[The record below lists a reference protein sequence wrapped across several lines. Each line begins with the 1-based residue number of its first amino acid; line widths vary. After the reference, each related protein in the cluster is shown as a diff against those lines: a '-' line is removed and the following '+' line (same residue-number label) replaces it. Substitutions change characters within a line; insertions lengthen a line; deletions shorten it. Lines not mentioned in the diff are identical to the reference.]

1 MKRGFARPTPEKAP
15 VIKPEN
21 IVLPT
26 PLSIPP
32 PEGKPWWIV
41 VVGVVVIGLLGGMI
55 AMTFASGSHVF
66 GGVGA
71 IFPIFMIGGMAMMM
85 FGGRFGGQQQM
96 SRPKLDAMR
105 AQFMLM
111 LDMLRETAHESAD
124 SMDANYRWF
133 HPAPTMLASAVG
145 SSRMWERK
153 PDGKDLNFGVV
164 RVGVGMT
171 RPEVTWGEPQN
182 MPTDIELEPVTGK
195 ALQEFGRYQSVVYN
209 LPKMISLLVEP
220 WYSLIGGREQVLG
233 LMRAI
238 VCQLAFSHGPDHVQ
252 MVVVSSDLEQWDW
265 VKWLPHFGDPR
276 RQDAA
281 GNARMVYSSVREF
294 AAEQAE
300 LFAGRG
306 SFTPRHASSSA
317 QTPTPHTVIIAD
329 VTDPQWEFVKSAE
342 GIDGVTFFDLTGASM
357 WAAVPERT
365 LQFDDLGVIEA
376 LPRDRDTWMVIDEKP
391 WFFALTDHI
400 SIAEAEEFAQKLARW
415 RLAEAYEEIG
425 QRVAHIGARD
435 IMAYYGIDDPAD
447 IDFGSLWGSRTDTMG
462 RSRLRAPFGNRSD
475 NGELLFLDMK
485 SLDEGGDGPH
495 GVMSGTTGSG
505 KSTLVRTVIESLMLG
520 HPPQELQFVL
530 ADLKGGSAVKPFA
543 GVPHVSRIITD
554 LEEDQ
559 ALMERFLDAL
569 WGEIARRKAICDS
582 AGVDDAKEYNSVR
595 SRMRARGQDMPPL
608 PMLVVVIDE
617 FYEWFRIMPTAVDVL
632 DSIGRQGRAYWIHLM
647 MASQTIESR
656 AEKLMENMGY
666 RLVLKA
672 RTAGAAQAA
681 GVPNAVNLPAQA
693 GLGYFRRSLEDIVR
707 FQAEFLWRDYI
718 SRGITIDGEEAPA
731 LVHSIDY
738 VRPQLF
744 TNLFTPLEVSVGGPD
759 LEPVHSNGEVLEAAD
774 AEAED
779 EEEGIRTPKVGTV
792 IIDQLRK
799 IDFEPYRL
807 WQPPLSEPVA
817 IDELVNRFIGH
828 QWQQDYGTARDLV
841 FPLGIIDRPFKHDQP
856 PWTVDT
862 SGPGANVL
870 ILGAGGSGKT
880 TALQTLICSAALTHT
895 PEQVQFYCLAY
906 SGTALTTVA
915 RLPHVGEVAG
925 PTDPYGVRR
934 TVAELL
940 ALVRERKRSFLEYRI
955 ASMDVFRRRK
965 FGGEAGPVPNDG
977 FGDVYLVIDNY
988 RALAEE
994 NEVLIEQVNLIINQG
1009 PSFGVHVVVS
1019 ADRESELRPPVRS
1032 GFGSRVELRLA
1043 AVEDAKLVR
1052 SRFAKEVPVKP
1063 GRGMVAVNYVR
1074 LDADPQAGLHTL
1086 VARPALGSTP
1096 TNVFASDSIVDAV
1109 SRLAS
1114 GQAPPIRRL
1123 PARFG
1128 VEQVRELAA
1137 RDTRQGVG
1145 AGGIV
1150 WAISELDLAPV
1161 YLNFAE
1167 NAHLVV
1173 TGRRECGRTTTLATI
1188 MSEIGRLYAPGT
1200 SSALAAT
1207 GRAALCPGV
1216 AGRPAPS
1223 AADRAGLRVRREVRL
1238 QPRRRAGDDERH
1250 VRPSGQPRTTARLV
1264 GGGAAVALLV
1274 ERSGDLPDRRRHTAD
1289 AGRFRFAAAQG
1300 RRLGDPGRRCRPA
1313 RDCHPHVR
1321 RLVVRGQRP
1330 DAAGT
1335 APGERATTGDGRRPR
1350 RGLHPRQDEGWPA
1363 APWSRPA
1370 DGRGHRCVRPGGG
1383 HRAPQVE
1390 AAPPRWGWLACQPQR
1405 SGNFLSANVFDGK
1418 LISGVQSGGS
1428 SKSGICLSH
1437 SATTM
1442 VSSIRA
1448 R

>member
-1 MKRGFARPTPEKAP
+1 MKRGFARPTPEKPP

-21 IVLPT
+21 IVLST

-32 PEGKPWWIV
+32 PEGKPWWLI
-41 VVGVVVIGLLGGMI
+41 VVGVVVVGLLGGMV
-55 AMTFASGSHVF
+55 AMVFASGSHVF
-66 GGVGA
+66 GGIGS
-71 IFPIFMIGGMAMMM
+71 IFPLFMMVGIMMMM
-85 FGGRFGGQQQM
+85 FRGMGGGQQQM

-111 LDMLRETAHESAD
+111 LDMLRETAQESAD

-133 HPAPTMLASAVG
+133 HPAPNTLAAAVG
-145 SSRMWERK
+145 SPRMWERK

-209 LPKMISLLVEP
+209 LPKMVSLLVEP
-220 WYSLIGGREQVLG
+220 WYALVGEREQVLG

-238 VCQLAFSHGPDHVQ
+238 ICQLAFSHGPDHVQ
-252 MVVVSSDLEQWDW
+252 MIVVSSDLDQWDW
-265 VKWLPHFGDPR
+265 VKWLPHFGDSR
-276 RQDAA
+276 RHDAA
-281 GNARMVYSSVREF
+281 GNARMVYTSVREF

-329 VTDPQWEFVKSAE
+329 VDDPQWEYVISAE
-342 GIDGVTFFDLTGASM
+342 GVDGVTFFDLTGSSM
-357 WAAVPERT
+357 WTDIPERK
-365 LQFDDLGVIEA
+365 LQFDKTGVIEA
-376 LPRDRDTWMVIDEKP
+376 LPRDRDTWMVIDDKA
-391 WFFALTDHI
+391 WFFALTDQV
-400 SIAEAEEFAQKLARW
+400 SIAEAEEFAQKLAQW

-435 IMAYYGIDDPAD
+435 ILSYYGIDDPGN
-447 IDFGSLWGSRTDTMG
+447 IDFDSLWASRTDTMG

-505 KSTLVRTVIESLMLG
+505 KSTLVRTVIESLMLS
-520 HPPQELQFVL
+520 HPPEELQFVL

-595 SRMRARGQDMPPL
+595 ARMRARGQDMAPL

-693 GLGYFRRSLEDIVR
+693 GLGYFRKSLEDIIR
-707 FQAEFLWRDYI
+707 FQAEFLWRDYFQPGV
-718 SRGITIDGEEAPA
+718 SIDGEEAPA

-738 VRPQLF
+738 IRPQLF
-744 TNLFTPLEVSVGGPD
+744 TNSFTPLEVSVGGPD
-759 LEPVHSNGEVLEAAD
+759 IEPVVAQPNGEVLESD
-774 AEAED
+774 DIEGGEDED
-779 EEEGIRTPKVGTV
+779 EEGVRTPKVGTV

-799 IDFEPYRL
+799 IKFEPYRL
-807 WQPPLSEPVA
+807 WQPPLTQPVA
-817 IDELVNRFIGH
+817 IDDLVNRFLGRPWH
-828 QWQQDYGTARDLV
+828 KEYGSACNLV
-841 FPLGIIDRPFKHDQP
+841 FPIGIIDRPYKHDQP

-895 PEQVQFYCLAY
+895 PQQVQFYCLAY
-906 SGTALTTVA
+906 SSTALTTVS
-915 RLPHVGEVAG
+915 RIPHVGEVAG

-940 ALVRERKRSFLEYRI
+940 ALVRERKRSFLECGI
-955 ASMDVFRRRK
+955 ASMEMFRRRK
-965 FGGEAGPVPNDG
+965 FGGEAGPVPDDG

-994 NEVLIEQVNLIINQG
+994 NEVLIEQVSVIINQG
-1009 PSFGVHVVVS
+1009 PSFGVHVVVT

-1032 GFGSRVELRLA
+1032 GFGSRIELRLA

-1052 SRFAKEVPVKP
+1052 SRFAKDVPVKP

-1074 LDADPQAGLHTL
+1074 LDSDPQAGLHTL

-1096 TNVFASDSIVDAV
+1096 DNVFECDSVVAAV
-1109 SRLAS
+1109 SRLTSA
-1114 GQAPPIRRL
+1114 QAPPVRRL

-1128 VEQVRELAA
+1128 VEQVRELAS

-1145 AGGIV
+1145 AGGIA

-1167 NAHLVV
+1167 NSHLMV

-1188 MSEIGRLYAPGT
+1188 MSEIGRLYAPGA
-1200 SSALAAT
+1200 SSAPPPAPGRPSAQVWLVDPRRQLLTALGSDYVERFAYNLDGVVAMMGELAAALA
-1207 GRAALCPGV
+1207 GREPPPGLSAEELLSRSWWSGPEIFLIVDDIQQLPPGFDSPLHKAVPFVNRAADVGLHVIVTRTFGGWSSAGSDPMLRALHQANAPLLVMDADPDEGFIRGKMKGGPLPRGRGLLMAEDTGV
-1216 AGRPAPS
+1216 FVQV
-1223 AADRAGLRVRREVRL
+1223 AATEVRR
-1238 QPRRRAGDDERH
+1238 
-1250 VRPSGQPRTTARLV
+1250 
-1264 GGGAAVALLV
+1264 
-1274 ERSGDLPDRRRHTAD
+1274 
-1289 AGRFRFAAAQG
+1289 
-1300 RRLGDPGRRCRPA
+1300 
-1313 RDCHPHVR
+1313 
-1321 RLVVRGQRP
+1321 
-1330 DAAGT
+1330 
-1335 APGERATTGDGRRPR
+1335 
-1350 RGLHPRQDEGWPA
+1350 
-1363 APWSRPA
+1363 
-1370 DGRGHRCVRPGGG
+1370 
-1383 HRAPQVE
+1383 
-1390 AAPPRWGWLACQPQR
+1390 
-1405 SGNFLSANVFDGK
+1405 
-1418 LISGVQSGGS
+1418 
-1428 SKSGICLSH
+1428 
-1437 SATTM
+1437 
-1442 VSSIRA
+1442 
-1448 R
+1448 

>member
-1 MKRGFARPTPEKAP
+1 MKRGFARPTPEKPP

-21 IVLPT
+21 IVLST

-32 PEGKPWWIV
+32 PEGKPWWLI
-41 VVGVVVIGLLGGMI
+41 VVGVVVVGLLGGMV
-55 AMTFASGSHVF
+55 AMVFASGSHVF
-66 GGVGA
+66 GGIGS
-71 IFPIFMIGGMAMMM
+71 IFPLFMMVGIMMMM
-85 FGGRFGGQQQM
+85 FRGMGGGQQQM

-111 LDMLRETAHESAD
+111 LDMLRETAQESAD

-133 HPAPTMLASAVG
+133 HPAPNTLAAAVG
-145 SSRMWERK
+145 SPRMWERK

-209 LPKMISLLVEP
+209 LPKMVSLLVEP
-220 WYSLIGGREQVLG
+220 WYALVGEREQVLG

-238 VCQLAFSHGPDHVQ
+238 ICQLAFSHGPDHVQ
-252 MVVVSSDLEQWDW
+252 MIVVSSDLDQWDW
-265 VKWLPHFGDPR
+265 VKWLPHFGDSR
-276 RQDAA
+276 RHDAA
-281 GNARMVYSSVREF
+281 GNARMVYTSVREF

-329 VTDPQWEFVKSAE
+329 VDDPQWEYVISAE
-342 GIDGVTFFDLTGASM
+342 GVDGVTFFDLTGSSM
-357 WAAVPERT
+357 WTDIPERK
-365 LQFDDLGVIEA
+365 LQFDKTGVIEA
-376 LPRDRDTWMVIDEKP
+376 LPRDRDTWMVIDDKA
-391 WFFALTDHI
+391 WFFALTDQV
-400 SIAEAEEFAQKLARW
+400 SIAEAEEFAQKLAQW

-435 IMAYYGIDDPAD
+435 ILSYYGIDDPGN
-447 IDFGSLWGSRTDTMG
+447 IDFDSLWASRTDTMG

-505 KSTLVRTVIESLMLG
+505 KSTLVRTVIESLMLS
-520 HPPQELQFVL
+520 HPPEELQFVL

-595 SRMRARGQDMPPL
+595 ARMRARGQDMAPL

-693 GLGYFRRSLEDIVR
+693 GLGYFRKSLEDIIR
-707 FQAEFLWRDYI
+707 FQAEFLWRDYFQPGV
-718 SRGITIDGEEAPA
+718 SIDGEEAPA

-738 VRPQLF
+738 IRPQLF
-744 TNLFTPLEVSVGGPD
+744 TNSFTPLEVSVGGPD
-759 LEPVHSNGEVLEAAD
+759 IEPVVAQPNGEVLESD
-774 AEAED
+774 DIEGGEDED
-779 EEEGIRTPKVGTV
+779 EEGVRTPKVGTV

-799 IDFEPYRL
+799 IKFEPYRL
-807 WQPPLSEPVA
+807 WQPPLTQPVA
-817 IDELVNRFIGH
+817 IDDLVNRFLGRPWH
-828 QWQQDYGTARDLV
+828 KEYGSACNLV
-841 FPLGIIDRPFKHDQP
+841 FPIGIIDRPYKHDQP

-895 PEQVQFYCLAY
+895 PQQVQFYCLAY
-906 SGTALTTVA
+906 SSTALTTVS
-915 RLPHVGEVAG
+915 RIPHVGEVAG

-940 ALVRERKRSFLEYRI
+940 ALVRERKRSFLECGI
-955 ASMDVFRRRK
+955 ASMEIFRRRK
-965 FGGEAGPVPNDG
+965 FGGEAGPVPDDG

-994 NEVLIEQVNLIINQG
+994 NEVLIEQVNVIINQG
-1009 PSFGVHVVVS
+1009 PSFGVHVVVT

-1032 GFGSRVELRLA
+1032 GFGSRIELRLA

-1052 SRFAKEVPVKP
+1052 SRFAKDVPVKP

-1074 LDADPQAGLHTL
+1074 LDSDPQAGLHTL

-1096 TNVFASDSIVDAV
+1096 DNVFECDSVVAAV
-1109 SRLAS
+1109 SRLTSA
-1114 GQAPPIRRL
+1114 QAPPVRRL

-1128 VEQVRELAA
+1128 VEQVRELAS

-1145 AGGIV
+1145 AGGIA

-1167 NAHLVV
+1167 NSHLMV

-1188 MSEIGRLYAPGT
+1188 MSEIGRLYAPGA
-1200 SSALAAT
+1200 SSAPPPAPGRPSAQVWLVDPRRQLLTALGSDYVERFAYNLDGVVAMMGELAAALA
-1207 GRAALCPGV
+1207 GREPPPGLSAEELLSRSWWSGPEIFLIVDDIQQLPPGFDSPLHKAVPFVNRAADVGLHVIVTRTFGGWSSAGSDPMLRALHQANAPLLVMDADPDEGFIRGKMKGGPLPRGRGLLMAEDTGV
-1216 AGRPAPS
+1216 FVQV
-1223 AADRAGLRVRREVRL
+1223 AATEVRR
-1238 QPRRRAGDDERH
+1238 
-1250 VRPSGQPRTTARLV
+1250 
-1264 GGGAAVALLV
+1264 
-1274 ERSGDLPDRRRHTAD
+1274 
-1289 AGRFRFAAAQG
+1289 
-1300 RRLGDPGRRCRPA
+1300 
-1313 RDCHPHVR
+1313 
-1321 RLVVRGQRP
+1321 
-1330 DAAGT
+1330 
-1335 APGERATTGDGRRPR
+1335 
-1350 RGLHPRQDEGWPA
+1350 
-1363 APWSRPA
+1363 
-1370 DGRGHRCVRPGGG
+1370 
-1383 HRAPQVE
+1383 
-1390 AAPPRWGWLACQPQR
+1390 
-1405 SGNFLSANVFDGK
+1405 
-1418 LISGVQSGGS
+1418 
-1428 SKSGICLSH
+1428 
-1437 SATTM
+1437 
-1442 VSSIRA
+1442 
-1448 R
+1448 

>member
-1 MKRGFARPTPEKAP
+1 MKRGFARPTPEKPP

-21 IVLPT
+21 IVLST

-32 PEGKPWWIV
+32 PEGKPWWLI
-41 VVGVVVIGLLGGMI
+41 VVGVVVVGLLGGMV
-55 AMTFASGSHVF
+55 AMVFASGSHVF
-66 GGVGA
+66 GGIGS
-71 IFPIFMIGGMAMMM
+71 IFPLFMMVGIMMMM
-85 FGGRFGGQQQM
+85 FRGMGGGQQQM

-111 LDMLRETAHESAD
+111 LDMLRETAQESAD

-133 HPAPTMLASAVG
+133 HPAPNTLAAAVG
-145 SSRMWERK
+145 SPRMWERK

-195 ALQEFGRYQSVVYN
+195 ALQDFGRYQSVVYN
-209 LPKMISLLVEP
+209 LPKMVSLLVEP
-220 WYSLIGGREQVLG
+220 WYALVGEREQVLG

-238 VCQLAFSHGPDHVQ
+238 ICQLAFSHGPDHVQ
-252 MVVVSSDLEQWDW
+252 MIVVSSDLDQWDW
-265 VKWLPHFGDPR
+265 VKWLPHFGDSR
-276 RQDAA
+276 RHDAA
-281 GNARMVYSSVREF
+281 GNARMVYTSVREF

-329 VTDPQWEFVKSAE
+329 VDDPQWEYVISAE
-342 GIDGVTFFDLTGASM
+342 GVDGVTFFDLTGSSM
-357 WAAVPERT
+357 WTDIPERK
-365 LQFDDLGVIEA
+365 LQFDKTGVIEA
-376 LPRDRDTWMVIDEKP
+376 LPRDRDTWMVIDDKA
-391 WFFALTDHI
+391 WFFALTDQV
-400 SIAEAEEFAQKLARW
+400 SIAEAEEFAQKLAQW

-435 IMAYYGIDDPAD
+435 ILSYYGIDDPGN
-447 IDFGSLWGSRTDTMG
+447 IDFDSLWASRTDTMG

-505 KSTLVRTVIESLMLG
+505 KSTLVRTVIESLMLS
-520 HPPQELQFVL
+520 HPPEELQFVL

-595 SRMRARGQDMPPL
+595 ARMRARGQDMAPL

-693 GLGYFRRSLEDIVR
+693 GLGYFRKSLEDIIR
-707 FQAEFLWRDYI
+707 FQAEFLWRDYFQPGV
-718 SRGITIDGEEAPA
+718 SIDGEEAPA

-738 VRPQLF
+738 IRPQLF
-744 TNLFTPLEVSVGGPD
+744 TNSFTPLEVSVGGPD
-759 LEPVHSNGEVLEAAD
+759 IEPVVAQPNGEVLESD
-774 AEAED
+774 DIEGGEDED
-779 EEEGIRTPKVGTV
+779 EEGVRTPKVGTV

-799 IDFEPYRL
+799 IKFEPYRL
-807 WQPPLSEPVA
+807 WQPPLTQPVA
-817 IDELVNRFIGH
+817 IDDLVNRFLGRPWH
-828 QWQQDYGTARDLV
+828 KEYGSACNLV
-841 FPLGIIDRPFKHDQP
+841 FPIGIIDRPYKHDQP

-895 PEQVQFYCLAY
+895 PQQVQFYCLAY
-906 SGTALTTVA
+906 SSTALTTVS
-915 RLPHVGEVAG
+915 RIPHVGEVAG

-940 ALVRERKRSFLEYRI
+940 ALVRERKRSFLECGI
-955 ASMDVFRRRK
+955 ASMEMFRRRK
-965 FGGEAGPVPNDG
+965 FGGEAGPVPDDG

-994 NEVLIEQVNLIINQG
+994 NEVLIEQVNVIINQG
-1009 PSFGVHVVVS
+1009 PSFGVHVVVT

-1032 GFGSRVELRLA
+1032 GFGSRIELRLA

-1052 SRFAKEVPVKP
+1052 SRFAKDVPVKP

-1074 LDADPQAGLHTL
+1074 LDSDPQAGLHTL

-1096 TNVFASDSIVDAV
+1096 DNVFECDSVVAAV
-1109 SRLAS
+1109 SRLTSA
-1114 GQAPPIRRL
+1114 QAPPVRRL

-1128 VEQVRELAA
+1128 VEQVRELAS

-1145 AGGIV
+1145 AGGIA

-1167 NAHLVV
+1167 NSHLMV

-1188 MSEIGRLYAPGT
+1188 MSEIGRLYAPGA
-1200 SSALAAT
+1200 SSAPPPAPGRPSAQVWLVDPRRQLLTALGSDYVERFAYNLDGVVAMMGELAAALA
-1207 GRAALCPGV
+1207 GREPPPGLSAEELLSRSWWSGPEIFLIVDDIQQLPPGFDSPLHKAVPFVNRAADVGLHVIVTRTFGGWSSAGSDPMLRALHQANAPLLVMDADPDEGFIRGKMKGGPLPRGRGLLMAEDTGV
-1216 AGRPAPS
+1216 FVQV
-1223 AADRAGLRVRREVRL
+1223 AATEVRR
-1238 QPRRRAGDDERH
+1238 
-1250 VRPSGQPRTTARLV
+1250 
-1264 GGGAAVALLV
+1264 
-1274 ERSGDLPDRRRHTAD
+1274 
-1289 AGRFRFAAAQG
+1289 
-1300 RRLGDPGRRCRPA
+1300 
-1313 RDCHPHVR
+1313 
-1321 RLVVRGQRP
+1321 
-1330 DAAGT
+1330 
-1335 APGERATTGDGRRPR
+1335 
-1350 RGLHPRQDEGWPA
+1350 
-1363 APWSRPA
+1363 
-1370 DGRGHRCVRPGGG
+1370 
-1383 HRAPQVE
+1383 
-1390 AAPPRWGWLACQPQR
+1390 
-1405 SGNFLSANVFDGK
+1405 
-1418 LISGVQSGGS
+1418 
-1428 SKSGICLSH
+1428 
-1437 SATTM
+1437 
-1442 VSSIRA
+1442 
-1448 R
+1448 

>member
-1 MKRGFARPTPEKAP
+1 MKRGFARPTPEKSP

-41 VVGVVVIGLLGGMI
+41 VVGVVVIGLLGGMV
-55 AMTFASGSHVF
+55 AMVFASGSHVF

-71 IFPIFMIGGMAMMM
+71 IFPIFMVGGMMMMM
-85 FGGRFGGQQQM
+85 FRGAGGQQQM

-124 SMDANYRWF
+124 SMDANYRWY
-133 HPAPTMLASAVG
+133 HPAPTTLTASVG
-145 SSRMWERK
+145 SPRMWERK

-220 WYSLIGGREQVLG
+220 WYSLVGEREQVLG

-252 MVVVSSDLEQWDW
+252 MVVVSADLDEWDW

-281 GNARMVYSSVREF
+281 GNARMVYASVREF

-329 VTDPQWEFVKSAE
+329 VTDPQWEYVISAE
-342 GIDGVTFFDLTGASM
+342 GIDGVTFFDLTGAEM
-357 WAAVPERT
+357 WSSVPERT
-365 LQFDDLGVIEA
+365 LRFDDRGVIEA

-391 WFFALTDHI
+391 WFFALTDHL
-400 SIAEAEEFAQKLARW
+400 SIPEAEEFAQKLARW

-435 IMAYYGIDDPAD
+435 IMAYYGVDDPAD
-447 IDFGSLWGSRTDTMG
+447 IDFDALWGSRTDSMG
-462 RSRLRAPFGNRSD
+462 RSRLRVPFGNRSD

-505 KSTLVRTVIESLMLG
+505 KSTLVRTVIESLLLA
-520 HPPQELQFVL
+520 HPPEELQFVL

-595 SRMRARGQDMPPL
+595 LRMRARGQDMPAL

-693 GLGYFRRSLEDIVR
+693 GLGYFRKSLDDIIR

-718 SRGITIDGEEAPA
+718 PRGITVDGEETPA

-744 TNLFTPLEVSVGGPD
+744 TNSFTPLEVSVQGPD
-759 LEPVHSNGEVLEAAD
+759 VAPPMPTNGELLG
-774 AEAED
+774 AEPLGEEED
-779 EEEGIRTPKVGTV
+779 EEGIRVPKVGTV
-792 IIDQLRK
+792 IIDQLRR

-807 WQPPLSEPVA
+807 WQPPLNQPVA
-817 IDELVNRFIGH
+817 IDELVNRFLGH
-828 QWQQDYGTARDLV
+828 SWQQDYGTARDLV
-841 FPLGIIDRPFKHDQP
+841 FPIGIIDRPFKHDQP

-880 TALQTLICSAALTHT
+880 TALQTLICSAAMTHT

-906 SGTALTTVA
+906 SSTALTTVA

-940 ALVRERKRSFLEYRI
+940 ALVRERKRTFLEYGI
-955 ASMDVFRRRK
+955 ASMEVFRRRK
-965 FGGEAGPVPNDG
+965 FGGEPGPVPNDG
-977 FGDVYLVIDNY
+977 FGDVYLVVDNY

-994 NEVLIEQVNLIINQG
+994 NEVLIEQVNVIINQG
-1009 PSFGVHVVVS
+1009 PSFGVHVVVT

-1086 VARPALGSTP
+1086 VARPALATTP
-1096 TNVFASDSIVDAV
+1096 NNIFESDGIVEAV
-1109 SRLAS
+1109 SRLTSA
-1114 GQAPPIRRL
+1114 QAPPVRRL
-1123 PARFG
+1123 PATFG
-1128 VEQVRELAA
+1128 VQQVRELAA

-1145 AGGIV
+1145 AGGIA

-1167 NAHLVV
+1167 NSHLMV
-1173 TGRRECGRTTTLATI
+1173 TGRRECGKTTTLATI
-1188 MSEIGRLYAPGT
+1188 MSEIGRLYAPGAT
-1200 SSALAAT
+1200 SAPPTSQPSAQVWLVDPRRQLLTVLGSEYVEKFAYNLDGVNAAMTDLAAM
-1207 GRAALCPGV
+1207 L
-1216 AGRPAPS
+1216 AGREPPPGLS
-1223 AADRAGLRVRREVRL
+1223 AEELLSRSWWSGPEIFLIV
-1238 QPRRRAGDDERH
+1238 DDI
-1250 VRPSGQPRTTARLV
+1250 QQ
-1264 GGGAAVALLV
+1264 
-1274 ERSGDLPDRRRHTAD
+1274 LP
-1289 AGRFRFAAAQG
+1289 
-1300 RRLGDPGRRCRPA
+1300 
-1313 RDCHPHVR
+1313 
-1321 RLVVRGQRP
+1321 
-1330 DAAGT
+1330 
-1335 APGERATTGDGRRPR
+1335 TGFDSP
-1350 RGLHPRQDEGWPA
+1350 LHKA
-1363 APWSRPA
+1363 APWVNRAA
-1370 DGRGHRCVRPGGG
+1370 DVGLHVLVTRTFGGWSSAGSDPMLRALHQANAPLLVMDADPDEGFIRGKMKGGPLPRGRGLLMAEDTGVFV
-1383 HRAPQVE
+1383 QV
-1390 AAPPRWGWLACQPQR
+1390 AATEFR
-1405 SGNFLSANVFDGK
+1405 K
-1418 LISGVQSGGS
+1418 
-1428 SKSGICLSH
+1428 
-1437 SATTM
+1437 
-1442 VSSIRA
+1442 
-1448 R
+1448 

>member
-1 MKRGFARPTPEKAP
+1 MKRGFARPTPEKPP

-21 IVLPT
+21 IVLST

-32 PEGKPWWIV
+32 PEGKPWWLI
-41 VVGVVVIGLLGGMI
+41 VVGVVVVGLLGGMV
-55 AMTFASGSHVF
+55 AMVFASGSHVF
-66 GGVGA
+66 GGIGS
-71 IFPIFMIGGMAMMM
+71 IFPLFMMVGIMMMM
-85 FGGRFGGQQQM
+85 FRGMGGGQQQM

-111 LDMLRETAHESAD
+111 LDMLRETAQESAD

-133 HPAPTMLASAVG
+133 HPAPNTLAAAVG
-145 SSRMWERK
+145 SPRMWERK

-209 LPKMISLLVEP
+209 LPKMVSLLVEP
-220 WYSLIGGREQVLG
+220 WYALVGEREQVLG

-238 VCQLAFSHGPDHVQ
+238 ICQLAFSHGPDHVQ
-252 MVVVSSDLEQWDW
+252 MIVVSSDLDQWDW
-265 VKWLPHFGDPR
+265 VKWLPHFGDSR
-276 RQDAA
+276 RHDAA
-281 GNARMVYSSVREF
+281 GNARMVYTSVREF

-329 VTDPQWEFVKSAE
+329 VDDPQWEYVISAE
-342 GIDGVTFFDLTGASM
+342 GVDGVTFFDLTGSSM
-357 WAAVPERT
+357 WTDIPERK
-365 LQFDDLGVIEA
+365 LQFDKTGVIEA
-376 LPRDRDTWMVIDEKP
+376 LPRDRDTWMVIDDKA
-391 WFFALTDHI
+391 WFFALTDQV
-400 SIAEAEEFAQKLARW
+400 SIAEAEEFAQKLAQW

-435 IMAYYGIDDPAD
+435 ILSYYGIDDPGN
-447 IDFGSLWGSRTDTMG
+447 IDFASLWASRTDTMG

-505 KSTLVRTVIESLMLG
+505 KSTLVRTVIESLMLS
-520 HPPQELQFVL
+520 HPPEELQFVL

-595 SRMRARGQDMPPL
+595 ARMRARGQDMAPL

-693 GLGYFRRSLEDIVR
+693 GLGYFRKSLEDIIR
-707 FQAEFLWRDYI
+707 FQAEFLWRDYFQPGV
-718 SRGITIDGEEAPA
+718 SIDGEEAPA

-738 VRPQLF
+738 IRPQLF
-744 TNLFTPLEVSVGGPD
+744 TNSFTPLEVSVGGPD
-759 LEPVHSNGEVLEAAD
+759 IEPVVAQPNGEVLESD
-774 AEAED
+774 DIEGGEDED
-779 EEEGIRTPKVGTV
+779 EEGVRTPKVGTV

-799 IDFEPYRL
+799 IKFEPYRL
-807 WQPPLSEPVA
+807 WQPPLTQPVA
-817 IDELVNRFIGH
+817 IDDLVNRFLGRPWH
-828 QWQQDYGTARDLV
+828 KEYGSACNLV
-841 FPLGIIDRPFKHDQP
+841 FPIGIIDRPYKHDQP

-895 PEQVQFYCLAY
+895 PQQVQFYCLAY
-906 SGTALTTVA
+906 SSTALTTVS
-915 RLPHVGEVAG
+915 RIPHVGEVAG

-940 ALVRERKRSFLEYRI
+940 ALVRERKRSFLECGI
-955 ASMDVFRRRK
+955 ASMEMFRRRK
-965 FGGEAGPVPNDG
+965 FGGEAGPVPDDG

-994 NEVLIEQVNLIINQG
+994 NEVLIEQVNVIINQG
-1009 PSFGVHVVVS
+1009 PSFGVHVVVT

-1032 GFGSRVELRLA
+1032 GFGSRIELRLA

-1052 SRFAKEVPVKP
+1052 SRFAKDVPVKP

-1074 LDADPQAGLHTL
+1074 LDSDPQAGLHTL

-1096 TNVFASDSIVDAV
+1096 DNVFECDSVVAAV
-1109 SRLAS
+1109 SRLTSA
-1114 GQAPPIRRL
+1114 QAPPVRRL

-1128 VEQVRELAA
+1128 VEQVRELAS

-1145 AGGIV
+1145 AGGIA

-1167 NAHLVV
+1167 NSHLMV

-1188 MSEIGRLYAPGT
+1188 MSEIGRLYAPGA
-1200 SSALAAT
+1200 SSAPPPAPGRPSAQVWLVDPRRQLLTALGSDYVERFAYNLDGVVAMMGELAAALA
-1207 GRAALCPGV
+1207 GREPPPGLSAEELLSRSWWSGPEIFLIVDDIQQLPPGFDSPLHKAVPFVNRAADVGLHVIFTRTFGGWSSAGSDPMLRALHQANAPLLVMDADPDEGFIRGKMKGGPLPRGRGLLMAEDTGV
-1216 AGRPAPS
+1216 FVQV
-1223 AADRAGLRVRREVRL
+1223 AATEVRR
-1238 QPRRRAGDDERH
+1238 
-1250 VRPSGQPRTTARLV
+1250 
-1264 GGGAAVALLV
+1264 
-1274 ERSGDLPDRRRHTAD
+1274 
-1289 AGRFRFAAAQG
+1289 
-1300 RRLGDPGRRCRPA
+1300 
-1313 RDCHPHVR
+1313 
-1321 RLVVRGQRP
+1321 
-1330 DAAGT
+1330 
-1335 APGERATTGDGRRPR
+1335 
-1350 RGLHPRQDEGWPA
+1350 
-1363 APWSRPA
+1363 
-1370 DGRGHRCVRPGGG
+1370 
-1383 HRAPQVE
+1383 
-1390 AAPPRWGWLACQPQR
+1390 
-1405 SGNFLSANVFDGK
+1405 
-1418 LISGVQSGGS
+1418 
-1428 SKSGICLSH
+1428 
-1437 SATTM
+1437 
-1442 VSSIRA
+1442 
-1448 R
+1448 

>member
-1 MKRGFARPTPEKAP
+1 MKRGFARPTPEKPP

-21 IVLPT
+21 IVLST

-32 PEGKPWWIV
+32 PEGKPWWLI
-41 VVGVVVIGLLGGMI
+41 VVGVVVVGLLGGMV
-55 AMTFASGSHVF
+55 AMVFASGSHVF
-66 GGVGA
+66 GGIGS
-71 IFPIFMIGGMAMMM
+71 IFPLFMMVGIMMMM
-85 FGGRFGGQQQM
+85 FRGMGGGQQQM

-111 LDMLRETAHESAD
+111 LDMLRETAQESAD

-133 HPAPTMLASAVG
+133 HPAPNTLAAAVG
-145 SSRMWERK
+145 SPRMWERK

-209 LPKMISLLVEP
+209 LPKMVSLLVEP
-220 WYSLIGGREQVLG
+220 WYALVGEREQVLG

-238 VCQLAFSHGPDHVQ
+238 ICQLAFSHGPDHVQ
-252 MVVVSSDLEQWDW
+252 MIVVSSDLDQWDW
-265 VKWLPHFGDPR
+265 VKWLPHFGDSR
-276 RQDAA
+276 RHDAA
-281 GNARMVYSSVREF
+281 GNARMVYTSVREF

-329 VTDPQWEFVKSAE
+329 VDDPQWEYVISAE
-342 GIDGVTFFDLTGASM
+342 GVDGVTFFDLTGSSM
-357 WAAVPERT
+357 WTDIPERK
-365 LQFDDLGVIEA
+365 LQFDKTGVIEA
-376 LPRDRDTWMVIDEKP
+376 LPRDRDTWMVIDDKA
-391 WFFALTDHI
+391 WFFALTDQV
-400 SIAEAEEFAQKLARW
+400 SIAEAEEFAQKLAQW

-435 IMAYYGIDDPAD
+435 ILSYYGIDDPGN
-447 IDFGSLWGSRTDTMG
+447 IDFDSLWASRTDTMG

-505 KSTLVRTVIESLMLG
+505 KSTLVRTVIESLMLS
-520 HPPQELQFVL
+520 HPPEELQFVL

-595 SRMRARGQDMPPL
+595 ARMRARGQDMAPL

-693 GLGYFRRSLEDIVR
+693 GLGYFRKSLEDIIR
-707 FQAEFLWRDYI
+707 FQAEFLWRDYFQPGV
-718 SRGITIDGEEAPA
+718 SIDGEEAPA

-738 VRPQLF
+738 IRPQLF
-744 TNLFTPLEVSVGGPD
+744 TNSFTPLEVSVGGTD
-759 LEPVHSNGEVLEAAD
+759 IEPVVAQPNGEVLESD
-774 AEAED
+774 DIEGGEDED
-779 EEEGIRTPKVGTV
+779 EEGVRTPKVGTV

-799 IDFEPYRL
+799 IKFEPYRL
-807 WQPPLSEPVA
+807 WQPPLTQPVA
-817 IDELVNRFIGH
+817 IDDLVNRFLGRPWH
-828 QWQQDYGTARDLV
+828 KEYGSACNLV
-841 FPLGIIDRPFKHDQP
+841 FPIGIIDRPYKHDQP

-895 PEQVQFYCLAY
+895 PQQVQFYCLAY
-906 SGTALTTVA
+906 SSTALTTVS
-915 RLPHVGEVAG
+915 RIPHVGEVAG

-940 ALVRERKRSFLEYRI
+940 ALVRERKRSFLECGI
-955 ASMDVFRRRK
+955 ASMEMFRRRK
-965 FGGEAGPVPNDG
+965 FGGEAGPVPDDG

-994 NEVLIEQVNLIINQG
+994 NEVLIEQVNVIINQG
-1009 PSFGVHVVVS
+1009 PSFGVHVVVT

-1032 GFGSRVELRLA
+1032 GFGSRIELRLA

-1052 SRFAKEVPVKP
+1052 SRFAKDVPVKP

-1074 LDADPQAGLHTL
+1074 LDSDPQAGLHTL

-1096 TNVFASDSIVDAV
+1096 DNVFECDSVVAAV
-1109 SRLAS
+1109 SRLTSA
-1114 GQAPPIRRL
+1114 QAPPVRRL

-1128 VEQVRELAA
+1128 VEQVRELAS

-1145 AGGIV
+1145 AGGIA

-1167 NAHLVV
+1167 NSHLMV

-1188 MSEIGRLYAPGT
+1188 MSEIGRLYAPGA
-1200 SSALAAT
+1200 SSAPPPAPGRPSAQVWLVDPRRQLLTALGSDYVERFAYNLDGVVAMMGELAAALA
-1207 GRAALCPGV
+1207 GREPPPGLSAEELLSRSWWSGPEIFLIVDDIQQLPPGFDSPLHKAVPFVNRAADVGLHVIVTRTFGGWSSAGSDPMLRALHQANAPLLVMDADPDEGFIRGKMKGGPLPRGRGLLMAEDTGV
-1216 AGRPAPS
+1216 FVQV
-1223 AADRAGLRVRREVRL
+1223 AATEVRR
-1238 QPRRRAGDDERH
+1238 
-1250 VRPSGQPRTTARLV
+1250 
-1264 GGGAAVALLV
+1264 
-1274 ERSGDLPDRRRHTAD
+1274 
-1289 AGRFRFAAAQG
+1289 
-1300 RRLGDPGRRCRPA
+1300 
-1313 RDCHPHVR
+1313 
-1321 RLVVRGQRP
+1321 
-1330 DAAGT
+1330 
-1335 APGERATTGDGRRPR
+1335 
-1350 RGLHPRQDEGWPA
+1350 
-1363 APWSRPA
+1363 
-1370 DGRGHRCVRPGGG
+1370 
-1383 HRAPQVE
+1383 
-1390 AAPPRWGWLACQPQR
+1390 
-1405 SGNFLSANVFDGK
+1405 
-1418 LISGVQSGGS
+1418 
-1428 SKSGICLSH
+1428 
-1437 SATTM
+1437 
-1442 VSSIRA
+1442 
-1448 R
+1448 

>member
-1 MKRGFARPTPEKAP
+1 MKRGFARPTPEKPP

-21 IVLPT
+21 IVLST

-32 PEGKPWWIV
+32 PEGKPWWLI
-41 VVGVVVIGLLGGMI
+41 VVGVVVVGLLGGMV
-55 AMTFASGSHVF
+55 AMVFASGSHVF
-66 GGVGA
+66 GGIGS
-71 IFPIFMIGGMAMMM
+71 IFPLFMMVGIMMMM
-85 FGGRFGGQQQM
+85 FRGMGGGQQQM

-111 LDMLRETAHESAD
+111 LDMLRETAQESAD

-133 HPAPTMLASAVG
+133 HPAPNTLAAAVG
-145 SSRMWERK
+145 SPRMWERK

-209 LPKMISLLVEP
+209 LPKMVSLLVEP
-220 WYSLIGGREQVLG
+220 WYALVGEREQVLG

-238 VCQLAFSHGPDHVQ
+238 ICQLAFSHGPDHVQ
-252 MVVVSSDLEQWDW
+252 MIVVSSDLDQWDW
-265 VKWLPHFGDPR
+265 VKWLPHFGDSR
-276 RQDAA
+276 RHDAA
-281 GNARMVYSSVREF
+281 GNARMVYTSVREF

-329 VTDPQWEFVKSAE
+329 VDDPQWEYVISAE
-342 GIDGVTFFDLTGASM
+342 GVDGVTFFDLTGSSM
-357 WAAVPERT
+357 WTDIPERK
-365 LQFDDLGVIEA
+365 LQFDKTGVIEA
-376 LPRDRDTWMVIDEKP
+376 LPRDRDTWMVIDDKA
-391 WFFALTDHI
+391 WFFALTDQV
-400 SIAEAEEFAQKLARW
+400 SIAEAEEFAQKLAQW

-435 IMAYYGIDDPAD
+435 ILSYYGIDDPGN
-447 IDFGSLWGSRTDTMG
+447 IDFDSLWASRTDTMG

-505 KSTLVRTVIESLMLG
+505 KSTLVRTVIESLMLS
-520 HPPQELQFVL
+520 HPPEELQFVL

-595 SRMRARGQDMPPL
+595 ARMRARGQDMAPL

-693 GLGYFRRSLEDIVR
+693 GLGYFRKSLEDIIR
-707 FQAEFLWRDYI
+707 FQAEFLWRDYFQPGV
-718 SRGITIDGEEAPA
+718 SIDGEEAPA

-738 VRPQLF
+738 IRPQLF
-744 TNLFTPLEVSVGGPD
+744 TNSFTPLEVSVGGPD
-759 LEPVHSNGEVLEAAD
+759 IEPVVAQPNGEVLESD
-774 AEAED
+774 DIEGGEDED
-779 EEEGIRTPKVGTV
+779 EEGVRTPKVGTV

-799 IDFEPYRL
+799 IKFEPYRL
-807 WQPPLSEPVA
+807 WQPPLTQPVA
-817 IDELVNRFIGH
+817 IDDLVNRFLGRPWH
-828 QWQQDYGTARDLV
+828 KEYGSACNLV
-841 FPLGIIDRPFKHDQP
+841 FPIGIIDRPYKHDQP

-895 PEQVQFYCLAY
+895 PQQVQFYCLAY
-906 SGTALTTVA
+906 SSTALTTVS
-915 RLPHVGEVAG
+915 RIPHVGEVAG

-940 ALVRERKRSFLEYRI
+940 ALVRERKRSFLECGI
-955 ASMDVFRRRK
+955 ASMEMFRRRK
-965 FGGEAGPVPNDG
+965 FGGEAGPVPDDG

-994 NEVLIEQVNLIINQG
+994 NEVLIEQVNVIINQG
-1009 PSFGVHVVVS
+1009 PSFGVHVVVT

-1032 GFGSRVELRLA
+1032 GFGSRIELRLA

-1052 SRFAKEVPVKP
+1052 SRFAKDVPVKP

-1074 LDADPQAGLHTL
+1074 LDSDPQAGLHTL

-1096 TNVFASDSIVDAV
+1096 DNVFECDSVVAAV
-1109 SRLAS
+1109 SRLTSA
-1114 GQAPPIRRL
+1114 QAPPVRRL

-1128 VEQVRELAA
+1128 VEQVRELAS

-1145 AGGIV
+1145 AGGIA

-1167 NAHLVV
+1167 NSHLMV

-1188 MSEIGRLYAPGT
+1188 MSEIGRLYAPGA
-1200 SSALAAT
+1200 SSAPPPAPGRPSAQVCLVDPRRQLLTALGSDYVERFAYNLDGVVAMMGELAAALA
-1207 GRAALCPGV
+1207 GREPPPGLSAEELLSRSWWSGPEIFLIVDDIQQLPPGFDSPLHKAVPFVNRAADVGLHVIVTRTFGGWSSAGSDPMLRALHQANAPLLVMDADPDEGFIRGKMKGGPLPRGRGLLMAEDTGV
-1216 AGRPAPS
+1216 FVQV
-1223 AADRAGLRVRREVRL
+1223 AATEVRR
-1238 QPRRRAGDDERH
+1238 
-1250 VRPSGQPRTTARLV
+1250 
-1264 GGGAAVALLV
+1264 
-1274 ERSGDLPDRRRHTAD
+1274 
-1289 AGRFRFAAAQG
+1289 
-1300 RRLGDPGRRCRPA
+1300 
-1313 RDCHPHVR
+1313 
-1321 RLVVRGQRP
+1321 
-1330 DAAGT
+1330 
-1335 APGERATTGDGRRPR
+1335 
-1350 RGLHPRQDEGWPA
+1350 
-1363 APWSRPA
+1363 
-1370 DGRGHRCVRPGGG
+1370 
-1383 HRAPQVE
+1383 
-1390 AAPPRWGWLACQPQR
+1390 
-1405 SGNFLSANVFDGK
+1405 
-1418 LISGVQSGGS
+1418 
-1428 SKSGICLSH
+1428 
-1437 SATTM
+1437 
-1442 VSSIRA
+1442 
-1448 R
+1448 

>member
-1 MKRGFARPTPEKAP
+1 MKRGFARPTPEKPP

-21 IVLPT
+21 IVLST

-32 PEGKPWWIV
+32 PEGKPWWLI
-41 VVGVVVIGLLGGMI
+41 VVGVVVVGLLGGMV
-55 AMTFASGSHVF
+55 AMVFASGSHVF
-66 GGVGA
+66 GGIGS
-71 IFPIFMIGGMAMMM
+71 IFPLFMMVGIMMMM
-85 FGGRFGGQQQM
+85 FRGMGGGQQQM

-111 LDMLRETAHESAD
+111 LDMLRETAQESAD

-133 HPAPTMLASAVG
+133 HPAPNTLAAAVG
-145 SSRMWERK
+145 SPRMWERK

-209 LPKMISLLVEP
+209 LPKMVSLLVEP
-220 WYSLIGGREQVLG
+220 WYALVGEREQVLG

-238 VCQLAFSHGPDHVQ
+238 ICQLAFSHGPDHVQ
-252 MVVVSSDLEQWDW
+252 MIVVSSDLDQWDW
-265 VKWLPHFGDPR
+265 VKWLPHFGDSR
-276 RQDAA
+276 RHDAA
-281 GNARMVYSSVREF
+281 GNARMVYTSVREF

-329 VTDPQWEFVKSAE
+329 VDDPQWEYVISSE
-342 GIDGVTFFDLTGASM
+342 GVDGVTFFDLTGSSM
-357 WAAVPERT
+357 WTDIPERK
-365 LQFDDLGVIEA
+365 LQFDKTGVIEA
-376 LPRDRDTWMVIDEKP
+376 LPRDRDTWMVIDDKA
-391 WFFALTDHI
+391 WFFALTDQV
-400 SIAEAEEFAQKLARW
+400 SIAEAEEFAQKLAQW

-435 IMAYYGIDDPAD
+435 ILSYYGIDDPGN
-447 IDFGSLWGSRTDTMG
+447 IDFDSLWASRTDTMG

-505 KSTLVRTVIESLMLG
+505 KSTLVRTVIESLMLS
-520 HPPQELQFVL
+520 HPPEELQFVL

-595 SRMRARGQDMPPL
+595 ARMRARGQDMAPL

-693 GLGYFRRSLEDIVR
+693 GLGYFRKSLEDIIR
-707 FQAEFLWRDYI
+707 FQAEFLWRDYFQPGV
-718 SRGITIDGEEAPA
+718 SIDGEEAPA

-738 VRPQLF
+738 IRPQLF
-744 TNLFTPLEVSVGGPD
+744 TNSFTPLEVSVGGPD
-759 LEPVHSNGEVLEAAD
+759 IEPVVAQPNGEVLESD
-774 AEAED
+774 DIEGGEDED
-779 EEEGIRTPKVGTV
+779 EEGVRTPKVGTV

-799 IDFEPYRL
+799 IKFEPYRL
-807 WQPPLSEPVA
+807 WQPPLTQPVA
-817 IDELVNRFIGH
+817 IDDLVNRFLGRPWH
-828 QWQQDYGTARDLV
+828 KEYGSACNLV
-841 FPLGIIDRPFKHDQP
+841 FPIGIIDRPYKHDQP

-895 PEQVQFYCLAY
+895 PQQVQFYCLAY
-906 SGTALTTVA
+906 SSTALTTVS
-915 RLPHVGEVAG
+915 RIPHVGEVAG

-940 ALVRERKRSFLEYRI
+940 ALVRERKRSFLECGI
-955 ASMDVFRRRK
+955 ASMEMFRRRK
-965 FGGEAGPVPNDG
+965 FGGEAGPVPDDG

-994 NEVLIEQVNLIINQG
+994 NEVLIEQVNVIINQG
-1009 PSFGVHVVVS
+1009 PSFGVHVVVT

-1032 GFGSRVELRLA
+1032 GFGSRIELRLA

-1052 SRFAKEVPVKP
+1052 SRFAKDVPVKP

-1074 LDADPQAGLHTL
+1074 LDSDPQAGLHTL

-1096 TNVFASDSIVDAV
+1096 DNVFECDSVVAAV
-1109 SRLAS
+1109 SRLTSA
-1114 GQAPPIRRL
+1114 QAPPVRRL

-1128 VEQVRELAA
+1128 VEQVRELAS

-1145 AGGIV
+1145 AGGIA

-1167 NAHLVV
+1167 NSHLMV

-1188 MSEIGRLYAPGT
+1188 MSEIGRLYAPGA
-1200 SSALAAT
+1200 SSAPPPAPGRPSAQVWLVDPRRQLLTALGSDYVERFAYNLDGVVAMMGELAAALA
-1207 GRAALCPGV
+1207 GREPPPGLSAEELLSRSWWSGPEIFLIVDDIQQLPPGFDSPLHKAVPFVNRAADVGLHVIFTRTFGGWSSAGSDPMLRALHQANAPLLVMDADPDEGFIRGKMKGGPLPRGRGLLMAEDTGV
-1216 AGRPAPS
+1216 FVQV
-1223 AADRAGLRVRREVRL
+1223 AATEVRR
-1238 QPRRRAGDDERH
+1238 
-1250 VRPSGQPRTTARLV
+1250 
-1264 GGGAAVALLV
+1264 
-1274 ERSGDLPDRRRHTAD
+1274 
-1289 AGRFRFAAAQG
+1289 
-1300 RRLGDPGRRCRPA
+1300 
-1313 RDCHPHVR
+1313 
-1321 RLVVRGQRP
+1321 
-1330 DAAGT
+1330 
-1335 APGERATTGDGRRPR
+1335 
-1350 RGLHPRQDEGWPA
+1350 
-1363 APWSRPA
+1363 
-1370 DGRGHRCVRPGGG
+1370 
-1383 HRAPQVE
+1383 
-1390 AAPPRWGWLACQPQR
+1390 
-1405 SGNFLSANVFDGK
+1405 
-1418 LISGVQSGGS
+1418 
-1428 SKSGICLSH
+1428 
-1437 SATTM
+1437 
-1442 VSSIRA
+1442 
-1448 R
+1448 

>member
-1 MKRGFARPTPEKAP
+1 MKRGFARPTPEKPP

-21 IVLPT
+21 IVLST

-32 PEGKPWWIV
+32 PEGKPWWLI
-41 VVGVVVIGLLGGMI
+41 VVGVVVVGLLGGMV
-55 AMTFASGSHVF
+55 AMVFASGSHVF
-66 GGVGA
+66 GGIGS
-71 IFPIFMIGGMAMMM
+71 IFPLFMMVGIMMMM
-85 FGGRFGGQQQM
+85 FRGMGGGQQQM

-111 LDMLRETAHESAD
+111 LDMLRETAQESAD

-133 HPAPTMLASAVG
+133 HPAPNTLAAAVG
-145 SSRMWERK
+145 SPRMWERK

-209 LPKMISLLVEP
+209 LPKMVSLLVEP
-220 WYSLIGGREQVLG
+220 WYALVGEREQVLG

-238 VCQLAFSHGPDHVQ
+238 ICQLAFSHGPDHVQ
-252 MVVVSSDLEQWDW
+252 MIVVSSDLDQWDW
-265 VKWLPHFGDPR
+265 VKWLPHFGDSR
-276 RQDAA
+276 RHDAA
-281 GNARMVYSSVREF
+281 GNARMVYTSVREF

-300 LFAGRG
+300 LFARRG

-329 VTDPQWEFVKSAE
+329 VDDPQWEYVISAE
-342 GIDGVTFFDLTGASM
+342 GVDGVTFFDLTGSSM
-357 WAAVPERT
+357 WTDIPERK
-365 LQFDDLGVIEA
+365 LQFDKTGVIEA
-376 LPRDRDTWMVIDEKP
+376 LPRDRDTWMVIDDKA
-391 WFFALTDHI
+391 WFFALTDQV
-400 SIAEAEEFAQKLARW
+400 SIAEAEEFAQKLAQW

-435 IMAYYGIDDPAD
+435 ILSYYGIDDPGN
-447 IDFGSLWGSRTDTMG
+447 IDFDSLWASRTDTMG

-505 KSTLVRTVIESLMLG
+505 KSTLVRTVIESLMLS
-520 HPPQELQFVL
+520 HPPEELQFVL

-595 SRMRARGQDMPPL
+595 ARMRARGQDMAPL

-693 GLGYFRRSLEDIVR
+693 GLGYFRKSLEDIIR
-707 FQAEFLWRDYI
+707 FQAEFLWRDYFQPGV
-718 SRGITIDGEEAPA
+718 SIDGEEAPA

-738 VRPQLF
+738 IRPQLF
-744 TNLFTPLEVSVGGPD
+744 TNSFTPLEVSVGGPD
-759 LEPVHSNGEVLEAAD
+759 IEPVVAQPNGEVLESD
-774 AEAED
+774 DIEGGEDED
-779 EEEGIRTPKVGTV
+779 EEGVRTPKVGTV

-799 IDFEPYRL
+799 IKFEPYRL
-807 WQPPLSEPVA
+807 WQPPLTQPVA
-817 IDELVNRFIGH
+817 IDDLVNRFLGRPWH
-828 QWQQDYGTARDLV
+828 KEYGSACNLV
-841 FPLGIIDRPFKHDQP
+841 FPIGIIDRPYKHDQP

-895 PEQVQFYCLAY
+895 PQQVQFYCLAY
-906 SGTALTTVA
+906 SSTALTTVS
-915 RLPHVGEVAG
+915 RIPHVGEVAG

-940 ALVRERKRSFLEYRI
+940 ALVRERKRSFLECGI
-955 ASMDVFRRRK
+955 ASMEMFRRRK
-965 FGGEAGPVPNDG
+965 FGGEAGPVPDDG

-994 NEVLIEQVNLIINQG
+994 NEVLIEQVNVIINQG
-1009 PSFGVHVVVS
+1009 PSFGVHVVVT

-1032 GFGSRVELRLA
+1032 GFGSRIELRLA

-1052 SRFAKEVPVKP
+1052 SRFAKDVPVKP

-1074 LDADPQAGLHTL
+1074 LDSDPQAGLHTL

-1096 TNVFASDSIVDAV
+1096 DNVFECDSVVAAV
-1109 SRLAS
+1109 SRLTSA
-1114 GQAPPIRRL
+1114 QAPPVRRL

-1128 VEQVRELAA
+1128 VEQVRELAS

-1145 AGGIV
+1145 AGGIA

-1167 NAHLVV
+1167 NSHLMV

-1188 MSEIGRLYAPGT
+1188 MSEIGRLYAPGA
-1200 SSALAAT
+1200 SSAPPPAPGRPSAQVWLVDPRRQLLTALGSDYVERFAYNLDGVVAMMGELAAALA
-1207 GRAALCPGV
+1207 GREPPPGLSAEELLSRSWWSGPEIFLIVDDIQQLPPGFDSPLHKAVPFVNRAADVGLHVIVTRTFGGWSSAGSDPMLRALHQANAPLLVMDADPDEGFIRGKMKGGPLPRGRGLLMAEDTGV
-1216 AGRPAPS
+1216 FVQV
-1223 AADRAGLRVRREVRL
+1223 AATEVRR
-1238 QPRRRAGDDERH
+1238 
-1250 VRPSGQPRTTARLV
+1250 
-1264 GGGAAVALLV
+1264 
-1274 ERSGDLPDRRRHTAD
+1274 
-1289 AGRFRFAAAQG
+1289 
-1300 RRLGDPGRRCRPA
+1300 
-1313 RDCHPHVR
+1313 
-1321 RLVVRGQRP
+1321 
-1330 DAAGT
+1330 
-1335 APGERATTGDGRRPR
+1335 
-1350 RGLHPRQDEGWPA
+1350 
-1363 APWSRPA
+1363 
-1370 DGRGHRCVRPGGG
+1370 
-1383 HRAPQVE
+1383 
-1390 AAPPRWGWLACQPQR
+1390 
-1405 SGNFLSANVFDGK
+1405 
-1418 LISGVQSGGS
+1418 
-1428 SKSGICLSH
+1428 
-1437 SATTM
+1437 
-1442 VSSIRA
+1442 
-1448 R
+1448 

>member
-1 MKRGFARPTPEKAP
+1 MKRGFARPTPEKPP

-21 IVLPT
+21 IVLST

-32 PEGKPWWIV
+32 PEGKPWWLI
-41 VVGVVVIGLLGGMI
+41 VVGVVVVGLLGGMV
-55 AMTFASGSHVF
+55 AMVFASGSHVF
-66 GGVGA
+66 GGIGS
-71 IFPIFMIGGMAMMM
+71 IFPLFMMVGIMMMM
-85 FGGRFGGQQQM
+85 FRGMGGGQQQM

-111 LDMLRETAHESAD
+111 LDMLRETAQESAD

-133 HPAPTMLASAVG
+133 HPAPNTLAAAVG
-145 SSRMWERK
+145 SPRMWERK

-209 LPKMISLLVEP
+209 LPKMVSLLVEP
-220 WYSLIGGREQVLG
+220 WYALVGEREQVLG

-238 VCQLAFSHGPDHVQ
+238 ICQLAFSHGPDHVQ
-252 MVVVSSDLEQWDW
+252 MIVVSSDLDQWDW
-265 VKWLPHFGDPR
+265 VKWLPHFGDSR
-276 RQDAA
+276 RHDAA
-281 GNARMVYSSVREF
+281 GNARMVYTSVREF

-329 VTDPQWEFVKSAE
+329 VDDPQWEYVISAE
-342 GIDGVTFFDLTGASM
+342 GVDGVTFFDLTGSSM
-357 WAAVPERT
+357 WTDIPERK
-365 LQFDDLGVIEA
+365 LQFDKTGVIEA
-376 LPRDRDTWMVIDEKP
+376 LPRDRDTWMVIDDKA
-391 WFFALTDHI
+391 WFFALTDQV
-400 SIAEAEEFAQKLARW
+400 SIAEAEEFAQKLAQW

-435 IMAYYGIDDPAD
+435 ILSYYGIDDPGN
-447 IDFGSLWGSRTDTMG
+447 IDFDSLWASRTDTMG

-505 KSTLVRTVIESLMLG
+505 KSTLVRTVIESLMLS
-520 HPPQELQFVL
+520 HPPEELQFVL

-595 SRMRARGQDMPPL
+595 ARMRARGQDMAPL

-693 GLGYFRRSLEDIVR
+693 GLGYFRKSLEDIIR
-707 FQAEFLWRDYI
+707 FQAEFLWRDYFQPGV
-718 SRGITIDGEEAPA
+718 SIDGEEAPA

-738 VRPQLF
+738 IRPQLF
-744 TNLFTPLEVSVGGPD
+744 TNSFTPLEVSVGGPD
-759 LEPVHSNGEVLEAAD
+759 IEPVVAQPNGEVLESD
-774 AEAED
+774 DIEGGEDED
-779 EEEGIRTPKVGTV
+779 EEGVRTPKVGTV

-799 IDFEPYRL
+799 IKFEPYRL
-807 WQPPLSEPVA
+807 WQPPLTQPVA
-817 IDELVNRFIGH
+817 IDDLVNRFLGRPWH
-828 QWQQDYGTARDLV
+828 KEYGSACNLV
-841 FPLGIIDRPFKHDQP
+841 FPIGIIDRPYKHDQP

-895 PEQVQFYCLAY
+895 PQQVQFYCLAY
-906 SGTALTTVA
+906 SSTALTTVS
-915 RLPHVGEVAG
+915 RIPHVGEVAG

-940 ALVRERKRSFLEYRI
+940 ALVRERKRSFLECGI
-955 ASMDVFRRRK
+955 ASMEMFRRRK
-965 FGGEAGPVPNDG
+965 FGGEAGPVPDDG

-994 NEVLIEQVNLIINQG
+994 NEVLIEQVNVIINQG
-1009 PSFGVHVVVS
+1009 PSFGVHVVVT

-1032 GFGSRVELRLA
+1032 GFGSRIELRLA

-1052 SRFAKEVPVKP
+1052 SRFAKDVPVKP

-1074 LDADPQAGLHTL
+1074 LDSDPQAGLHTL

-1096 TNVFASDSIVDAV
+1096 DNVFECDSVVAAV
-1109 SRLAS
+1109 SRLTSA
-1114 GQAPPIRRL
+1114 QAPPVRRL

-1128 VEQVRELAA
+1128 VEQVRELAS

-1145 AGGIV
+1145 AGGIA

-1167 NAHLVV
+1167 NSHLMV

-1188 MSEIGRLYAPGT
+1188 MSEIGRLYAPGA
-1200 SSALAAT
+1200 SSAPPPAPGRPSAQVWLVDPRRQLLTALGSDYVERFAYNLDGVVAMMGELAA
-1207 GRAALCPGV
+1207 AL
-1216 AGRPAPS
+1216 AGREPPPGLSAEELLSRSWWSGPEIFLIVDDIQQLPPGFDSPLHKAVPFVNRATDVGLHVIFTRTFGGWSSAGSDPMLRALHQANAPLLVMDADPDEGFIRGKMKGGPLPRGRGLLMAEDTGVFVQV
-1223 AADRAGLRVRREVRL
+1223 AATEVRR
-1238 QPRRRAGDDERH
+1238 
-1250 VRPSGQPRTTARLV
+1250 
-1264 GGGAAVALLV
+1264 
-1274 ERSGDLPDRRRHTAD
+1274 
-1289 AGRFRFAAAQG
+1289 
-1300 RRLGDPGRRCRPA
+1300 
-1313 RDCHPHVR
+1313 
-1321 RLVVRGQRP
+1321 
-1330 DAAGT
+1330 
-1335 APGERATTGDGRRPR
+1335 
-1350 RGLHPRQDEGWPA
+1350 
-1363 APWSRPA
+1363 
-1370 DGRGHRCVRPGGG
+1370 
-1383 HRAPQVE
+1383 
-1390 AAPPRWGWLACQPQR
+1390 
-1405 SGNFLSANVFDGK
+1405 
-1418 LISGVQSGGS
+1418 
-1428 SKSGICLSH
+1428 
-1437 SATTM
+1437 
-1442 VSSIRA
+1442 
-1448 R
+1448 

>member
-1 MKRGFARPTPEKAP
+1 MKRGFARPTPEKPP

-21 IVLPT
+21 IVLST

-32 PEGKPWWIV
+32 PEGKPWWLI
-41 VVGVVVIGLLGGMI
+41 VVGVVVVGLLGGMV
-55 AMTFASGSHVF
+55 AMVFASGSHVF
-66 GGVGA
+66 GGIGS
-71 IFPIFMIGGMAMMM
+71 IFPLFMMVGIMMM
-85 FGGRFGGQQQM
+85 MVRGMGGGQQQM

-111 LDMLRETAHESAD
+111 LDMLRETAQESAD

-133 HPAPTMLASAVG
+133 HPAPNTLAAAVG
-145 SSRMWERK
+145 SPRMWERK

-209 LPKMISLLVEP
+209 LPKMVSLLVEP
-220 WYSLIGGREQVLG
+220 WYALVGEREQVLG

-238 VCQLAFSHGPDHVQ
+238 ICQLAFSHGPDHVQ
-252 MVVVSSDLEQWDW
+252 MIVVSSDLDQWDW
-265 VKWLPHFGDPR
+265 VKWLPHFGDSR
-276 RQDAA
+276 RHDAA
-281 GNARMVYSSVREF
+281 GNARMVYTSVREF

-329 VTDPQWEFVKSAE
+329 VDDPQWEYVISAE
-342 GIDGVTFFDLTGASM
+342 GVDGVTFFDLTGSSM
-357 WAAVPERT
+357 WTDIPERK
-365 LQFDDLGVIEA
+365 LQFDKTGVIEA
-376 LPRDRDTWMVIDEKP
+376 LPRDRDTWMVIDDKA
-391 WFFALTDHI
+391 WFFALTDQV
-400 SIAEAEEFAQKLARW
+400 SIAEAEEFAQKLAQW

-435 IMAYYGIDDPAD
+435 ILSYYGIDDPGN
-447 IDFGSLWGSRTDTMG
+447 IDFDSLWASRTDTMG

-505 KSTLVRTVIESLMLG
+505 KSTLVRTVIESLMLS
-520 HPPQELQFVL
+520 HPPEELQFVL

-595 SRMRARGQDMPPL
+595 ARMRARGQDMAPL

-693 GLGYFRRSLEDIVR
+693 GLGYFRKSLEDIIR
-707 FQAEFLWRDYI
+707 FQAEFLWRDYFQPGV
-718 SRGITIDGEEAPA
+718 SIDGEEAPA

-738 VRPQLF
+738 IRPQLF
-744 TNLFTPLEVSVGGPD
+744 TNSFTPLEVSVGGPD
-759 LEPVHSNGEVLEAAD
+759 IEPVVAQPNGEVLESD
-774 AEAED
+774 DIEGGEDED
-779 EEEGIRTPKVGTV
+779 EEGVRTPKVGTV

-799 IDFEPYRL
+799 IKFEPYRL
-807 WQPPLSEPVA
+807 WQPPLTQPVA
-817 IDELVNRFIGH
+817 IDDLVNRFLGRPWH
-828 QWQQDYGTARDLV
+828 KEYGSACNLV
-841 FPLGIIDRPFKHDQP
+841 FPIGIIDRPYKHDQP

-895 PEQVQFYCLAY
+895 PQQVQFYCLAY
-906 SGTALTTVA
+906 SSTALTTVS
-915 RLPHVGEVAG
+915 RIPHVGEVAG

-940 ALVRERKRSFLEYRI
+940 ALVRERKRSFLECGI
-955 ASMDVFRRRK
+955 ASMEMFRRRK
-965 FGGEAGPVPNDG
+965 FGGEAGPVPDDG

-994 NEVLIEQVNLIINQG
+994 NEVLIEQVNVIINQG
-1009 PSFGVHVVVS
+1009 PSFGVHVVVT

-1032 GFGSRVELRLA
+1032 GFGSRIELRLA

-1052 SRFAKEVPVKP
+1052 SRFAKDVPVKP

-1074 LDADPQAGLHTL
+1074 LDSDPQAGLHTL

-1096 TNVFASDSIVDAV
+1096 DNVFECDSVVAAV
-1109 SRLAS
+1109 SRLTSA
-1114 GQAPPIRRL
+1114 QAPPVRRL

-1128 VEQVRELAA
+1128 VEQVRELAS

-1145 AGGIV
+1145 AGGIA

-1167 NAHLVV
+1167 NSHLMV

-1188 MSEIGRLYAPGT
+1188 MSEIGRLYAPGA
-1200 SSALAAT
+1200 SSAPPPAPGRPSAQVWLVDPRRQLLTALGSDYVERFAYNLDGVVAMMGELAAALA
-1207 GRAALCPGV
+1207 GREPPPGLSAEELLSRSWWSGPEIFLIVDDIQQLPPGFDSPLHKAVPFVNRAADVGLHVIFTRTFGGWSSAGSDPMLRALHQANAPLLVMDADPDEGFIRGKMKGGPLPRGRGLLMAEDTGV
-1216 AGRPAPS
+1216 FVQV
-1223 AADRAGLRVRREVRL
+1223 AATEVRR
-1238 QPRRRAGDDERH
+1238 
-1250 VRPSGQPRTTARLV
+1250 
-1264 GGGAAVALLV
+1264 
-1274 ERSGDLPDRRRHTAD
+1274 
-1289 AGRFRFAAAQG
+1289 
-1300 RRLGDPGRRCRPA
+1300 
-1313 RDCHPHVR
+1313 
-1321 RLVVRGQRP
+1321 
-1330 DAAGT
+1330 
-1335 APGERATTGDGRRPR
+1335 
-1350 RGLHPRQDEGWPA
+1350 
-1363 APWSRPA
+1363 
-1370 DGRGHRCVRPGGG
+1370 
-1383 HRAPQVE
+1383 
-1390 AAPPRWGWLACQPQR
+1390 
-1405 SGNFLSANVFDGK
+1405 
-1418 LISGVQSGGS
+1418 
-1428 SKSGICLSH
+1428 
-1437 SATTM
+1437 
-1442 VSSIRA
+1442 
-1448 R
+1448 

>member
-1 MKRGFARPTPEKAP
+1 MKRGFARPTPEKPP

-21 IVLPT
+21 IVLST

-32 PEGKPWWIV
+32 PEGKPWWLI
-41 VVGVVVIGLLGGMI
+41 VVGVVVVGLLGGMV
-55 AMTFASGSHVF
+55 AMVFASGSHVF
-66 GGVGA
+66 GGIGS
-71 IFPIFMIGGMAMMM
+71 IFPLFMMVGIMMMM
-85 FGGRFGGQQQM
+85 FRGMGGGQQQM

-111 LDMLRETAHESAD
+111 LDMLRETAQESAD

-133 HPAPTMLASAVG
+133 HPAPNTLAAAVG
-145 SSRMWERK
+145 SPRMWERK

-209 LPKMISLLVEP
+209 LPKMVSLLVEP
-220 WYSLIGGREQVLG
+220 WYALVGEREQVLG

-238 VCQLAFSHGPDHVQ
+238 ICQLAFSHGPDHVQ
-252 MVVVSSDLEQWDW
+252 MIVVSSDLDQWDW
-265 VKWLPHFGDPR
+265 VKWLPHFGDSR
-276 RQDAA
+276 RHDAA
-281 GNARMVYSSVREF
+281 GNARMVYTSVREF

-329 VTDPQWEFVKSAE
+329 VDDPQWEYVISAE
-342 GIDGVTFFDLTGASM
+342 GVDGVTFFDLTGSSM
-357 WAAVPERT
+357 WTDIPERK
-365 LQFDDLGVIEA
+365 LQFDKTGVIEA
-376 LPRDRDTWMVIDEKP
+376 LPRDRDTWTVIDDKA
-391 WFFALTDHI
+391 WFFALTDQV
-400 SIAEAEEFAQKLARW
+400 SIAEAEEFAQKLAQW

-435 IMAYYGIDDPAD
+435 ILSYYGIDDPGN
-447 IDFGSLWGSRTDTMG
+447 IDFDSLWASRTDTMG

-505 KSTLVRTVIESLMLG
+505 KSTLVRTVIESLMLS
-520 HPPQELQFVL
+520 HPPEELQFVL

-595 SRMRARGQDMPPL
+595 ARMRARGQDMAPL

-693 GLGYFRRSLEDIVR
+693 GLGYFRKSLEDIIR
-707 FQAEFLWRDYI
+707 FQAEFLWRDYFQPGV
-718 SRGITIDGEEAPA
+718 SIDGEEAPA

-738 VRPQLF
+738 IRPQLF
-744 TNLFTPLEVSVGGPD
+744 TNSFTPLEVSVGGPD
-759 LEPVHSNGEVLEAAD
+759 IEPVVAQPNGEVLESD
-774 AEAED
+774 DIEGGEDED
-779 EEEGIRTPKVGTV
+779 EEGVRTPKVGTV

-799 IDFEPYRL
+799 IKFEPYRL
-807 WQPPLSEPVA
+807 WQPPLTQPVA
-817 IDELVNRFIGH
+817 IDDLVNRFLGRPWH
-828 QWQQDYGTARDLV
+828 KEYGSACNLV
-841 FPLGIIDRPFKHDQP
+841 FPIGIIDRPYKHDQP

-895 PEQVQFYCLAY
+895 PQQVQFYCLAY
-906 SGTALTTVA
+906 SSTALTTVS
-915 RLPHVGEVAG
+915 RIPHVGEVAG

-940 ALVRERKRSFLEYRI
+940 ALVRERKRSFLECGI
-955 ASMDVFRRRK
+955 ASMEMFRRRK
-965 FGGEAGPVPNDG
+965 FGGEAGPVPDDG

-994 NEVLIEQVNLIINQG
+994 NEVLIEQVNVIINQG
-1009 PSFGVHVVVS
+1009 PSFGVHVVVT

-1032 GFGSRVELRLA
+1032 GFGSRIELRLA

-1052 SRFAKEVPVKP
+1052 SRFAKDVPVKP

-1074 LDADPQAGLHTL
+1074 LDSDPQAGLHTL

-1096 TNVFASDSIVDAV
+1096 DNVFECDSVVAAV
-1109 SRLAS
+1109 SRLTSA
-1114 GQAPPIRRL
+1114 QAPPVRRL

-1128 VEQVRELAA
+1128 VEQVRELAS

-1145 AGGIV
+1145 AGGIA

-1167 NAHLVV
+1167 NSHLMV

-1188 MSEIGRLYAPGT
+1188 MSEIGRLYAPGA
-1200 SSALAAT
+1200 SSAPPPAPGRPSAQVWLVDPRRQLLTALGSDYVERFAYNLDGVVAMMGELAAALA
-1207 GRAALCPGV
+1207 GREPPPGLSAEELLSRSWWSGPEIFLIVDDIQQLPPGFDSPLHKAVPFVNRAADVGLHVIFTRTFGGWSSAGSDPMLRALHQANAPLLVMDADPDEGFIRGKMKGGPLPRGRGLLMAEDTGV
-1216 AGRPAPS
+1216 FVQV
-1223 AADRAGLRVRREVRL
+1223 AATEVRR
-1238 QPRRRAGDDERH
+1238 
-1250 VRPSGQPRTTARLV
+1250 
-1264 GGGAAVALLV
+1264 
-1274 ERSGDLPDRRRHTAD
+1274 
-1289 AGRFRFAAAQG
+1289 
-1300 RRLGDPGRRCRPA
+1300 
-1313 RDCHPHVR
+1313 
-1321 RLVVRGQRP
+1321 
-1330 DAAGT
+1330 
-1335 APGERATTGDGRRPR
+1335 
-1350 RGLHPRQDEGWPA
+1350 
-1363 APWSRPA
+1363 
-1370 DGRGHRCVRPGGG
+1370 
-1383 HRAPQVE
+1383 
-1390 AAPPRWGWLACQPQR
+1390 
-1405 SGNFLSANVFDGK
+1405 
-1418 LISGVQSGGS
+1418 
-1428 SKSGICLSH
+1428 
-1437 SATTM
+1437 
-1442 VSSIRA
+1442 
-1448 R
+1448 

>member
-1 MKRGFARPTPEKAP
+1 MKRGFARPTPEKPP

-21 IVLPT
+21 IVLST

-32 PEGKPWWIV
+32 PEGKPWWLI
-41 VVGVVVIGLLGGMI
+41 VVGVVVVGLLGGMV
-55 AMTFASGSHVF
+55 AMVFASGSHVF
-66 GGVGA
+66 GGIGS
-71 IFPIFMIGGMAMMM
+71 IFPLFMMVGIMMMM
-85 FGGRFGGQQQM
+85 FRGMGGGQQQM

-111 LDMLRETAHESAD
+111 LDMLRETAQESAD

-133 HPAPTMLASAVG
+133 HPAPNTLAAAVG
-145 SSRMWERK
+145 SPRMWERK

-209 LPKMISLLVEP
+209 LPKMVSLLVEP
-220 WYSLIGGREQVLG
+220 WYALVGEREQVLG

-238 VCQLAFSHGPDHVQ
+238 ICQLAFSHGPDHVQ
-252 MVVVSSDLEQWDW
+252 MIVVSSDLDQWDW
-265 VKWLPHFGDPR
+265 VKWLPHFGDSR
-276 RQDAA
+276 RHDAA
-281 GNARMVYSSVREF
+281 GNARMVYTSVREF

-329 VTDPQWEFVKSAE
+329 VDDPQWEYVISAE
-342 GIDGVTFFDLTGASM
+342 GVDGVTFFDLTGSSM
-357 WAAVPERT
+357 WTDIPERK
-365 LQFDDLGVIEA
+365 LQFDKTGVIEA
-376 LPRDRDTWMVIDEKP
+376 LPRDRDTWMVIDDKA
-391 WFFALTDHI
+391 WFFALTDQV
-400 SIAEAEEFAQKLARW
+400 SIAEAEEFAQKLAQW

-435 IMAYYGIDDPAD
+435 ILSYYGIDDPGN
-447 IDFGSLWGSRTDTMG
+447 IDFDSLWASRTDTMG

-505 KSTLVRTVIESLMLG
+505 KSTLVRTVIESLMLS
-520 HPPQELQFVL
+520 HPPEELQFVL

-595 SRMRARGQDMPPL
+595 ARMRARGQDMAPL

-693 GLGYFRRSLEDIVR
+693 GLGYFRKSLEDIIR
-707 FQAEFLWRDYI
+707 FQAEFLWRDYFQPGV
-718 SRGITIDGEEAPA
+718 SIDGEEAPA

-738 VRPQLF
+738 IRPQLF
-744 TNLFTPLEVSVGGPD
+744 TNSFTPLEVSVGGPD
-759 LEPVHSNGEVLEAAD
+759 IEPVVAQPNGEVLESD
-774 AEAED
+774 DIEGGEDED
-779 EEEGIRTPKVGTV
+779 EEGVRTPKVGTV

-799 IDFEPYRL
+799 IKFEPYRL
-807 WQPPLSEPVA
+807 WQPPLTQPVA
-817 IDELVNRFIGH
+817 IDDLVNRFLGRPWH
-828 QWQQDYGTARDLV
+828 KEYGSACNLV
-841 FPLGIIDRPFKHDQP
+841 FPIGIIDRPYKHDQP

-895 PEQVQFYCLAY
+895 PQQVQFYCLAY
-906 SGTALTTVA
+906 SSTALTTVS
-915 RLPHVGEVAG
+915 RIPHVGEVAG

-940 ALVRERKRSFLEYRI
+940 ALVRERKRSFLECGI
-955 ASMDVFRRRK
+955 ASMEMFRRRK
-965 FGGEAGPVPNDG
+965 FGGEAGPVPDDG

-994 NEVLIEQVNLIINQG
+994 NEVLIEQVNVIINQG
-1009 PSFGVHVVVS
+1009 PSFGVHVVVT

-1032 GFGSRVELRLA
+1032 GFGSRIELRLA

-1052 SRFAKEVPVKP
+1052 SRFAKDVPVKP

-1074 LDADPQAGLHTL
+1074 LDSDPQAGLHTL

-1096 TNVFASDSIVDAV
+1096 DNVFECDSVVAAV
-1109 SRLAS
+1109 SRLTSA
-1114 GQAPPIRRL
+1114 QAPPVRRL

-1128 VEQVRELAA
+1128 VEQVRELAS

-1145 AGGIV
+1145 AGGIA

-1167 NAHLVV
+1167 NSHLMV

-1188 MSEIGRLYAPGT
+1188 MSEIGRLYAPGA
-1200 SSALAAT
+1200 SSAPPPAPGRPSAQVWLVDPRRQLLTALGSEYVERFAYNLDGVVAMMGELAAALA
-1207 GRAALCPGV
+1207 GREPPPGLSAEELLSRSWWSGPEIFLIVDDIQQLPPGFDSPLHKAVPFVNRAADVGLHVIVTRTFGGWSSAGSDPMLRALHQANAPLLVMDADPDEGFIRGKMKGGPLPRGRGLLMAEDTGV
-1216 AGRPAPS
+1216 FVQV
-1223 AADRAGLRVRREVRL
+1223 AATEVRR
-1238 QPRRRAGDDERH
+1238 
-1250 VRPSGQPRTTARLV
+1250 
-1264 GGGAAVALLV
+1264 
-1274 ERSGDLPDRRRHTAD
+1274 
-1289 AGRFRFAAAQG
+1289 
-1300 RRLGDPGRRCRPA
+1300 
-1313 RDCHPHVR
+1313 
-1321 RLVVRGQRP
+1321 
-1330 DAAGT
+1330 
-1335 APGERATTGDGRRPR
+1335 
-1350 RGLHPRQDEGWPA
+1350 
-1363 APWSRPA
+1363 
-1370 DGRGHRCVRPGGG
+1370 
-1383 HRAPQVE
+1383 
-1390 AAPPRWGWLACQPQR
+1390 
-1405 SGNFLSANVFDGK
+1405 
-1418 LISGVQSGGS
+1418 
-1428 SKSGICLSH
+1428 
-1437 SATTM
+1437 
-1442 VSSIRA
+1442 
-1448 R
+1448 

>member
-1 MKRGFARPTPEKAP
+1 MKRGFARPTPEKPP

-32 PEGKPWWIV
+32 PEGKPVWLII
-41 VVGVVVIGLLGGMI
+41 VGVLVIGLLIGMV
-55 AMTFASGSHVF
+55 AMVFGTGSRVF
-66 GGVGA
+66 GGAGA
-71 IFPIFMIGGMAMMM
+71 IFPIFMIGGVAMMM

-133 HPAPTMLASAVG
+133 HPAPTTLAAAVG

-220 WYSLIGGREQVLG
+220 WYALDGEREQVLG

-238 VCQLAFSHGPDHVQ
+238 ICQLAFSHGPDHVQ
-252 MVVVSSDLEQWDW
+252 MVVVTSDLDEWDW

-294 AAEQAE
+294 AAEQSE

-317 QTPTPHTVIIAD
+317 QTPTPHTVIVAD
-329 VTDPQWEFVKSAE
+329 VVDPQWEYVISAE
-342 GIDGVTFFDLTGASM
+342 GIDGVTFFDLTGSSM
-357 WAAVPERT
+357 WTSVPERT
-365 LQFDDLGVIEA
+365 LRFDGKGVIEA

-400 SIAEAEEFAQKLARW
+400 SIAEAEEFAQELARW

-435 IMAYYGIDDPAD
+435 IMAYYGIDDPGR
-447 IDFGSLWGSRTDTMG
+447 IDFEALWGARTDTMG

-505 KSTLVRTVIESLMLG
+505 KSTLVRTVIESLMLS
-520 HPPQELQFVL
+520 HPPEELQFVL

-595 SRMRARGQDMPPL
+595 LRMQARGQDMAPL

-681 GVPNAVNLPAQA
+681 GVPNAVNLPAKA
-693 GLGYFRRSLEDIVR
+693 GLGYFRRSLEDVVR
-707 FQAEFLWRDYI
+707 FQAEFLWRDYFP
-718 SRGITIDGEEAPA
+718 RGITDDGDEAPA

-744 TNLFTPLEVSVGGPD
+744 TNSFTPLEVSVGGPD
-759 LEPVHSNGEVLEAAD
+759 LTPAAITNGEALEA
-774 AEAED
+774 EAAAGD
-779 EEEGIRTPKVGTV
+779 DDIEGIRVPKVGTV

-807 WQPPLSEPVA
+807 WQPPLNQPVA
-817 IDELVNRFIGH
+817 IDELVNRLLGH
-828 QWQQDYGTARDLV
+828 PWQQDYGTARDLV
-841 FPLGIIDRPFKHDQP
+841 FPIGIIDRPFKHDQP

-880 TALQTLICSAALTHT
+880 TALQTLICSAAMTHT

-906 SGTALTTVA
+906 SSTALTTVA

-940 ALVRERKRSFLEYRI
+940 ALVRERKSTFLEYGI
-955 ASMDVFRRRK
+955 ASMEVFRRRK
-965 FGGEAGPVPNDG
+965 FGGEPGPVPNDG
-977 FGDVYLVIDNY
+977 FGDVYLVVDNY

-994 NEVLIEQVNLIINQG
+994 NEVLIEQVNVIINQG
-1009 PSFGVHVVVS
+1009 PSFGVHVVVT

-1074 LDADPQAGLHTL
+1074 LDSDPQAGLHTL
-1086 VARPALGSTP
+1086 VARPALATTP
-1096 TNVFASDSIVDAV
+1096 GYVFESDSIVDAV
-1109 SRLAS
+1109 GRLAS
-1114 GQAPPIRRL
+1114 GQAPPVRRL
-1123 PARFG
+1123 PARFD
-1128 VEQVRELAA
+1128 VERLRELAA

-1145 AGGIV
+1145 AGGIA
-1150 WAISELDLAPV
+1150 WAISELDLSPV

-1167 NAHLVV
+1167 NAHLMV

-1188 MSEIGRLYAPGT
+1188 MSEIGRLYAPGA
-1200 SSALAAT
+1200 SSAPTPPAGQPSAQVWLVDPRRQLLTALGSDYVEKFAYNLDGVQAMMGELAAV
-1207 GRAALCPGV
+1207 L
-1216 AGRPAPS
+1216 AGREPPPGLSAQELLSRSWWSGPEIFLIVDDIQQLPAGFDSP
-1223 AADRAGLRVRREVRL
+1223 
-1238 QPRRRAGDDERH
+1238 
-1250 VRPSGQPRTTARLV
+1250 
-1264 GGGAAVALLV
+1264 
-1274 ERSGDLPDRRRHTAD
+1274 
-1289 AGRFRFAAAQG
+1289 
-1300 RRLGDPGRRCRPA
+1300 
-1313 RDCHPHVR
+1313 
-1321 RLVVRGQRP
+1321 
-1330 DAAGT
+1330 
-1335 APGERATTGDGRRPR
+1335 
-1350 RGLHPRQDEGWPA
+1350 LHKA
-1363 APWSRPA
+1363 APWVTRAA
-1370 DGRGHRCVRPGGG
+1370 DVGLHVLVTRTFGGWSSAGSDPMLRALAQANAPLLVMDADPDEGFIRGKMKGGPLPRGRGLLMAEDTGVFV
-1383 HRAPQVE
+1383 QV
-1390 AAPPRWGWLACQPQR
+1390 AATDLR
-1405 SGNFLSANVFDGK
+1405 K
-1418 LISGVQSGGS
+1418 
-1428 SKSGICLSH
+1428 
-1437 SATTM
+1437 
-1442 VSSIRA
+1442 
-1448 R
+1448 

>member
-1 MKRGFARPTPEKAP
+1 MKRGFARPTPEKPPA
-15 VIKPEN
+15 IKPEN

-32 PEGKPWWIV
+32 KPWWLI
-41 VVGVVVIGLLGGMI
+41 VVGVVVVGLLIGMV

-66 GGVGA
+66 GGAGS
-71 IFPIFMIGGMAMMM
+71 IFPIFMIGGVAMMM

-133 HPAPTMLASAVG
+133 HPAPTTLAAAVG
-145 SSRMWERK
+145 TSRMWERK

-220 WYSLIGGREQVLG
+220 WYTLDGEREQVLG

-238 VCQLAFSHGPDHVQ
+238 ICQLAFSHGPDHVQ
-252 MVVVSSDLEQWDW
+252 MVVVTLDLDEWDW

-317 QTPTPHTVIIAD
+317 QTPTPHTVIVAD
-329 VTDPQWEFVKSAE
+329 VVDPQWEYVISSE
-342 GIDGVTFFDLTGASM
+342 GVDGVTFFDLTSASM
-357 WAAVPERT
+357 WTSVPERT
-365 LQFDDLGVIEA
+365 LRFDDKGVIEA

-400 SIAEAEEFAQKLARW
+400 SIAEAEEFAQALARW

-435 IMAYYGIDDPAD
+435 IMAYYGIDDPGR
-447 IDFGSLWGSRTDTMG
+447 IDFESLWGSRNDSMG
-462 RSRLRAPFGNRSD
+462 RSRLRAPFGVRSD

-505 KSTLVRTVIESLMLG
+505 KSTLVRTVIESLMLS
-520 HPPQELQFVL
+520 HPPEELQFVL

-595 SRMRARGQDMPPL
+595 LRMRARGQDMAPL

-707 FQAEFLWRDYI
+707 FQAEFLWRDYFP
-718 SRGITIDGEEAPA
+718 RGLTDDGEEAPA

-744 TNLFTPLEVSVGGPD
+744 TNSFTPLEVSVGGPD
-759 LEPVHSNGEVLEAAD
+759 LTPAALTNGETLEADGAARD
-774 AEAED
+774 D
-779 EEEGIRTPKVGTV
+779 DDIEGIRVPKVGTV

-807 WQPPLSEPVA
+807 WQPPLNKPVP
-817 IDELVNRFIGH
+817 IDELVDRFLGH
-828 QWQQDYGTARDLV
+828 PWQENYGTARDLV
-841 FPLGIIDRPFKHDQP
+841 FPIGIIDRPFKHDQP

-906 SGTALTTVA
+906 SSTALTTVA

-940 ALVRERKRSFLEYRI
+940 ALVRERKRTFLEYGI
-955 ASMDVFRRRK
+955 ASMEVFRRRK
-965 FGGEAGPVPNDG
+965 FGGEPGPVPNDG
-977 FGDVYLVIDNY
+977 FGDVYLVVDNY

-1009 PSFGVHVVVS
+1009 PSFGVHVVVT

-1052 SRFAKEVPVKP
+1052 SRFAKDVPVKP

-1074 LDADPQAGLHTL
+1074 LDSDPQAGLHTL
-1086 VARPALGSTP
+1086 VARPALATTP
-1096 TNVFASDSIVDAV
+1096 DYVFESDSIIDAV
-1109 SRLAS
+1109 SRLTS
-1114 GQAPPIRRL
+1114 GQAPPVRRL
-1123 PARFG
+1123 PARFDL
-1128 VEQVRELAA
+1128 EQLRELAA
-1137 RDTRQGVG
+1137 QDTRQGVG
-1145 AGGIV
+1145 AGGIA
-1150 WAISELDLAPV
+1150 WAISELDLSPV

-1167 NAHLVV
+1167 NAHLMV

-1188 MSEIGRLYAPGT
+1188 MSEIGRLYAPGA
-1200 SSALAAT
+1200 SSAPTPPAGQPSAQVWLVDPRRQLLTTLGSDYVEKFAYNLDGVQAMMGELAAV
-1207 GRAALCPGV
+1207 L
-1216 AGRPAPS
+1216 AGREPPPGLSAEELLSRSWWSGPEIFLIVDDIQQLPAGFDSP
-1223 AADRAGLRVRREVRL
+1223 
-1238 QPRRRAGDDERH
+1238 
-1250 VRPSGQPRTTARLV
+1250 
-1264 GGGAAVALLV
+1264 
-1274 ERSGDLPDRRRHTAD
+1274 
-1289 AGRFRFAAAQG
+1289 
-1300 RRLGDPGRRCRPA
+1300 
-1313 RDCHPHVR
+1313 
-1321 RLVVRGQRP
+1321 
-1330 DAAGT
+1330 
-1335 APGERATTGDGRRPR
+1335 
-1350 RGLHPRQDEGWPA
+1350 LHKA
-1363 APWSRPA
+1363 APWVTRAA
-1370 DGRGHRCVRPGGG
+1370 DVGLHVLVTRTFGGWSSAGSDPMLRALAQANAPLLVMDADPDEGFIRGKMKGGPLPRGRGLLMAEDTGVFV
-1383 HRAPQVE
+1383 QV
-1390 AAPPRWGWLACQPQR
+1390 AATDLR
-1405 SGNFLSANVFDGK
+1405 K
-1418 LISGVQSGGS
+1418 
-1428 SKSGICLSH
+1428 
-1437 SATTM
+1437 
-1442 VSSIRA
+1442 
-1448 R
+1448 

>member
-1 MKRGFARPTPEKAP
+1 MKRGFARPTPEKPP

-21 IVLPT
+21 IVLST

-32 PEGKPWWIV
+32 PEGKPWWLI
-41 VVGVVVIGLLGGMI
+41 VVGVVVVGLLGGMV
-55 AMTFASGSHVF
+55 AMVFASGSHVF
-66 GGVGA
+66 GGIGS
-71 IFPIFMIGGMAMMM
+71 IFPLFMMVGIMMMM
-85 FGGRFGGQQQM
+85 FRGMGGGQQQM

-111 LDMLRETAHESAD
+111 LDMLRETAQESAD

-133 HPAPTMLASAVG
+133 HPAPNTLAAAVG
-145 SSRMWERK
+145 SPRMWERK

-209 LPKMISLLVEP
+209 LPKMVSLLVEP
-220 WYSLIGGREQVLG
+220 WYALVGEREQVLG

-238 VCQLAFSHGPDHVQ
+238 ICQLAFSHGPDHVQ
-252 MVVVSSDLEQWDW
+252 MIVVSSDLDQWDW
-265 VKWLPHFGDPR
+265 VKWLPHFGDSR
-276 RQDAA
+276 RHDAA
-281 GNARMVYSSVREF
+281 GNARMVYTSVREF

-329 VTDPQWEFVKSAE
+329 VDDPQWEYVISAE
-342 GIDGVTFFDLTGASM
+342 GVDGVTFFDLTGSSM
-357 WAAVPERT
+357 WTDIPERK
-365 LQFDDLGVIEA
+365 LQFDKTGVIEA
-376 LPRDRDTWMVIDEKP
+376 LPRDRDTWMVIDDKA
-391 WFFALTDHI
+391 WFFALTDQV
-400 SIAEAEEFAQKLARW
+400 SIAEAEEFAQKLAQW

-435 IMAYYGIDDPAD
+435 ILSYYGIDDPGN
-447 IDFGSLWGSRTDTMG
+447 IDFDSLWASRTDTMG

-505 KSTLVRTVIESLMLG
+505 KSTLVRTVIESLMLS
-520 HPPQELQFVL
+520 HPPEELQFVL

-595 SRMRARGQDMPPL
+595 ARMRARGQDMAPL

-693 GLGYFRRSLEDIVR
+693 GLGYFRKSLEDIIR
-707 FQAEFLWRDYI
+707 FQAEFLWRDYFQPGV
-718 SRGITIDGEEAPA
+718 SIDGEEAPA

-738 VRPQLF
+738 IRPQLF
-744 TNLFTPLEVSVGGPD
+744 TNSFTPLEVSVGGPD
-759 LEPVHSNGEVLEAAD
+759 IEPVVAQPNGEVLESD
-774 AEAED
+774 DIEGGEDED
-779 EEEGIRTPKVGTV
+779 EEGVRTPKVGTV

-799 IDFEPYRL
+799 IKFEPYRL
-807 WQPPLSEPVA
+807 WQPPLTQPVA
-817 IDELVNRFIGH
+817 IDDLVNRFLGRPWH
-828 QWQQDYGTARDLV
+828 KEYGSACNLV
-841 FPLGIIDRPFKHDQP
+841 FPIGIIDRPYKHDQP

-895 PEQVQFYCLAY
+895 PQQVQFYCLAY
-906 SGTALTTVA
+906 SSTALTTVS
-915 RLPHVGEVAG
+915 RIPHVGEVAG

-940 ALVRERKRSFLEYRI
+940 ALVRERKRSFLECGI
-955 ASMDVFRRRK
+955 ASMEMFRRRK
-965 FGGEAGPVPNDG
+965 FGGEAGPVPDDG

-994 NEVLIEQVNLIINQG
+994 NEVLIEQVNVIINQG
-1009 PSFGVHVVVS
+1009 PSFGVHVVVT

-1032 GFGSRVELRLA
+1032 GFGSRIELRLA

-1052 SRFAKEVPVKP
+1052 SRFAKDVPVKP

-1074 LDADPQAGLHTL
+1074 LDSDPQAGLHTL

-1096 TNVFASDSIVDAV
+1096 DNVFECDSVVAAV
-1109 SRLAS
+1109 SRLTGA
-1114 GQAPPIRRL
+1114 QAPPVRRL

-1128 VEQVRELAA
+1128 VEQVRELAS

-1145 AGGIV
+1145 AGGIA

-1167 NAHLVV
+1167 NSHLMV

-1188 MSEIGRLYAPGT
+1188 MSEIGRLYAPGA
-1200 SSALAAT
+1200 SSAPPPAPGRPSAQVWLVDPRRQLLTALGSDYVERFAYNLDGVVAMMGELAAALA
-1207 GRAALCPGV
+1207 GREPPPGLSAEELLSRSWWSGPEIFLIVDDIQQLPPGFDSPLHKAVPFVNRAADVGLHVIVTRTFGGWSSAGSDPMLRALHQANAPLLVMDADPDEGFIRGKMKGGPLPRGRGLLMAEDTGV
-1216 AGRPAPS
+1216 FVQV
-1223 AADRAGLRVRREVRL
+1223 AATEVRR
-1238 QPRRRAGDDERH
+1238 
-1250 VRPSGQPRTTARLV
+1250 
-1264 GGGAAVALLV
+1264 
-1274 ERSGDLPDRRRHTAD
+1274 
-1289 AGRFRFAAAQG
+1289 
-1300 RRLGDPGRRCRPA
+1300 
-1313 RDCHPHVR
+1313 
-1321 RLVVRGQRP
+1321 
-1330 DAAGT
+1330 
-1335 APGERATTGDGRRPR
+1335 
-1350 RGLHPRQDEGWPA
+1350 
-1363 APWSRPA
+1363 
-1370 DGRGHRCVRPGGG
+1370 
-1383 HRAPQVE
+1383 
-1390 AAPPRWGWLACQPQR
+1390 
-1405 SGNFLSANVFDGK
+1405 
-1418 LISGVQSGGS
+1418 
-1428 SKSGICLSH
+1428 
-1437 SATTM
+1437 
-1442 VSSIRA
+1442 
-1448 R
+1448 

>member
-1 MKRGFARPTPEKAP
+1 MKRGFARPTPEKPP

-21 IVLPT
+21 IVLST

-32 PEGKPWWIV
+32 PEGKPWWLI
-41 VVGVVVIGLLGGMI
+41 VVGVVVVGLLGGMV
-55 AMTFASGSHVF
+55 AMVFASGSHVF
-66 GGVGA
+66 GGIGS
-71 IFPIFMIGGMAMMM
+71 IFPLFMMVGIMMMM
-85 FGGRFGGQQQM
+85 FRGMGGGQQQM

-111 LDMLRETAHESAD
+111 LDMLRETAQESAD

-133 HPAPTMLASAVG
+133 HPAPNTLAAAVG
-145 SSRMWERK
+145 SPRMWERK

-209 LPKMISLLVEP
+209 LPKMVSLLVEP
-220 WYSLIGGREQVLG
+220 WYALVGEREQVLG

-238 VCQLAFSHGPDHVQ
+238 ICQLAFSHGPDHVQ
-252 MVVVSSDLEQWDW
+252 MIVVSSDLDQWDW
-265 VKWLPHFGDPR
+265 VKWLPHFGDSR
-276 RQDAA
+276 RHDAA
-281 GNARMVYSSVREF
+281 GNARMVYTSVREF

-329 VTDPQWEFVKSAE
+329 VDDPQWEYLISAE
-342 GIDGVTFFDLTGASM
+342 GVDGVTFFDLTGSSM
-357 WAAVPERT
+357 WTDIPERK
-365 LQFDDLGVIEA
+365 LQFDKTGVIEA
-376 LPRDRDTWMVIDEKP
+376 LPRDRDTWMVIDDKA
-391 WFFALTDHI
+391 WFFALTDQV
-400 SIAEAEEFAQKLARW
+400 SIAEAEEFAQKLAQW

-435 IMAYYGIDDPAD
+435 ILSYYGIDDPGN
-447 IDFGSLWGSRTDTMG
+447 IDFDSLWASRTDTMG

-505 KSTLVRTVIESLMLG
+505 KSTLVRTVIESLMLS
-520 HPPQELQFVL
+520 HPPEELQFVL

-595 SRMRARGQDMPPL
+595 ARMRARGQDMAPL

-693 GLGYFRRSLEDIVR
+693 GLGYFRKSLEDIIR
-707 FQAEFLWRDYI
+707 FQAEFLWRDYFQPGV
-718 SRGITIDGEEAPA
+718 SIDGEEAPA

-738 VRPQLF
+738 IRPQLF
-744 TNLFTPLEVSVGGPD
+744 TNSFTPLEVSVGGPD
-759 LEPVHSNGEVLEAAD
+759 IEPVVAQPNGEVLESD
-774 AEAED
+774 DIEGGEDED
-779 EEEGIRTPKVGTV
+779 EEGVRTPKVGTV

-799 IDFEPYRL
+799 IKFEPYRL
-807 WQPPLSEPVA
+807 WQPPLTQPVA
-817 IDELVNRFIGH
+817 IDDLVNRFLGRPWH
-828 QWQQDYGTARDLV
+828 KEYGSACNLV
-841 FPLGIIDRPFKHDQP
+841 FPIGIIDRPYKHDQP

-895 PEQVQFYCLAY
+895 PQQVQFYCLAY
-906 SGTALTTVA
+906 SSTALTTVS
-915 RLPHVGEVAG
+915 RIPHVGEVAG

-940 ALVRERKRSFLEYRI
+940 ALVRERKRSFLECGI
-955 ASMDVFRRRK
+955 ASMEMFRRRK
-965 FGGEAGPVPNDG
+965 FGGEAGPVPDDG

-994 NEVLIEQVNLIINQG
+994 NEVLIEQVNVIINQG
-1009 PSFGVHVVVS
+1009 PSFGVHVVVT

-1032 GFGSRVELRLA
+1032 GFGSRIELRLA

-1052 SRFAKEVPVKP
+1052 SRFAKDVPVKP

-1074 LDADPQAGLHTL
+1074 LDSDPQAGLHTL

-1096 TNVFASDSIVDAV
+1096 DNVFECDSVVAAV
-1109 SRLAS
+1109 SRLTSA
-1114 GQAPPIRRL
+1114 QAPPVRRL

-1128 VEQVRELAA
+1128 VEQVRELAS

-1145 AGGIV
+1145 AGGIA

-1167 NAHLVV
+1167 NSHLMV

-1188 MSEIGRLYAPGT
+1188 MSEIGRLYAPGA
-1200 SSALAAT
+1200 SSAPPPAPGRPSAQVWLVDPRRQLLTALGSDYVERFAYNLDGVVAMMGELAAALA
-1207 GRAALCPGV
+1207 GREPPPGLSAEELLSRSWWSGPEIFLIVDDIQQLPPGFDSPLHKAVPFVNRAADVGLHVIVTRTFGGWSSAGSDPMLRALHQANAPLLVMDADPDEGFIRGKMKGGPLPRGRGLLMAEDTGV
-1216 AGRPAPS
+1216 FVQV
-1223 AADRAGLRVRREVRL
+1223 AATEVRR
-1238 QPRRRAGDDERH
+1238 
-1250 VRPSGQPRTTARLV
+1250 
-1264 GGGAAVALLV
+1264 
-1274 ERSGDLPDRRRHTAD
+1274 
-1289 AGRFRFAAAQG
+1289 
-1300 RRLGDPGRRCRPA
+1300 
-1313 RDCHPHVR
+1313 
-1321 RLVVRGQRP
+1321 
-1330 DAAGT
+1330 
-1335 APGERATTGDGRRPR
+1335 
-1350 RGLHPRQDEGWPA
+1350 
-1363 APWSRPA
+1363 
-1370 DGRGHRCVRPGGG
+1370 
-1383 HRAPQVE
+1383 
-1390 AAPPRWGWLACQPQR
+1390 
-1405 SGNFLSANVFDGK
+1405 
-1418 LISGVQSGGS
+1418 
-1428 SKSGICLSH
+1428 
-1437 SATTM
+1437 
-1442 VSSIRA
+1442 
-1448 R
+1448 

>member
-1 MKRGFARPTPEKAP
+1 MKRGFARPTPEKPP

-21 IVLPT
+21 IVLST

-32 PEGKPWWIV
+32 PEGKPWWLI
-41 VVGVVVIGLLGGMI
+41 VVGVVVVGLLGGMV
-55 AMTFASGSHVF
+55 AMVFASGSHVF
-66 GGVGA
+66 GGIGS
-71 IFPIFMIGGMAMMM
+71 IFPLFMMVGIMMMM
-85 FGGRFGGQQQM
+85 FRGMGGGQQQM

-111 LDMLRETAHESAD
+111 LDMLRETAQESAD

-133 HPAPTMLASAVG
+133 HPAPNTLAAAVG
-145 SSRMWERK
+145 SPRMWERK

-209 LPKMISLLVEP
+209 LPKMVSLLVEP
-220 WYSLIGGREQVLG
+220 WYALVGEREQVLG

-238 VCQLAFSHGPDHVQ
+238 ICQLAFSHGPDHVQ
-252 MVVVSSDLEQWDW
+252 MIVVSSDLDQWDW
-265 VKWLPHFGDPR
+265 VKWLPHFGDSR
-276 RQDAA
+276 RHDAA
-281 GNARMVYSSVREF
+281 GNARMVYTSVREF

-329 VTDPQWEFVKSAE
+329 VDDPQWEYVISAE
-342 GIDGVTFFDLTGASM
+342 GVDGVTFFDLTGSSM
-357 WAAVPERT
+357 WTDIPERK
-365 LQFDDLGVIEA
+365 LQFDKTGVIEA
-376 LPRDRDTWMVIDEKP
+376 LPRDRDTWMVIDDKA
-391 WFFALTDHI
+391 WFFALTDQV
-400 SIAEAEEFAQKLARW
+400 SIAEAEEFAQKLAQW

-435 IMAYYGIDDPAD
+435 ILSYYGIDDPGN
-447 IDFGSLWGSRTDTMG
+447 IDFDSLWASRTDTMG

-505 KSTLVRTVIESLMLG
+505 KSTLVRTVIESLMLS
-520 HPPQELQFVL
+520 HPPEELQFVL

-595 SRMRARGQDMPPL
+595 ARMRARGQDMAPL

-693 GLGYFRRSLEDIVR
+693 GLGYFRKSLEDIIR
-707 FQAEFLWRDYI
+707 FQAEFLWRDYFQPGV
-718 SRGITIDGEEAPA
+718 SIDGEEAPA

-738 VRPQLF
+738 IRPQLF
-744 TNLFTPLEVSVGGPD
+744 TNSFTPLEVSVGGPD
-759 LEPVHSNGEVLEAAD
+759 IEPVVAQPNGEVLESD
-774 AEAED
+774 DIEGGEDED
-779 EEEGIRTPKVGTV
+779 EEGVRTPKVGTV

-799 IDFEPYRL
+799 IKFEPYRL
-807 WQPPLSEPVA
+807 WQPPLTQPVA
-817 IDELVNRFIGH
+817 IDDLVNRFLGRPWH
-828 QWQQDYGTARDLV
+828 KEYGSACNLV
-841 FPLGIIDRPFKHDQP
+841 FPIGIIDRPYKHDQP

-895 PEQVQFYCLAY
+895 PQQVQFYCLAY
-906 SGTALTTVA
+906 SSTALTTVS
-915 RLPHVGEVAG
+915 RIPHVGEVAG

-940 ALVRERKRSFLEYRI
+940 ALVRERKRSFLECGI
-955 ASMDVFRRRK
+955 ASMEMFRRRK
-965 FGGEAGPVPNDG
+965 FGGEAGPVPDDG

-994 NEVLIEQVNLIINQG
+994 NEVLIEQVNVIINQG
-1009 PSFGVHVVVS
+1009 PSFGVHVVVT

-1032 GFGSRVELRLA
+1032 GFGSRIELRLA

-1052 SRFAKEVPVKP
+1052 SRFAKDVPVKP

-1074 LDADPQAGLHTL
+1074 LDSDPQAGLHTL

-1096 TNVFASDSIVDAV
+1096 DNVFECDSVVAAV
-1109 SRLAS
+1109 SRLTSA
-1114 GQAPPIRRL
+1114 QAPPVRRL

-1128 VEQVRELAA
+1128 VEQVRELAS

-1145 AGGIV
+1145 AGGIA

-1167 NAHLVV
+1167 NSHLMV

-1188 MSEIGRLYAPGT
+1188 MSEIGRLYAPGA
-1200 SSALAAT
+1200 SSAPPPAPGRPSAQVWLVDPRRQLLTALGSDYVERFAYNLDGVVAMMGELAAALA
-1207 GRAALCPGV
+1207 GREPPPGLSAEELLSRSWWSGAEIFLIVDDIQQLPPGFDSPLHKAVPFVNRAADVGLHVIVTRTFGGWSSAGSDPMLRALHQANAPLLVMDADPDEGFIRGKMKGGPLPRGRGLLMAEDTGV
-1216 AGRPAPS
+1216 FVQV
-1223 AADRAGLRVRREVRL
+1223 AATEVRR
-1238 QPRRRAGDDERH
+1238 
-1250 VRPSGQPRTTARLV
+1250 
-1264 GGGAAVALLV
+1264 
-1274 ERSGDLPDRRRHTAD
+1274 
-1289 AGRFRFAAAQG
+1289 
-1300 RRLGDPGRRCRPA
+1300 
-1313 RDCHPHVR
+1313 
-1321 RLVVRGQRP
+1321 
-1330 DAAGT
+1330 
-1335 APGERATTGDGRRPR
+1335 
-1350 RGLHPRQDEGWPA
+1350 
-1363 APWSRPA
+1363 
-1370 DGRGHRCVRPGGG
+1370 
-1383 HRAPQVE
+1383 
-1390 AAPPRWGWLACQPQR
+1390 
-1405 SGNFLSANVFDGK
+1405 
-1418 LISGVQSGGS
+1418 
-1428 SKSGICLSH
+1428 
-1437 SATTM
+1437 
-1442 VSSIRA
+1442 
-1448 R
+1448 

>member
-1 MKRGFARPTPEKAP
+1 MKRGFARPTPEKPP

-21 IVLPT
+21 IVLST

-32 PEGKPWWIV
+32 PEGKPWWLI
-41 VVGVVVIGLLGGMI
+41 VVGVVVVGLLGGMV
-55 AMTFASGSHVF
+55 AMVFASGSHVF
-66 GGVGA
+66 GGIGS
-71 IFPIFMIGGMAMMM
+71 IFPLFMMVGIMMMM
-85 FGGRFGGQQQM
+85 FRGMGGGQQQM

-111 LDMLRETAHESAD
+111 LDMLRETAQESAD

-133 HPAPTMLASAVG
+133 HPAPNTLAAAVG
-145 SSRMWERK
+145 SPRMWERK

-209 LPKMISLLVEP
+209 LPKMVSLLVEP
-220 WYSLIGGREQVLG
+220 WYALVGEREQVLG

-238 VCQLAFSHGPDHVQ
+238 ICQLAFSHGPDHVQ
-252 MVVVSSDLEQWDW
+252 MIVVSSDLDQWDW
-265 VKWLPHFGDPR
+265 VKWLPHFGDSR
-276 RQDAA
+276 RHDAA
-281 GNARMVYSSVREF
+281 GNARMVYTSVREF

-329 VTDPQWEFVKSAE
+329 VDDPQWEYVISAE
-342 GIDGVTFFDLTGASM
+342 GVDGVTFFDLTGSSM
-357 WAAVPERT
+357 WTDIPERK
-365 LQFDDLGVIEA
+365 LQFDKTGVIEA
-376 LPRDRDTWMVIDEKP
+376 LPRDRDTWMVIDDKA
-391 WFFALTDHI
+391 WFFALTDQV
-400 SIAEAEEFAQKLARW
+400 SIAEAEEFAQKLAQW

-435 IMAYYGIDDPAD
+435 ILSYYGIDDPGN
-447 IDFGSLWGSRTDTMG
+447 IDFDSLWASRTDTMG

-505 KSTLVRTVIESLMLG
+505 KSTLVRTVIESLMLS
-520 HPPQELQFVL
+520 HPPEELQFVL

-595 SRMRARGQDMPPL
+595 ARMRARGQDMAPL

-693 GLGYFRRSLEDIVR
+693 GLGYFRKSLEDIIR
-707 FQAEFLWRDYI
+707 FQAEFLWRDYFQPGV
-718 SRGITIDGEEAPA
+718 SIDGEEAPA

-738 VRPQLF
+738 IRPQLF
-744 TNLFTPLEVSVGGPD
+744 TNSFTPLEVSVGGPD
-759 LEPVHSNGEVLEAAD
+759 IEPVVAQPNGEVLESD
-774 AEAED
+774 DIEGGEDED
-779 EEEGIRTPKVGTV
+779 EEGVRTPKVGTV

-799 IDFEPYRL
+799 IKFEPYRL
-807 WQPPLSEPVA
+807 WQPPLTQPVA
-817 IDELVNRFIGH
+817 IDDLVNRFLGRPWH
-828 QWQQDYGTARDLV
+828 KEYGSACNLV
-841 FPLGIIDRPFKHDQP
+841 FPIGIIDRPYKHDQP
-856 PWTVDT
+856 PWRVDT

-895 PEQVQFYCLAY
+895 PQQVQFYCLAY
-906 SGTALTTVA
+906 SSTALTTVS
-915 RLPHVGEVAG
+915 RIPHVGEVAG

-940 ALVRERKRSFLEYRI
+940 ALVRERKRSFLECGI
-955 ASMDVFRRRK
+955 ASMEMFRRRK
-965 FGGEAGPVPNDG
+965 FGGEAGPVPDDG

-994 NEVLIEQVNLIINQG
+994 NEVLIEQVNVIINQG
-1009 PSFGVHVVVS
+1009 PSFGVHVVVT

-1032 GFGSRVELRLA
+1032 GFGSRIELRLA

-1052 SRFAKEVPVKP
+1052 SRFAKDVPVKP

-1074 LDADPQAGLHTL
+1074 LDSDPQAGLHTL

-1096 TNVFASDSIVDAV
+1096 DNVFECDSVVAAV
-1109 SRLAS
+1109 SRLTSA
-1114 GQAPPIRRL
+1114 QAPPVRRL

-1128 VEQVRELAA
+1128 VEQVRELAS

-1145 AGGIV
+1145 AGGIA

-1167 NAHLVV
+1167 NSHLMV

-1188 MSEIGRLYAPGT
+1188 MSEIGRLYAPGA
-1200 SSALAAT
+1200 SSAPPPAPGRPSAQVWLVDPRRQLLTALGSDYVERFAYNLDGVVAMMGELAAALA
-1207 GRAALCPGV
+1207 GREPPPGLSAEELLSRSWWSGPEIFLIVDDIQQLPPGFDSPLHKAVPFVNRAADVGLHVIVTRTFGGWSSAGSDPMLRALHQANAPLLVMDADPDEGFIRGKMKGGPLPRGRGLLMAEDTGV
-1216 AGRPAPS
+1216 FVQV
-1223 AADRAGLRVRREVRL
+1223 AATEVRR
-1238 QPRRRAGDDERH
+1238 
-1250 VRPSGQPRTTARLV
+1250 
-1264 GGGAAVALLV
+1264 
-1274 ERSGDLPDRRRHTAD
+1274 
-1289 AGRFRFAAAQG
+1289 
-1300 RRLGDPGRRCRPA
+1300 
-1313 RDCHPHVR
+1313 
-1321 RLVVRGQRP
+1321 
-1330 DAAGT
+1330 
-1335 APGERATTGDGRRPR
+1335 
-1350 RGLHPRQDEGWPA
+1350 
-1363 APWSRPA
+1363 
-1370 DGRGHRCVRPGGG
+1370 
-1383 HRAPQVE
+1383 
-1390 AAPPRWGWLACQPQR
+1390 
-1405 SGNFLSANVFDGK
+1405 
-1418 LISGVQSGGS
+1418 
-1428 SKSGICLSH
+1428 
-1437 SATTM
+1437 
-1442 VSSIRA
+1442 
-1448 R
+1448 

>member
-32 PEGKPWWIV
+32 PEGKPWWLI
-41 VVGVVVIGLLGGMI
+41 VVGVVVVGLLGGMV
-55 AMTFASGSHVF
+55 AMVFASGSHVF
-66 GGVGA
+66 GGVGS
-71 IFPIFMIGGMAMMM
+71 IFPIFMMVGIMMMM
-85 FGGRFGGQQQM
+85 FRSVGAGGQQQM

-111 LDMLRETAHESAD
+111 LDMLRETAQESAD
-124 SMDANYRWF
+124 SMDSNYRWF
-133 HPAPTMLASAVG
+133 HPAPSTLAAAVG
-145 SSRMWERK
+145 SPRMWERK

-220 WYSLIGGREQVLG
+220 WYALVGEREQALG

-238 VCQLAFSHGPDHVQ
+238 ICQLTFSHGPDHVQ
-252 MVVVSSDLEQWDW
+252 FIVVSSDLAEWEW
-265 VKWLPHFGDPR
+265 VKWLPHFGDSR
-276 RQDAA
+276 RYDAA

-294 AAEQAE
+294 AAEQGE

-317 QTPTPHTVIIAD
+317 QTPTPHTVIICD
-329 VTDPQWEFVKSAE
+329 VDDPQWEYVISAE
-342 GIDGVTFFDLTGASM
+342 GVDGVTFFDLTGSPM
-357 WAAVPERT
+357 WTNVPERK
-365 LQFDDLGVIEA
+365 LEFDKTGVIEA
-376 LPRDRDTWMVIDEKP
+376 LPRDRDTWVVIDDNA
-391 WFFALTDHI
+391 WFFALTDHV
-400 SIAEAEEFAQKLARW
+400 SIAEAEEFGQKLAQW

-435 IMAYYGIDDPAD
+435 ILAYYGIDDPGN
-447 IDFGSLWGSRTDTMG
+447 IDFDYLWGSRTDSMG

-520 HPPQELQFVL
+520 HPPEELQFVL

-595 SRMRARGQDMPPL
+595 GRMRARGQDMAPL

-693 GLGYFRRSLEDIVR
+693 GLGYFRKSLEDIIR
-707 FQAEFLWRDYI
+707 FQAEFLWRDYFQP
-718 SRGITIDGEEAPA
+718 GITVDGEEAPV

-738 VRPQLF
+738 IRPQLF
-744 TNLFTPLEVSVGGPD
+744 TNSFTPLEVTVGGPEID
-759 LEPVHSNGEVLEAAD
+759 KVVAHANGEVVEE
-774 AEAED
+774 AEAEAEA
-779 EEEGIRTPKVGTV
+779 EEEGIRVPKVGTV
-792 IIDQLRK
+792 IIDQLRR
-799 IDFEPYRL
+799 INFEPYRL
-807 WQPPLSEPVA
+807 WQPPLTQPVA
-817 IDELVNRFIGH
+817 IDDLVNWFLGH
-828 QWQQDYGTARDLV
+828 PWQKEYGSARNLV
-841 FPLGIIDRPFKHDQP
+841 FPIGVIDRPFKHDQP

-862 SGPGANVL
+862 SGPGSNVL

-880 TALQTLICSAALTHT
+880 TALQTLISSAALTHT
-895 PEQVQFYCLAY
+895 PDQVQVYCLAY
-906 SGTALTTVA
+906 SSTALTTVSK
-915 RLPHVGEVAG
+915 LPHVGEVAG

-940 ALVRERKRSFLEYRI
+940 ALVRERKRSFLEYGI
-955 ASMDVFRRRK
+955 ASMEMFRRRK

-1009 PSFGVHVVVS
+1009 PSFGVHVVVT

-1052 SRFAKEVPVKP
+1052 SRFAKDVPVKP

-1074 LDADPQAGLHTL
+1074 LDSDPQAGLHTL
-1086 VARPALGSTP
+1086 VARPAMGSTS
-1096 TNVFASDSIVDAV
+1096 TNVFECDSVVAAV
-1109 SRLAS
+1109 SRLTTS
-1114 GQAPPIRRL
+1114 QAPPVRRL
-1123 PARFG
+1123 PASFG
-1128 VEQVRELAA
+1128 VDQVRQLAA

-1145 AGGIV
+1145 VGGIA
-1150 WAISELDLAPV
+1150 WAISELDLQPV

-1167 NAHLVV
+1167 NSHLMV

-1188 MSEIGRLYAPGT
+1188 MSEIGRLYAPGAT
-1200 SSALAAT
+1200 SVPAPPPGQPSAQVWLIDPRRQLLTALGSNYVERFAYNLDGVQAKMGELAAV
-1207 GRAALCPGV
+1207 L
-1216 AGRPAPS
+1216 AGREPPPGLS
-1223 AADRAGLRVRREVRL
+1223 AEELLSRSWWSGPEIFLIV
-1238 QPRRRAGDDERH
+1238 DDI
-1250 VRPSGQPRTTARLV
+1250 QQ
-1264 GGGAAVALLV
+1264 
-1274 ERSGDLPDRRRHTAD
+1274 LP
-1289 AGRFRFAAAQG
+1289 
-1300 RRLGDPGRRCRPA
+1300 PGFDSP
-1313 RDCHPHVR
+1313 
-1321 RLVVRGQRP
+1321 
-1330 DAAGT
+1330 
-1335 APGERATTGDGRRPR
+1335 
-1350 RGLHPRQDEGWPA
+1350 LHKA
-1363 APWSRPA
+1363 APWVNRAA
-1370 DGRGHRCVRPGGG
+1370 DVGLHVIVTRSFGGWSSAGSDPMLRALHQANAPLLVMDADPDEGFIRGKMKGGPLPRGRGLLMAEDTGVFVQVALTEVR
-1383 HRAPQVE
+1383 
-1390 AAPPRWGWLACQPQR
+1390 
-1405 SGNFLSANVFDGK
+1405 K
-1418 LISGVQSGGS
+1418 
-1428 SKSGICLSH
+1428 
-1437 SATTM
+1437 
-1442 VSSIRA
+1442 
-1448 R
+1448 

>member
-1 MKRGFARPTPEKAP
+1 MKRGFARPTPEKPP

-32 PEGKPWWIV
+32 PEGKPVWLII
-41 VVGVVVIGLLGGMI
+41 VGVLVIGLLIGMV
-55 AMTFASGSHVF
+55 AMVFGSGSRVF
-66 GGVGA
+66 GGAGA
-71 IFPIFMIGGMAMMM
+71 IFPIFMIGGVAMMM

-124 SMDANYRWF
+124 SMDANYRWY
-133 HPAPTMLASAVG
+133 HPAPTTLAAAVG

-220 WYSLIGGREQVLG
+220 WYALNGDREQVLG

-238 VCQLAFSHGPDHVQ
+238 ICQLAFSHGPDHVQ
-252 MVVVSSDLEQWDW
+252 MVVVTADLDEWDW

-294 AAEQAE
+294 AAEQSE

-317 QTPTPHTVIIAD
+317 QTPTPHTVIVAD
-329 VTDPQWEFVKSAE
+329 VVDPQWEFVISAE
-342 GIDGVTFFDLTGASM
+342 GIDGVTFFDLTGSSM
-357 WAAVPERT
+357 WTSVPERT
-365 LQFDDLGVIEA
+365 LRFDDKGIIEA

-400 SIAEAEEFAQKLARW
+400 SVAEAEEFAQALARW

-435 IMAYYGIDDPAD
+435 IMAYYGIDDPGH
-447 IDFGSLWGSRTDTMG
+447 IDFEALWGARNDSMG
-462 RSRLRAPFGNRSD
+462 RSRLRAPFGVRSD

-505 KSTLVRTVIESLMLG
+505 KSTLVRTVIESLMLS
-520 HPPQELQFVL
+520 HPPEELQFVL

-595 SRMRARGQDMPPL
+595 LRMQARGQDMAPL

-707 FQAEFLWRDYI
+707 FQAEFLWRDYFP
-718 SRGITIDGEEAPA
+718 RGLTDDGDEAPA

-744 TNLFTPLEVSVGGPD
+744 TNSFTPLEVSVGGPE
-759 LEPVHSNGEVLEAAD
+759 LTPAAITNGETLGAD
-774 AEAED
+774 EVGD
-779 EEEGIRTPKVGTV
+779 DDVEGIRVPKVGTV

-807 WQPPLSEPVA
+807 WQPPLNQPVP
-817 IDELVNRFIGH
+817 IDDLVDRFLGH
-828 QWQQDYGTARDLV
+828 PWQENYGTARDLV
-841 FPLGIIDRPFKHDQP
+841 FPIGIIDRPFKHDQP

-906 SGTALTTVA
+906 SSTALTTVA

-940 ALVRERKRSFLEYRI
+940 ALVRQRKSTFLEYGI
-955 ASMDVFRRRK
+955 ASMEVFRRRK
-965 FGGEAGPVPNDG
+965 FGGEPGPVPNDG
-977 FGDVYLVIDNY
+977 FGDVYLVVDNY

-1009 PSFGVHVVVS
+1009 PSFGVHVVVT

-1074 LDADPQAGLHTL
+1074 LDSDPQAGLHTL
-1086 VARPALGSTP
+1086 VARPALGSTADY
-1096 TNVFASDSIVDAV
+1096 VFESDSVIDAV
-1109 SRLAS
+1109 SRLTS
-1114 GQAPPIRRL
+1114 SQAPPVRRL
-1123 PARFG
+1123 PARFD
-1128 VEQVRELAA
+1128 VEQLRELAA

-1145 AGGIV
+1145 AGGIA
-1150 WAISELDLAPV
+1150 WAISELDLSPV

-1167 NAHLVV
+1167 NAHLMV

-1188 MSEIGRLYAPGT
+1188 MSEIGRLYAPGA
-1200 SSALAAT
+1200 SSAPTPPPGQPSAQVWLVDPRRQLLTTLGPDYVEKFAYNLDGVQAMMGELAAV
-1207 GRAALCPGV
+1207 L
-1216 AGRPAPS
+1216 AGREPPPGLSAEELLSRSWWSGPEIFLIVDDIQQLPAGFDSP
-1223 AADRAGLRVRREVRL
+1223 
-1238 QPRRRAGDDERH
+1238 
-1250 VRPSGQPRTTARLV
+1250 
-1264 GGGAAVALLV
+1264 
-1274 ERSGDLPDRRRHTAD
+1274 
-1289 AGRFRFAAAQG
+1289 
-1300 RRLGDPGRRCRPA
+1300 
-1313 RDCHPHVR
+1313 
-1321 RLVVRGQRP
+1321 
-1330 DAAGT
+1330 
-1335 APGERATTGDGRRPR
+1335 
-1350 RGLHPRQDEGWPA
+1350 LHKA
-1363 APWSRPA
+1363 APWVTRAA
-1370 DGRGHRCVRPGGG
+1370 DVGLHVLVTRTFGGWSSAGSDPMLRALAQANAPLLVMDADPDEGFIRGKMKGGPLPRGRGLLMAEDTGVFV
-1383 HRAPQVE
+1383 QV
-1390 AAPPRWGWLACQPQR
+1390 AATELR
-1405 SGNFLSANVFDGK
+1405 K
-1418 LISGVQSGGS
+1418 
-1428 SKSGICLSH
+1428 
-1437 SATTM
+1437 
-1442 VSSIRA
+1442 
-1448 R
+1448 

>member
-1 MKRGFARPTPEKAP
+1 MKRGFARPTPEKPP

-21 IVLPT
+21 IVLST

-32 PEGKPWWIV
+32 PEGKPWWLI
-41 VVGVVVIGLLGGMI
+41 VVGVVVVGLLGGMV
-55 AMTFASGSHVF
+55 AMVFASGSHVF
-66 GGVGA
+66 GGIGS
-71 IFPIFMIGGMAMMM
+71 IFPLFMMVGIMMMM
-85 FGGRFGGQQQM
+85 FRGMGGGQQQM

-111 LDMLRETAHESAD
+111 LDMLRETAQESAD

-133 HPAPTMLASAVG
+133 HPAPNTLAAAVG
-145 SSRMWERK
+145 SPRMWERK

-209 LPKMISLLVEP
+209 LPKMVSLLVEP
-220 WYSLIGGREQVLG
+220 WYALVGEREQVLG

-238 VCQLAFSHGPDHVQ
+238 ICQLAFSHGPDHVQ
-252 MVVVSSDLEQWDW
+252 MIVVSSDLDQWDW
-265 VKWLPHFGDPR
+265 VKWLPHFGDSR
-276 RQDAA
+276 RHDAA
-281 GNARMVYSSVREF
+281 GNARMVYTSVREF

-329 VTDPQWEFVKSAE
+329 VDDPQWEYVISAE
-342 GIDGVTFFDLTGASM
+342 GVDGVTFFDLTGSSM
-357 WAAVPERT
+357 WTDIPERK
-365 LQFDDLGVIEA
+365 LQFDKTGVIEA
-376 LPRDRDTWMVIDEKP
+376 LPRDRDTWMVIDDKA
-391 WFFALTDHI
+391 WFFALTDQV
-400 SIAEAEEFAQKLARW
+400 SIAEAEEFAQKLAQW

-435 IMAYYGIDDPAD
+435 ILSYYGIDDPGN
-447 IDFGSLWGSRTDTMG
+447 IDFDSLWASRTDTMG

-505 KSTLVRTVIESLMLG
+505 KSTLVRTVIESLMLS
-520 HPPQELQFVL
+520 HPPEELQFVL

-595 SRMRARGQDMPPL
+595 ARMRARGQDMAPL

-693 GLGYFRRSLEDIVR
+693 GLGYFRKSLEDIIR
-707 FQAEFLWRDYI
+707 FQAEFLWRDYFQPGV
-718 SRGITIDGEEAPA
+718 SIDGEEAPA

-738 VRPQLF
+738 IRPQLF
-744 TNLFTPLEVSVGGPD
+744 TNSFTPLEVSVGGPD
-759 LEPVHSNGEVLEAAD
+759 IEPVVAQPNGEVLESD
-774 AEAED
+774 DIEGGEDED
-779 EEEGIRTPKVGTV
+779 EEGVRTPKVGTV

-799 IDFEPYRL
+799 IKFEPYRL
-807 WQPPLSEPVA
+807 WQPPLTQPVA
-817 IDELVNRFIGH
+817 IDDLVNRFLGRPWH
-828 QWQQDYGTARDLV
+828 KEYGSACNLV
-841 FPLGIIDRPFKHDQP
+841 FPIGIIDRPYKHDQP

-895 PEQVQFYCLAY
+895 PQQVQFYCLAY
-906 SGTALTTVA
+906 SSTALTTVS
-915 RLPHVGEVAG
+915 RIPHVGEVAG

-940 ALVRERKRSFLEYRI
+940 ALVRERKRSFLECGI
-955 ASMDVFRRRK
+955 ASMEMFRRRK
-965 FGGEAGPVPNDG
+965 FGGEAGPVPDDG

-994 NEVLIEQVNLIINQG
+994 NEVLIEQVNVIINQG
-1009 PSFGVHVVVS
+1009 PSFGVHVVVT

-1032 GFGSRVELRLA
+1032 GFGSRIELRLA

-1052 SRFAKEVPVKP
+1052 SRFAKDVPVKP

-1074 LDADPQAGLHTL
+1074 LDSDPQAGLHTL

-1096 TNVFASDSIVDAV
+1096 DNVFECDSVGAAV
-1109 SRLAS
+1109 SRLTSA
-1114 GQAPPIRRL
+1114 QAPPVRRL

-1128 VEQVRELAA
+1128 VEQVRELAS

-1145 AGGIV
+1145 AGGIA

-1167 NAHLVV
+1167 NSHLMV

-1188 MSEIGRLYAPGT
+1188 MSEIGRLYAPGA
-1200 SSALAAT
+1200 SSAPPPAPGRPSAQVWLVDPRRQLLTALGSDYVERFAYNLDGVVAMMGELAAALA
-1207 GRAALCPGV
+1207 GREPPPGLSAEELLSRSWWSGPEIFLIVDDIQQLPPGFDSPLHKAVPFVNRAADVGLHVIFTRTFGGWSSAGSDPMLRALHQANAPLLVMDADPDEGFIRGKMKGGPLPRGRGLLMAEDTGV
-1216 AGRPAPS
+1216 FVQV
-1223 AADRAGLRVRREVRL
+1223 AATEVRR
-1238 QPRRRAGDDERH
+1238 
-1250 VRPSGQPRTTARLV
+1250 
-1264 GGGAAVALLV
+1264 
-1274 ERSGDLPDRRRHTAD
+1274 
-1289 AGRFRFAAAQG
+1289 
-1300 RRLGDPGRRCRPA
+1300 
-1313 RDCHPHVR
+1313 
-1321 RLVVRGQRP
+1321 
-1330 DAAGT
+1330 
-1335 APGERATTGDGRRPR
+1335 
-1350 RGLHPRQDEGWPA
+1350 
-1363 APWSRPA
+1363 
-1370 DGRGHRCVRPGGG
+1370 
-1383 HRAPQVE
+1383 
-1390 AAPPRWGWLACQPQR
+1390 
-1405 SGNFLSANVFDGK
+1405 
-1418 LISGVQSGGS
+1418 
-1428 SKSGICLSH
+1428 
-1437 SATTM
+1437 
-1442 VSSIRA
+1442 
-1448 R
+1448 

>member
-1 MKRGFARPTPEKAP
+1 MKRGFARPTPEKPP

-21 IVLPT
+21 IVLST

-32 PEGKPWWIV
+32 PEGKPWWLI
-41 VVGVVVIGLLGGMI
+41 VVGVVVVGLLGGMV
-55 AMTFASGSHVF
+55 AMVFASGSHVF
-66 GGVGA
+66 GGIGS
-71 IFPIFMIGGMAMMM
+71 IFPLFMMVGIMMMM
-85 FGGRFGGQQQM
+85 FRGMGGGQQQM

-111 LDMLRETAHESAD
+111 LDMLRETAQESAD

-133 HPAPTMLASAVG
+133 HPAPNTLAAAVG
-145 SSRMWERK
+145 SPRMWERK

-209 LPKMISLLVEP
+209 LPKMVSLLVEP
-220 WYSLIGGREQVLG
+220 WYALVGEREQVLG

-238 VCQLAFSHGPDHVQ
+238 ICQLAFSHGPDHVQ
-252 MVVVSSDLEQWDW
+252 MIVVSSDLDQWDW
-265 VKWLPHFGDPR
+265 VKWLPHFGDSR
-276 RQDAA
+276 RHDAA
-281 GNARMVYSSVREF
+281 GNARMVYTSVREF

-329 VTDPQWEFVKSAE
+329 VDDPQWEYVISAE
-342 GIDGVTFFDLTGASM
+342 GVDGVTFFDLTGSSM
-357 WAAVPERT
+357 WTDIPERK
-365 LQFDDLGVIEA
+365 LQFDKTGVIEA
-376 LPRDRDTWMVIDEKP
+376 LPRDRDTWMVIDDKA
-391 WFFALTDHI
+391 WFFALTDQV
-400 SIAEAEEFAQKLARW
+400 SIAEAEEFAQKLAQW

-435 IMAYYGIDDPAD
+435 ILSYYGIDDPGN
-447 IDFGSLWGSRTDTMG
+447 IDFDSLWASRTDTMG

-505 KSTLVRTVIESLMLG
+505 KSTLVRTVIESLMLS
-520 HPPQELQFVL
+520 HPPEELQFVL

-595 SRMRARGQDMPPL
+595 ARMRARGQDMAPL

-693 GLGYFRRSLEDIVR
+693 GLGYFRKSLEDIIR
-707 FQAEFLWRDYI
+707 FQAEFLWRDYFQPGV
-718 SRGITIDGEEAPA
+718 SIDGEEAPA

-738 VRPQLF
+738 IRPQLF
-744 TNLFTPLEVSVGGPD
+744 TNSFTPLEVSVGGPD
-759 LEPVHSNGEVLEAAD
+759 IEPVVAQPNGEVLESD
-774 AEAED
+774 DIEGGEDED
-779 EEEGIRTPKVGTV
+779 EEGVRTPKVGTV

-799 IDFEPYRL
+799 IKFEPYRL
-807 WQPPLSEPVA
+807 WQPPLTQPVA
-817 IDELVNRFIGH
+817 IDDLVNRFLGRPWH
-828 QWQQDYGTARDLV
+828 KEYGSACNLV
-841 FPLGIIDRPFKHDQP
+841 FPIGIIDRPYKHDQP

-895 PEQVQFYCLAY
+895 PQQVQFYCLAY
-906 SGTALTTVA
+906 SSTALTTVS
-915 RLPHVGEVAG
+915 RIPHVGEVAG

-940 ALVRERKRSFLEYRI
+940 ALVRERKRSFLECGI
-955 ASMDVFRRRK
+955 ASMEMFRRRK
-965 FGGEAGPVPNDG
+965 FGGEAGPVPDDG

-994 NEVLIEQVNLIINQG
+994 NEVLIEQVNVIINQG
-1009 PSFGVHVVVS
+1009 PSFGVHVVVT

-1032 GFGSRVELRLA
+1032 GFGSRIELRLA

-1052 SRFAKEVPVKP
+1052 SRFAKDVPVKP

-1074 LDADPQAGLHTL
+1074 LDSDPQAGLHTL
-1086 VARPALGSTP
+1086 VARPALGSAP
-1096 TNVFASDSIVDAV
+1096 DNVFECDSVVAAV
-1109 SRLAS
+1109 SRLTSA
-1114 GQAPPIRRL
+1114 QAPPVRRL

-1128 VEQVRELAA
+1128 VEQVRELAS

-1145 AGGIV
+1145 AGGIA

-1167 NAHLVV
+1167 NSHLMV

-1188 MSEIGRLYAPGT
+1188 MSEIGRLYAPGA
-1200 SSALAAT
+1200 SSAPPPAPGRPSAQVWLVDPRRQLLTALGSDYVERFAYNLDGVVAMMGELAAALA
-1207 GRAALCPGV
+1207 GREPPPGLSAEELLSRSWWSGPEIFLIVDDIQQLPPGFDSPLHKAVPFVNRAADVGLHVIFTRTFGGWSSAGSDPMLRALHQANAPLLVMDADPDEGFIRGKMKGGPLPRGRGLLMAEDTGV
-1216 AGRPAPS
+1216 FVQV
-1223 AADRAGLRVRREVRL
+1223 AATEVRR
-1238 QPRRRAGDDERH
+1238 
-1250 VRPSGQPRTTARLV
+1250 
-1264 GGGAAVALLV
+1264 
-1274 ERSGDLPDRRRHTAD
+1274 
-1289 AGRFRFAAAQG
+1289 
-1300 RRLGDPGRRCRPA
+1300 
-1313 RDCHPHVR
+1313 
-1321 RLVVRGQRP
+1321 
-1330 DAAGT
+1330 
-1335 APGERATTGDGRRPR
+1335 
-1350 RGLHPRQDEGWPA
+1350 
-1363 APWSRPA
+1363 
-1370 DGRGHRCVRPGGG
+1370 
-1383 HRAPQVE
+1383 
-1390 AAPPRWGWLACQPQR
+1390 
-1405 SGNFLSANVFDGK
+1405 
-1418 LISGVQSGGS
+1418 
-1428 SKSGICLSH
+1428 
-1437 SATTM
+1437 
-1442 VSSIRA
+1442 
-1448 R
+1448 

>member
-1 MKRGFARPTPEKAP
+1 MKRGFARPTPEKPP

-21 IVLPT
+21 IVLST

-32 PEGKPWWIV
+32 PEGKPWWLI
-41 VVGVVVIGLLGGMI
+41 VVGVVVVGLLGGMV
-55 AMTFASGSHVF
+55 AMVFASGSHVF
-66 GGVGA
+66 GGIGS
-71 IFPIFMIGGMAMMM
+71 IFPLFMMVGIMMMM
-85 FGGRFGGQQQM
+85 FRGMGGGQQQM

-111 LDMLRETAHESAD
+111 LDMLRETAQESAD

-133 HPAPTMLASAVG
+133 HPAPNTLAAAVG
-145 SSRMWERK
+145 SPRMWERK

-209 LPKMISLLVEP
+209 LPKMVSLLVEP
-220 WYSLIGGREQVLG
+220 WYALVGEREQVLG

-238 VCQLAFSHGPDHVQ
+238 ICQLAFSHGPDHVQ
-252 MVVVSSDLEQWDW
+252 MIVVSSDLDQWDW
-265 VKWLPHFGDPR
+265 VKWLPHFGDSR
-276 RQDAA
+276 RHDAA
-281 GNARMVYSSVREF
+281 GNARMVYTSVREF

-329 VTDPQWEFVKSAE
+329 VDDPQWEYVISAE
-342 GIDGVTFFDLTGASM
+342 GVDGVTFFDLTGSSM
-357 WAAVPERT
+357 WTDIPERK
-365 LQFDDLGVIEA
+365 LQFDKTGVIEA
-376 LPRDRDTWMVIDEKP
+376 LPRDRDTWMVIDDKA
-391 WFFALTDHI
+391 WFFALTDQV
-400 SIAEAEEFAQKLARW
+400 SIAEAEEFAQKLAQW

-435 IMAYYGIDDPAD
+435 ILSYYGIDDPGN
-447 IDFGSLWGSRTDTMG
+447 IDFDSLWASRTDTMG

-505 KSTLVRTVIESLMLG
+505 KSTLVRTVIESLMLS
-520 HPPQELQFVL
+520 HPPEELQFVL

-595 SRMRARGQDMPPL
+595 ARMRARGQDMAPL

-693 GLGYFRRSLEDIVR
+693 GLGYFRKSLEDIIR
-707 FQAEFLWRDYI
+707 FQAEFLWRDYFQPGV
-718 SRGITIDGEEAPA
+718 SIDGEEAPA

-738 VRPQLF
+738 IRPQLF
-744 TNLFTPLEVSVGGPD
+744 TNSFTPLEVSVGGPD
-759 LEPVHSNGEVLEAAD
+759 IEPVVAQPNGEVLESD
-774 AEAED
+774 DIEGGEDED
-779 EEEGIRTPKVGTV
+779 EEGVRTPKVGTV

-799 IDFEPYRL
+799 IKFEPYRL
-807 WQPPLSEPVA
+807 WQPPLTQPVA
-817 IDELVNRFIGH
+817 IDDLVNRFLGRPWH
-828 QWQQDYGTARDLV
+828 KEYGSACNLV
-841 FPLGIIDRPFKHDQP
+841 FPIGIIDRPYKHDQP

-895 PEQVQFYCLAY
+895 PQQVQFYCLAY
-906 SGTALTTVA
+906 SSTALTTVS
-915 RLPHVGEVAG
+915 RIPHVGEVAG

-940 ALVRERKRSFLEYRI
+940 ALVRERKRSFLECGI
-955 ASMDVFRRRK
+955 ASMEMFRRRK
-965 FGGEAGPVPNDG
+965 FGGEAGPVPDDG

-994 NEVLIEQVNLIINQG
+994 NEVLIEQVNVIINQG
-1009 PSFGVHVVVS
+1009 PSFGVHVVVT

-1032 GFGSRVELRLA
+1032 GFGSRIELRLA

-1052 SRFAKEVPVKP
+1052 SRFAKDVPVKP

-1074 LDADPQAGLHTL
+1074 LDSDPQAGLHTL

-1096 TNVFASDSIVDAV
+1096 DNVFECDSVVAAV
-1109 SRLAS
+1109 SRLTSA
-1114 GQAPPIRRL
+1114 QAPPVRRL

-1128 VEQVRELAA
+1128 VEQVRELAS
-1137 RDTRQGVG
+1137 RDPRQGVG
-1145 AGGIV
+1145 AGGIA

-1167 NAHLVV
+1167 NSHLMV

-1188 MSEIGRLYAPGT
+1188 MSEIGRLYAPGA
-1200 SSALAAT
+1200 SSAPPPAPGRPSAQVWLVDPRRQLLTALGSDYVERFAYNLDGVVAMMGELAAALA
-1207 GRAALCPGV
+1207 GREPPPGLSAEELLSRSWWSGPEIFLIVDDIQQLPPGFDSPLHKAVPFVNRAADVGLHVIVTRTFGGWSSAGSDPMLRALHQANAPLLVMDADPDEGFIRGKMKGGPLPRGRGLLMAEDTGV
-1216 AGRPAPS
+1216 FVQV
-1223 AADRAGLRVRREVRL
+1223 AATEVRR
-1238 QPRRRAGDDERH
+1238 
-1250 VRPSGQPRTTARLV
+1250 
-1264 GGGAAVALLV
+1264 
-1274 ERSGDLPDRRRHTAD
+1274 
-1289 AGRFRFAAAQG
+1289 
-1300 RRLGDPGRRCRPA
+1300 
-1313 RDCHPHVR
+1313 
-1321 RLVVRGQRP
+1321 
-1330 DAAGT
+1330 
-1335 APGERATTGDGRRPR
+1335 
-1350 RGLHPRQDEGWPA
+1350 
-1363 APWSRPA
+1363 
-1370 DGRGHRCVRPGGG
+1370 
-1383 HRAPQVE
+1383 
-1390 AAPPRWGWLACQPQR
+1390 
-1405 SGNFLSANVFDGK
+1405 
-1418 LISGVQSGGS
+1418 
-1428 SKSGICLSH
+1428 
-1437 SATTM
+1437 
-1442 VSSIRA
+1442 
-1448 R
+1448 

>member
-1 MKRGFARPTPEKAP
+1 MKRGFARPTPEKPP

-21 IVLPT
+21 IVLST

-32 PEGKPWWIV
+32 PEGKPWWLI
-41 VVGVVVIGLLGGMI
+41 VVGVVVVGLLGGMV
-55 AMTFASGSHVF
+55 AMVFASGSHVF
-66 GGVGA
+66 GGIGS
-71 IFPIFMIGGMAMMM
+71 IFPLFMMVGIMMMM
-85 FGGRFGGQQQM
+85 FRGMGGGQQQM

-111 LDMLRETAHESAD
+111 LDMLRETAQESAD

-133 HPAPTMLASAVG
+133 HPAPNTLAAAVG
-145 SSRMWERK
+145 SPRMWERK

-209 LPKMISLLVEP
+209 LPKMVSLLVEP
-220 WYSLIGGREQVLG
+220 WYALVGEREQVLG

-238 VCQLAFSHGPDHVQ
+238 ICQLAFSHGPDHVQ
-252 MVVVSSDLEQWDW
+252 MIVVSSDLDQWDW
-265 VKWLPHFGDPR
+265 VKWLPHFGDSR
-276 RQDAA
+276 RHDAA
-281 GNARMVYSSVREF
+281 GNARMVYTSVREF

-329 VTDPQWEFVKSAE
+329 VDDPQWEYVISAE
-342 GIDGVTFFDLTGASM
+342 GVDGVTFFDLTGSSM
-357 WAAVPERT
+357 WTDIPERK
-365 LQFDDLGVIEA
+365 LQFDKTGVIEA
-376 LPRDRDTWMVIDEKP
+376 LPRDRDTWMVIDDKA
-391 WFFALTDHI
+391 WFFALTDQV
-400 SIAEAEEFAQKLARW
+400 SIAEAEEFAQKLAQW

-435 IMAYYGIDDPAD
+435 ILSYYGIDDPGN
-447 IDFGSLWGSRTDTMG
+447 IDFDSLWASRTDTMG

-505 KSTLVRTVIESLMLG
+505 KSTLVRTVIESLMLS
-520 HPPQELQFVL
+520 HPPEELQFVL

-595 SRMRARGQDMPPL
+595 ARMRARGQDMAPL

-693 GLGYFRRSLEDIVR
+693 GLGYFRKSLEDIIR
-707 FQAEFLWRDYI
+707 FQAEFLWRDYFQPGV
-718 SRGITIDGEEAPA
+718 SIDGEEAPA

-738 VRPQLF
+738 IRPQLF
-744 TNLFTPLEVSVGGPD
+744 TNSFTPLEVSVGGPD
-759 LEPVHSNGEVLEAAD
+759 IEPVVAQPNGEVLESD
-774 AEAED
+774 DIEGGEDED
-779 EEEGIRTPKVGTV
+779 EEGVRTPKVGTV

-799 IDFEPYRL
+799 IKFEPYRL
-807 WQPPLSEPVA
+807 WQPPLTQPVA
-817 IDELVNRFIGH
+817 IDDLVNRFLGRPWH
-828 QWQQDYGTARDLV
+828 KEYGLACNLV
-841 FPLGIIDRPFKHDQP
+841 FPIGIIDRPYKHDQP

-895 PEQVQFYCLAY
+895 PQQVQFYCLAY
-906 SGTALTTVA
+906 SSTALTTVS
-915 RLPHVGEVAG
+915 RIPHVGEVAG

-940 ALVRERKRSFLEYRI
+940 ALVRERKRSFLECGI
-955 ASMDVFRRRK
+955 ASMEMFRRRK
-965 FGGEAGPVPNDG
+965 FGGEAGPVPDDG

-994 NEVLIEQVNLIINQG
+994 NEVLIEQVNVIINQG
-1009 PSFGVHVVVS
+1009 PSFGVHVVVT

-1032 GFGSRVELRLA
+1032 GFGSRIELRLA

-1052 SRFAKEVPVKP
+1052 SRFAKDVPVKP

-1074 LDADPQAGLHTL
+1074 LDSDPQAGLHTL

-1096 TNVFASDSIVDAV
+1096 DNVFECDSVVAAV
-1109 SRLAS
+1109 SRLTSA
-1114 GQAPPIRRL
+1114 QAPPVRRL

-1128 VEQVRELAA
+1128 VEQVRELAS

-1145 AGGIV
+1145 AGGIA

-1167 NAHLVV
+1167 NSHLMV

-1188 MSEIGRLYAPGT
+1188 MSEIGRLYAPGA
-1200 SSALAAT
+1200 SSAPPPAPGRPSAQVWLVDPRRQLLTALGSDYVERFAYNLDGVVAMMGELAAALA
-1207 GRAALCPGV
+1207 GREPPPGLSAEELLSRSWWSGPEIFLIVDDIQQLPPGFDSPLHKAVPFVNRAADVGLHVIVTRTFGGWSSAGSDPMLRALHQANAPLLVMDADPDEGFIRGKMKGGPLPRGRGLLMAEDTGV
-1216 AGRPAPS
+1216 FVQV
-1223 AADRAGLRVRREVRL
+1223 AATEVRR
-1238 QPRRRAGDDERH
+1238 
-1250 VRPSGQPRTTARLV
+1250 
-1264 GGGAAVALLV
+1264 
-1274 ERSGDLPDRRRHTAD
+1274 
-1289 AGRFRFAAAQG
+1289 
-1300 RRLGDPGRRCRPA
+1300 
-1313 RDCHPHVR
+1313 
-1321 RLVVRGQRP
+1321 
-1330 DAAGT
+1330 
-1335 APGERATTGDGRRPR
+1335 
-1350 RGLHPRQDEGWPA
+1350 
-1363 APWSRPA
+1363 
-1370 DGRGHRCVRPGGG
+1370 
-1383 HRAPQVE
+1383 
-1390 AAPPRWGWLACQPQR
+1390 
-1405 SGNFLSANVFDGK
+1405 
-1418 LISGVQSGGS
+1418 
-1428 SKSGICLSH
+1428 
-1437 SATTM
+1437 
-1442 VSSIRA
+1442 
-1448 R
+1448 

>member
-1 MKRGFARPTPEKAP
+1 MKRGFARPTPEKPP

-32 PEGKPWWIV
+32 PEGKPWWLV
-41 VVGVVVIGLLGGMI
+41 VVGVLVVGLLIGMVG
-55 AMTFASGSHVF
+55 MTFASGSHVF
-66 GGVGA
+66 GGAGA
-71 IFPIFMIGGMAMMM
+71 IFPIFMIGGVAMMM

-96 SRPKLDAMR
+96 SRPKLDSMR

-133 HPAPTMLASAVG
+133 HPAPTTLAAAVG

-209 LPKMISLLVEP
+209 LPKMISVLVEP
-220 WYSLIGGREQVLG
+220 WYSLAGDREQVLG

-238 VCQLAFSHGPDHVQ
+238 VCQLAFSHGPDHVR
-252 MVVVSSDLEQWDW
+252 MTVVSSDLDEWDW

-306 SFTPRHASSSA
+306 SFTPRHASSAA

-329 VTDPQWEFVKSAE
+329 VVDPQWEYVISGE
-342 GIDGVTFFDLTGASM
+342 GVDGVTFFDLTGSAM
-357 WAAVPERT
+357 WSAVPERT
-365 LQFDDLGVIEA
+365 LQFDKKGVIEA

-400 SIAEAEEFAQKLARW
+400 SIAEAEEFSQKLARW

-435 IMAYYGIDDPAD
+435 IMAYYGIDDPGR
-447 IDFGSLWGSRTDTMG
+447 IDFESLWGSRNDSMG
-462 RSRLRAPFGNRSD
+462 RSRLRAPFGVRSD

-505 KSTLVRTVIESLMLG
+505 KSTLVRTVIESLMLS
-520 HPPQELQFVL
+520 HPPEELQFVL

-595 SRMRARGQDMPPL
+595 GRMRARGQDMAPL

-707 FQAEFLWRDYI
+707 FQAEFLWRDYFP
-718 SRGITIDGEEAPA
+718 RGLTDDGDEAPA

-744 TNLFTPLEVSVGGPD
+744 TNSFTPLEVSVGGPEVTAPAIPADGD
-759 LEPVHSNGEVLEAAD
+759 LLEVEGRD
-774 AEAED
+774 ED
-779 EEEGIRTPKVGTV
+779 VEGIRTPKVGTV

-799 IDFEPYRL
+799 IDFQPYRL
-807 WQPPLSEPVA
+807 WQPPLNQPVA
-817 IDELVNRFIGH
+817 IDELVNRFLGH
-828 QWQQDYGTARDLV
+828 PWQQDYGTARDLV
-841 FPLGIIDRPFKHDQP
+841 FPIGIIDRPFKHDQP

-880 TALQTLICSAALTHT
+880 TALQTLICAAALTHT
-895 PEQVQFYCLAY
+895 PEQIQFYCLAY
-906 SGTALTTVA
+906 SSTALTTVA

-940 ALVRERKRSFLEYRI
+940 ALVRERKRTFLEYGI
-955 ASMDVFRRRK
+955 ASMEVFRRRK
-965 FGGEAGPVPNDG
+965 FAGEAGPVPNDG
-977 FGDVYLVIDNY
+977 FGDVYLVVDNY

-994 NEVLIEQVNLIINQG
+994 NEVLIEQVNVIINQG
-1009 PSFGVHVVVS
+1009 PSFGVHVVVT

-1052 SRFAKEVPVKP
+1052 SRFAKDVPVKP

-1074 LDADPQAGLHTL
+1074 LDADPQSGLHTL
-1086 VARPALGSTP
+1086 VARPALASTP
-1096 TNVFASDSIVDAV
+1096 DNRFESDSIVEAV
-1109 SRLAS
+1109 SRIAT
-1114 GQAPPIRRL
+1114 GQAPPVRRL
-1123 PARFG
+1123 PATFG
-1128 VEQVRELAA
+1128 VEQLREIAA

-1145 AGGIV
+1145 AGGIA
-1150 WAISELDLAPV
+1150 WAISELDLSPV

-1167 NAHLVV
+1167 NAHLMV

-1188 MSEIGRLYAPGT
+1188 MSEIGRLYAPGAT
-1200 SSALAAT
+1200 SAPPPPAGQPSAQVWLVDPRRQLLTTLGSDYVEKFAYNLDGVQAMMGELAAV
-1207 GRAALCPGV
+1207 L
-1216 AGRPAPS
+1216 AGREPPPGLSAEELLSRNWWSGPEIFLIVDDIQQLPAGFDSP
-1223 AADRAGLRVRREVRL
+1223 
-1238 QPRRRAGDDERH
+1238 
-1250 VRPSGQPRTTARLV
+1250 
-1264 GGGAAVALLV
+1264 
-1274 ERSGDLPDRRRHTAD
+1274 
-1289 AGRFRFAAAQG
+1289 
-1300 RRLGDPGRRCRPA
+1300 
-1313 RDCHPHVR
+1313 
-1321 RLVVRGQRP
+1321 
-1330 DAAGT
+1330 
-1335 APGERATTGDGRRPR
+1335 
-1350 RGLHPRQDEGWPA
+1350 LHKA
-1363 APWSRPA
+1363 APWVTRAA
-1370 DGRGHRCVRPGGG
+1370 DVGLHVIVTRTFGGWSSAGSDPMLRALAQANAPLLVMDADPDEGFIRGKMKGGPLPRGRGLLMAEDTGVFV
-1383 HRAPQVE
+1383 QV
-1390 AAPPRWGWLACQPQR
+1390 AA
-1405 SGNFLSANVFDGK
+1405 
-1418 LISGVQSGGS
+1418 
-1428 SKSGICLSH
+1428 
-1437 SATTM
+1437 TE
-1442 VSSIRA
+1442 IRK
-1448 R
+1448 

>member
-1 MKRGFARPTPEKAP
+1 MKRGFARPTPEKPP

-21 IVLPT
+21 IVLST

-32 PEGKPWWIV
+32 PEGKPWWLI
-41 VVGVVVIGLLGGMI
+41 VVGVVVVGLLGGMV
-55 AMTFASGSHVF
+55 AMVFASGSHVF
-66 GGVGA
+66 GGIGS
-71 IFPIFMIGGMAMMM
+71 IFPLFMMVGIMMMM
-85 FGGRFGGQQQM
+85 FRGMGGGQQQM

-111 LDMLRETAHESAD
+111 LDMLRETAQESAD

-133 HPAPTMLASAVG
+133 HPAPNTLAAAVG
-145 SSRMWERK
+145 SPRMWERK

-209 LPKMISLLVEP
+209 LPKMVSLLVEP
-220 WYSLIGGREQVLG
+220 WYALVGEREQVLG

-238 VCQLAFSHGPDHVQ
+238 ICQLAFSHGPDHVQ
-252 MVVVSSDLEQWDW
+252 MIVVSSDLDQWDW
-265 VKWLPHFGDPR
+265 VKWLPHFGDSR
-276 RQDAA
+276 RHDAA
-281 GNARMVYSSVREF
+281 GNARMVYTSVREF

-329 VTDPQWEFVKSAE
+329 VDDPQWEYVISAE
-342 GIDGVTFFDLTGASM
+342 GVDGVTFFDLTGSSM
-357 WAAVPERT
+357 WTDIPERK
-365 LQFDDLGVIEA
+365 LQFDKTGVIEA
-376 LPRDRDTWMVIDEKP
+376 LPRDRDTWMVIDDKA
-391 WFFALTDHI
+391 WFFALTDQV
-400 SIAEAEEFAQKLARW
+400 SIAEAEEFAQKLAQW

-435 IMAYYGIDDPAD
+435 ILSYYGIDDPGN
-447 IDFGSLWGSRTDTMG
+447 IDFDSLWASRTDTMG

-505 KSTLVRTVIESLMLG
+505 KSTLVRTVIESLMLS
-520 HPPQELQFVL
+520 HPPEELQFVL

-595 SRMRARGQDMPPL
+595 ARMRARGQDMAPL

-693 GLGYFRRSLEDIVR
+693 GLGYFRKSLEDIIR
-707 FQAEFLWRDYI
+707 FQAEFLWRDYFQPGV
-718 SRGITIDGEEAPA
+718 SIDGEEAPA

-738 VRPQLF
+738 IRPQLF
-744 TNLFTPLEVSVGGPD
+744 TNSFTPLEVSVGGPD
-759 LEPVHSNGEVLEAAD
+759 IEPVVAQPNGEVLESD
-774 AEAED
+774 DIEGGEDED
-779 EEEGIRTPKVGTV
+779 EEGVRTPKVGTV

-799 IDFEPYRL
+799 IKFEPYRL
-807 WQPPLSEPVA
+807 WQPPLTQPVA
-817 IDELVNRFIGH
+817 IDDLVNRFLGRPWH
-828 QWQQDYGTARDLV
+828 KEYGSACNLV
-841 FPLGIIDRPFKHDQP
+841 FPIGIIDRPYKHDQP

-895 PEQVQFYCLAY
+895 PQQVQFYCLAY
-906 SGTALTTVA
+906 SSTALTTVS
-915 RLPHVGEVAG
+915 RIPHVGEVAG

-940 ALVRERKRSFLEYRI
+940 ALVRERKRSFLECGI
-955 ASMDVFRRRK
+955 ASMEMFRRRK
-965 FGGEAGPVPNDG
+965 FGGEAGPVPDDG

-994 NEVLIEQVNLIINQG
+994 NEVLIEQVNVIINQG
-1009 PSFGVHVVVS
+1009 PSFGVHVVVT

-1032 GFGSRVELRLA
+1032 GFGSRIELRLA

-1052 SRFAKEVPVKP
+1052 SRFAKDVPVKP

-1074 LDADPQAGLHTL
+1074 LDSDPQAGLHTL

-1096 TNVFASDSIVDAV
+1096 DNVFECDSVVAAV
-1109 SRLAS
+1109 RRLTSA
-1114 GQAPPIRRL
+1114 QAPPVRRL

-1128 VEQVRELAA
+1128 VEQVRELAS

-1145 AGGIV
+1145 AGGIA

-1167 NAHLVV
+1167 NSHLMV

-1188 MSEIGRLYAPGT
+1188 MSEIGRLYAPGA
-1200 SSALAAT
+1200 SSAPPPAPGRPSAQVWLVDPRRQLLTALGSDYVERFAYNLDGVVAMMGELAAALA
-1207 GRAALCPGV
+1207 GREPPPGLSAEELLSRSWWSGPEIFLIVDDIQQLPPGFDSPLHKAVPFVNRAADVGLHVIVTRTFGGWSSAGSDPMLRALHQANAPLLVMDADPDEGFIRGKMKGGPLPRGRGLLMAEDTGV
-1216 AGRPAPS
+1216 FVQV
-1223 AADRAGLRVRREVRL
+1223 AATEVRR
-1238 QPRRRAGDDERH
+1238 
-1250 VRPSGQPRTTARLV
+1250 
-1264 GGGAAVALLV
+1264 
-1274 ERSGDLPDRRRHTAD
+1274 
-1289 AGRFRFAAAQG
+1289 
-1300 RRLGDPGRRCRPA
+1300 
-1313 RDCHPHVR
+1313 
-1321 RLVVRGQRP
+1321 
-1330 DAAGT
+1330 
-1335 APGERATTGDGRRPR
+1335 
-1350 RGLHPRQDEGWPA
+1350 
-1363 APWSRPA
+1363 
-1370 DGRGHRCVRPGGG
+1370 
-1383 HRAPQVE
+1383 
-1390 AAPPRWGWLACQPQR
+1390 
-1405 SGNFLSANVFDGK
+1405 
-1418 LISGVQSGGS
+1418 
-1428 SKSGICLSH
+1428 
-1437 SATTM
+1437 
-1442 VSSIRA
+1442 
-1448 R
+1448 

>member
-1 MKRGFARPTPEKAP
+1 MKRGFARPTPEKPP

-21 IVLPT
+21 IVLST

-32 PEGKPWWIV
+32 PEGKPWWLI
-41 VVGVVVIGLLGGMI
+41 VVGVVVVGLLGGMV
-55 AMTFASGSHVF
+55 AMVFASGSHVF
-66 GGVGA
+66 GGIGS
-71 IFPIFMIGGMAMMM
+71 IFPLFMMVGIMMMM
-85 FGGRFGGQQQM
+85 FRGMGGGQQQM

-111 LDMLRETAHESAD
+111 LDMLRETAQESAD

-133 HPAPTMLASAVG
+133 HPAPNTLAAAVG
-145 SSRMWERK
+145 SPRMWERK

-209 LPKMISLLVEP
+209 LPKMVSLLVEP
-220 WYSLIGGREQVLG
+220 WYALVGEREQVLG

-238 VCQLAFSHGPDHVQ
+238 ICQLAFSHGPDHVQ
-252 MVVVSSDLEQWDW
+252 MIVVSSDLDQWDW
-265 VKWLPHFGDPR
+265 VKWLPHFGDSR
-276 RQDAA
+276 RHDAA
-281 GNARMVYSSVREF
+281 GNARMVYTSVREF

-329 VTDPQWEFVKSAE
+329 VDDPQWEYVISAE
-342 GIDGVTFFDLTGASM
+342 GVDGVTFFDLTGSSM
-357 WAAVPERT
+357 WTDIPERK
-365 LQFDDLGVIEA
+365 LQFDKTGVIEA
-376 LPRDRDTWMVIDEKP
+376 LPRDRDTWMVIDDKA
-391 WFFALTDHI
+391 WFFALTDQV
-400 SIAEAEEFAQKLARW
+400 SIAEAEEFAQKLAQW

-435 IMAYYGIDDPAD
+435 ILSYYGIDDPGN
-447 IDFGSLWGSRTDTMG
+447 IDFDSLWASRTDTMG

-505 KSTLVRTVIESLMLG
+505 KSTLVRTVIESLMLS
-520 HPPQELQFVL
+520 HPPEELQFVL

-595 SRMRARGQDMPPL
+595 ARMRARGQDMAPL

-693 GLGYFRRSLEDIVR
+693 GLGYFRKSLEDIIR
-707 FQAEFLWRDYI
+707 FQAEFLWRDYFQPGV
-718 SRGITIDGEEAPA
+718 SIDGEEAPA

-738 VRPQLF
+738 IRPQLF
-744 TNLFTPLEVSVGGPD
+744 TNSFTPLEVSVGGPD
-759 LEPVHSNGEVLEAAD
+759 IEPVVAQPNGEVLESD
-774 AEAED
+774 DIEGGEDED
-779 EEEGIRTPKVGTV
+779 EEGVRTPKVGTV

-799 IDFEPYRL
+799 IKFEPYRL
-807 WQPPLSEPVA
+807 WQPPLTQPVA
-817 IDELVNRFIGH
+817 IDDLVNRFLGRPWH
-828 QWQQDYGTARDLV
+828 KEYGSACNLV
-841 FPLGIIDRPFKHDQP
+841 FPIGIIDRPYKHDQP

-895 PEQVQFYCLAY
+895 PQQVQFYCLAY
-906 SGTALTTVA
+906 SSTALTTVS
-915 RLPHVGEVAG
+915 RIPHVGEVAG

-940 ALVRERKRSFLEYRI
+940 ALVRERKRSFLECGI
-955 ASMDVFRRRK
+955 ASMEMFRRRK
-965 FGGEAGPVPNDG
+965 FGGEAGPVPDDG

-994 NEVLIEQVNLIINQG
+994 NDVLIEQVNVIINQG
-1009 PSFGVHVVVS
+1009 PSFGVHVVVT

-1032 GFGSRVELRLA
+1032 GFGSRIELRLA

-1052 SRFAKEVPVKP
+1052 SRFAKDVPVKP

-1074 LDADPQAGLHTL
+1074 LDSDPQAGLHTL

-1096 TNVFASDSIVDAV
+1096 DNVFECDSVVAAV
-1109 SRLAS
+1109 SRLTSA
-1114 GQAPPIRRL
+1114 QAPPVRRL

-1128 VEQVRELAA
+1128 VEQVRELAS

-1145 AGGIV
+1145 AGGIA

-1167 NAHLVV
+1167 NSHLMV

-1188 MSEIGRLYAPGT
+1188 MSEIGRLYAPGA
-1200 SSALAAT
+1200 SSAPPPAPGRPSAQVWLVDPRRQLLTALGSDYVERFAYNLDGVVAMMGELAAALA
-1207 GRAALCPGV
+1207 GREPPPGLSAEELLSRSWWSGPEIFLIVDDIQQLPPGFDSPLHKAVPFVNRAADVGLHVIVTRTFGGWSSAGSDPMLRALHQANAPLLVMDADPDEGFIRGKMKGGPLPRGRGLLMAEDTGV
-1216 AGRPAPS
+1216 FVQV
-1223 AADRAGLRVRREVRL
+1223 AATEVRR
-1238 QPRRRAGDDERH
+1238 
-1250 VRPSGQPRTTARLV
+1250 
-1264 GGGAAVALLV
+1264 
-1274 ERSGDLPDRRRHTAD
+1274 
-1289 AGRFRFAAAQG
+1289 
-1300 RRLGDPGRRCRPA
+1300 
-1313 RDCHPHVR
+1313 
-1321 RLVVRGQRP
+1321 
-1330 DAAGT
+1330 
-1335 APGERATTGDGRRPR
+1335 
-1350 RGLHPRQDEGWPA
+1350 
-1363 APWSRPA
+1363 
-1370 DGRGHRCVRPGGG
+1370 
-1383 HRAPQVE
+1383 
-1390 AAPPRWGWLACQPQR
+1390 
-1405 SGNFLSANVFDGK
+1405 
-1418 LISGVQSGGS
+1418 
-1428 SKSGICLSH
+1428 
-1437 SATTM
+1437 
-1442 VSSIRA
+1442 
-1448 R
+1448 

>member
-1 MKRGFARPTPEKAP
+1 MKRGFARPTPEKPP

-21 IVLPT
+21 IVLST

-32 PEGKPWWIV
+32 PEGKPWWLI
-41 VVGVVVIGLLGGMI
+41 VVGVVVVGLLGGMV
-55 AMTFASGSHVF
+55 AMVFASGSHVF
-66 GGVGA
+66 GGIGS
-71 IFPIFMIGGMAMMM
+71 IFPLFMMVGIMMMM
-85 FGGRFGGQQQM
+85 FRGMGGGQQQM

-111 LDMLRETAHESAD
+111 LDMLRETAQESAD

-133 HPAPTMLASAVG
+133 HPAPNTLAAAVG
-145 SSRMWERK
+145 SPRMWERK

-209 LPKMISLLVEP
+209 LPKMVSLLVEP
-220 WYSLIGGREQVLG
+220 WYALVGEREQVLG

-238 VCQLAFSHGPDHVQ
+238 ICQLAFSHGPDHVQ
-252 MVVVSSDLEQWDW
+252 MIVVSSDLDQWDW
-265 VKWLPHFGDPR
+265 VKWLPHFGDSR
-276 RQDAA
+276 RHDAA
-281 GNARMVYSSVREF
+281 GNARMVYTSVREF

-329 VTDPQWEFVKSAE
+329 VDDPQWEYVISAE
-342 GIDGVTFFDLTGASM
+342 GVDGVTFFDLTGSSM
-357 WAAVPERT
+357 WTDIPERK
-365 LQFDDLGVIEA
+365 LQFDKTGVIEA
-376 LPRDRDTWMVIDEKP
+376 LPRDRDTWMVIDDKA
-391 WFFALTDHI
+391 WFFALTDQV
-400 SIAEAEEFAQKLARW
+400 SIAEAEEFAQKLAQW

-435 IMAYYGIDDPAD
+435 ILSYYGIDDPGN
-447 IDFGSLWGSRTDTMG
+447 IDFDSLWASRTDTMG

-505 KSTLVRTVIESLMLG
+505 KSTLVRTVIESLMLS
-520 HPPQELQFVL
+520 HPPEELQFVL

-595 SRMRARGQDMPPL
+595 ARMRARGQDMAPL

-693 GLGYFRRSLEDIVR
+693 GLGYFRKSLEDIIR
-707 FQAEFLWRDYI
+707 FQAEFLWRDYFQPGV
-718 SRGITIDGEEAPA
+718 SIDGEEAPA

-738 VRPQLF
+738 IRPQLF
-744 TNLFTPLEVSVGGPD
+744 TNSFTPLEVSVGGPD
-759 LEPVHSNGEVLEAAD
+759 IEPVVAQPNGEVLESD
-774 AEAED
+774 DIEGGEDED
-779 EEEGIRTPKVGTV
+779 EEGVRTPKVGTV

-799 IDFEPYRL
+799 IKFEPYRL
-807 WQPPLSEPVA
+807 WQPPLTQPVA
-817 IDELVNRFIGH
+817 IDDLVNRFLGRPWH
-828 QWQQDYGTARDLV
+828 KEYGSACNLV
-841 FPLGIIDRPFKHDQP
+841 FPIGIIDRPYKHDQP

-880 TALQTLICSAALTHT
+880 TALQTLIGSAALTHT
-895 PEQVQFYCLAY
+895 PQQVQFYCLAY
-906 SGTALTTVA
+906 SSTALTTVS
-915 RLPHVGEVAG
+915 RIPHVGEVAG

-940 ALVRERKRSFLEYRI
+940 ALVRERKRSFLECGI
-955 ASMDVFRRRK
+955 ASMEMFRRRK
-965 FGGEAGPVPNDG
+965 FGGEAGPVPDDG

-994 NEVLIEQVNLIINQG
+994 NEVLIEQVNVIINQG
-1009 PSFGVHVVVS
+1009 PSFGVHVVVT

-1032 GFGSRVELRLA
+1032 GFGSRIELRLA

-1052 SRFAKEVPVKP
+1052 SRFAKDVPVKP

-1074 LDADPQAGLHTL
+1074 LDSDPQAGLHTL

-1096 TNVFASDSIVDAV
+1096 DNVFECDSVVAAV
-1109 SRLAS
+1109 SRLTSA
-1114 GQAPPIRRL
+1114 QAPPVRRL

-1128 VEQVRELAA
+1128 VEQVRELAS

-1145 AGGIV
+1145 AGGIA

-1167 NAHLVV
+1167 NSHLMV

-1188 MSEIGRLYAPGT
+1188 MSEIGRLYAPGA
-1200 SSALAAT
+1200 SSAPPPAPGRPSAQVWLVDPRRQLLTALGSDYVERFAYNLDGVVAMMGELAAALA
-1207 GRAALCPGV
+1207 GREPPPGLSAEELLSRSWWSGPEIFLIVDDIQQLPPGFDSPLHKAVPFVNRAADVGLHVIVTRTFGGWSSAGSDPMLRALHQANAPLLVMDADPDEGFIRGKMKGGPLPRGRGLLMAEDTGV
-1216 AGRPAPS
+1216 FVQV
-1223 AADRAGLRVRREVRL
+1223 AATEVRR
-1238 QPRRRAGDDERH
+1238 
-1250 VRPSGQPRTTARLV
+1250 
-1264 GGGAAVALLV
+1264 
-1274 ERSGDLPDRRRHTAD
+1274 
-1289 AGRFRFAAAQG
+1289 
-1300 RRLGDPGRRCRPA
+1300 
-1313 RDCHPHVR
+1313 
-1321 RLVVRGQRP
+1321 
-1330 DAAGT
+1330 
-1335 APGERATTGDGRRPR
+1335 
-1350 RGLHPRQDEGWPA
+1350 
-1363 APWSRPA
+1363 
-1370 DGRGHRCVRPGGG
+1370 
-1383 HRAPQVE
+1383 
-1390 AAPPRWGWLACQPQR
+1390 
-1405 SGNFLSANVFDGK
+1405 
-1418 LISGVQSGGS
+1418 
-1428 SKSGICLSH
+1428 
-1437 SATTM
+1437 
-1442 VSSIRA
+1442 
-1448 R
+1448 

>member
-1 MKRGFARPTPEKAP
+1 MKRGFARPTPEKPP

-21 IVLPT
+21 IVLST

-32 PEGKPWWIV
+32 PEGKPWWLI
-41 VVGVVVIGLLGGMI
+41 VVGVVVVGLLGGMV
-55 AMTFASGSHVF
+55 AMVFASGSHVF
-66 GGVGA
+66 GGIGS
-71 IFPIFMIGGMAMMM
+71 IFPLFMMVGIMMIMFRGM
-85 FGGRFGGQQQM
+85 GGGQQQM

-111 LDMLRETAHESAD
+111 LDMLRETAQESAD

-133 HPAPTMLASAVG
+133 HPAPNTLAAAVG
-145 SSRMWERK
+145 SPRMWERK

-209 LPKMISLLVEP
+209 LPKMVSLLVEP
-220 WYSLIGGREQVLG
+220 WYALVGEREQVLG

-238 VCQLAFSHGPDHVQ
+238 ICQLAFSHGPDHVQ
-252 MVVVSSDLEQWDW
+252 MIVVSSDLDQWDW
-265 VKWLPHFGDPR
+265 VKWLPHFGDSR
-276 RQDAA
+276 RHDAA
-281 GNARMVYSSVREF
+281 GNARMVYTSVREF

-329 VTDPQWEFVKSAE
+329 VDDPQWEYVISAE
-342 GIDGVTFFDLTGASM
+342 GVDGVTFFDLTGSSM
-357 WAAVPERT
+357 WTDIPERK
-365 LQFDDLGVIEA
+365 LQFDKTGVIEA
-376 LPRDRDTWMVIDEKP
+376 LPRDRDTWMVIDDKA
-391 WFFALTDHI
+391 WFFALTDQV
-400 SIAEAEEFAQKLARW
+400 SIAEAEEFAQKLAQW

-435 IMAYYGIDDPAD
+435 ILSYYGIDDPGN
-447 IDFGSLWGSRTDTMG
+447 IDFDSLWASRTDTMG

-505 KSTLVRTVIESLMLG
+505 KSTLVRTVIESLMLS
-520 HPPQELQFVL
+520 HPPEELQFVL

-595 SRMRARGQDMPPL
+595 ARMRARGQDMAPL

-693 GLGYFRRSLEDIVR
+693 GLGYFRKSLEDIIR
-707 FQAEFLWRDYI
+707 FQAEFLWRDYFQPGV
-718 SRGITIDGEEAPA
+718 SIDGEEAPA

-738 VRPQLF
+738 IRPQLF
-744 TNLFTPLEVSVGGPD
+744 TNSFTPLEVSVGGPD
-759 LEPVHSNGEVLEAAD
+759 IEPVVAQPNGEVLESD
-774 AEAED
+774 DIEGGEDED
-779 EEEGIRTPKVGTV
+779 EEGVRTPKVGTV

-799 IDFEPYRL
+799 IKFEPYRL
-807 WQPPLSEPVA
+807 WQPPLTQPVA
-817 IDELVNRFIGH
+817 IDDLVNRFLGRPWH
-828 QWQQDYGTARDLV
+828 KEYGSACNLV
-841 FPLGIIDRPFKHDQP
+841 FPIGIIDRPYKHDQP

-895 PEQVQFYCLAY
+895 PQQVQFYCLAY
-906 SGTALTTVA
+906 SSTALTTVS
-915 RLPHVGEVAG
+915 RIPHVGEVAG

-940 ALVRERKRSFLEYRI
+940 ALVRERKRSFLECGI
-955 ASMDVFRRRK
+955 ASMEMFRRRK
-965 FGGEAGPVPNDG
+965 FGGEAGPVPDDG

-994 NEVLIEQVNLIINQG
+994 NEVLIEQVNVIINQG
-1009 PSFGVHVVVS
+1009 PSFGVHVVVT

-1032 GFGSRVELRLA
+1032 GFGSRIELRLA

-1052 SRFAKEVPVKP
+1052 SRFAKDVPVKP

-1074 LDADPQAGLHTL
+1074 LDSDPQAGLHTL

-1096 TNVFASDSIVDAV
+1096 DNVFECDSVVAAV
-1109 SRLAS
+1109 SRLTSA
-1114 GQAPPIRRL
+1114 QAPPVRRL

-1128 VEQVRELAA
+1128 VEQVRELAS

-1145 AGGIV
+1145 AGGIA

-1167 NAHLVV
+1167 NSHLMV

-1188 MSEIGRLYAPGT
+1188 MSEIGRLYAPGA
-1200 SSALAAT
+1200 SSAPPPAPGRPSAQVWLVDPRRQLLTALGSDYVERFAYNLDGVVAMMGELAAALA
-1207 GRAALCPGV
+1207 GREPPPGLSAEELLSRSWWSGPEIFLIVDDIQQLPPGFDSPLHKAVPFVNRAADVGLHVIVTRTFGGWSSAGSDPMLRALHQANAPLLVMDADPDEGFIRGKMKGGPLPRGRGLLMAEDTGV
-1216 AGRPAPS
+1216 FVQV
-1223 AADRAGLRVRREVRL
+1223 AATEVRR
-1238 QPRRRAGDDERH
+1238 
-1250 VRPSGQPRTTARLV
+1250 
-1264 GGGAAVALLV
+1264 
-1274 ERSGDLPDRRRHTAD
+1274 
-1289 AGRFRFAAAQG
+1289 
-1300 RRLGDPGRRCRPA
+1300 
-1313 RDCHPHVR
+1313 
-1321 RLVVRGQRP
+1321 
-1330 DAAGT
+1330 
-1335 APGERATTGDGRRPR
+1335 
-1350 RGLHPRQDEGWPA
+1350 
-1363 APWSRPA
+1363 
-1370 DGRGHRCVRPGGG
+1370 
-1383 HRAPQVE
+1383 
-1390 AAPPRWGWLACQPQR
+1390 
-1405 SGNFLSANVFDGK
+1405 
-1418 LISGVQSGGS
+1418 
-1428 SKSGICLSH
+1428 
-1437 SATTM
+1437 
-1442 VSSIRA
+1442 
-1448 R
+1448 

>member
-1 MKRGFARPTPEKAP
+1 MKRGFARPTPEKPP

-21 IVLPT
+21 IVLST

-32 PEGKPWWIV
+32 PEGKPWWLI
-41 VVGVVVIGLLGGMI
+41 VVGVVVVGLLGGMV
-55 AMTFASGSHVF
+55 AMVFASGSHVF
-66 GGVGA
+66 GGIGS
-71 IFPIFMIGGMAMMM
+71 IFPLFMMVGIMMMM
-85 FGGRFGGQQQM
+85 FRGMGGGQQQM

-111 LDMLRETAHESAD
+111 LDMLRETAQESAD

-133 HPAPTMLASAVG
+133 HPAPNTLAAAVG
-145 SSRMWERK
+145 SPRMWERK

-209 LPKMISLLVEP
+209 LPKMVSLLVEP
-220 WYSLIGGREQVLG
+220 WYALVGEREQVLG

-238 VCQLAFSHGPDHVQ
+238 ICQLAFSHGPDHVQ
-252 MVVVSSDLEQWDW
+252 MIVVSSDLDQWDW
-265 VKWLPHFGDPR
+265 VKWLPHFGDSR
-276 RQDAA
+276 RHDAA
-281 GNARMVYSSVREF
+281 GNARMVYTSVREF

-329 VTDPQWEFVKSAE
+329 VDDPQWEYVISAE
-342 GIDGVTFFDLTGASM
+342 GVDGVTFFDLTGSSM
-357 WAAVPERT
+357 WTDIPERK
-365 LQFDDLGVIEA
+365 LQFDKTGVIEA
-376 LPRDRDTWMVIDEKP
+376 LPRDRDTWMVIDDKA
-391 WFFALTDHI
+391 WFFALTDQV
-400 SIAEAEEFAQKLARW
+400 SIAEAEEFAQKLAQW

-435 IMAYYGIDDPAD
+435 ILSYYGIDDPGN
-447 IDFGSLWGSRTDTMG
+447 IDFDSLWASRTDTMG

-505 KSTLVRTVIESLMLG
+505 KSTLVRTVIESLMLS
-520 HPPQELQFVL
+520 HPPEELQFVL

-595 SRMRARGQDMPPL
+595 ARMRARGQDMAPL

-693 GLGYFRRSLEDIVR
+693 GLGYFRKSLEDIIR
-707 FQAEFLWRDYI
+707 FQAEFLWRDYFQPGV
-718 SRGITIDGEEAPA
+718 SIDGEEAPA

-738 VRPQLF
+738 IRPQLF
-744 TNLFTPLEVSVGGPD
+744 TNSFTPLEVSVGGPD
-759 LEPVHSNGEVLEAAD
+759 IEPVVAQPNGEVLESD
-774 AEAED
+774 DIEGGEDED
-779 EEEGIRTPKVGTV
+779 EEGVRTPKVGTV

-799 IDFEPYRL
+799 IKFEPYRL
-807 WQPPLSEPVA
+807 WQPPLTQPVA
-817 IDELVNRFIGH
+817 IDDLVNRFLGRPWH
-828 QWQQDYGTARDLV
+828 KEYGSACNLV
-841 FPLGIIDRPFKHDQP
+841 FPIGIIDRPYKHDQP

-862 SGPGANVL
+862 SGTGANVL

-895 PEQVQFYCLAY
+895 PQQVQFYCLAY
-906 SGTALTTVA
+906 SSTALTTVS
-915 RLPHVGEVAG
+915 RIPHVGEVAG

-940 ALVRERKRSFLEYRI
+940 ALVRERKRSFLECGI
-955 ASMDVFRRRK
+955 ASMEMFRRRK
-965 FGGEAGPVPNDG
+965 FGGEAGPVPDDG

-994 NEVLIEQVNLIINQG
+994 NEVLIEQVNVIINQG
-1009 PSFGVHVVVS
+1009 PSFGVHVVVT

-1032 GFGSRVELRLA
+1032 GFGSRIELRLA

-1052 SRFAKEVPVKP
+1052 SRFAKDVPVKP

-1074 LDADPQAGLHTL
+1074 LDSDPQAGLHTL

-1096 TNVFASDSIVDAV
+1096 DNVFECDSVVAAV
-1109 SRLAS
+1109 SRLTSA
-1114 GQAPPIRRL
+1114 QAPPVRRL

-1128 VEQVRELAA
+1128 VEQVRELAS

-1145 AGGIV
+1145 AGGIA

-1167 NAHLVV
+1167 NSHLMV

-1188 MSEIGRLYAPGT
+1188 MSEIGRLYAPGA
-1200 SSALAAT
+1200 SSAPPPAPGRPSAQVWLVDPRRQLLTALGSDYVERFAYNLDGVVAMMGELAAALA
-1207 GRAALCPGV
+1207 GREPPPGLSAEELLSRSWWSGPEIFLIVDDIQQLPPGFDSPLHKAVPFVNRAADVGLHVIVTRTFGGWSSAGSDPMLRALHQANAPLLVMDADPDEGFIRGKMKGGPLPRGRGLLMAEDTGV
-1216 AGRPAPS
+1216 FVQV
-1223 AADRAGLRVRREVRL
+1223 AATEVRR
-1238 QPRRRAGDDERH
+1238 
-1250 VRPSGQPRTTARLV
+1250 
-1264 GGGAAVALLV
+1264 
-1274 ERSGDLPDRRRHTAD
+1274 
-1289 AGRFRFAAAQG
+1289 
-1300 RRLGDPGRRCRPA
+1300 
-1313 RDCHPHVR
+1313 
-1321 RLVVRGQRP
+1321 
-1330 DAAGT
+1330 
-1335 APGERATTGDGRRPR
+1335 
-1350 RGLHPRQDEGWPA
+1350 
-1363 APWSRPA
+1363 
-1370 DGRGHRCVRPGGG
+1370 
-1383 HRAPQVE
+1383 
-1390 AAPPRWGWLACQPQR
+1390 
-1405 SGNFLSANVFDGK
+1405 
-1418 LISGVQSGGS
+1418 
-1428 SKSGICLSH
+1428 
-1437 SATTM
+1437 
-1442 VSSIRA
+1442 
-1448 R
+1448 

>member
-1 MKRGFARPTPEKAP
+1 MKRGFARPTPEKPP

-21 IVLPT
+21 IVLST

-32 PEGKPWWIV
+32 PEGKPWWLI
-41 VVGVVVIGLLGGMI
+41 VVGVVVVGLLGGMV
-55 AMTFASGSHVF
+55 AMVFASGSHVF
-66 GGVGA
+66 GGIGS
-71 IFPIFMIGGMAMMM
+71 IFPLFMMVGIMMMM
-85 FGGRFGGQQQM
+85 FRGMGGGQQQM

-111 LDMLRETAHESAD
+111 LDMLRETAQESAD

-133 HPAPTMLASAVG
+133 HPAPNTLAAAVG
-145 SSRMWERK
+145 SPRMWERK

-209 LPKMISLLVEP
+209 LPKMVSLLVEP
-220 WYSLIGGREQVLG
+220 WYALVGEREQVLG

-238 VCQLAFSHGPDHVQ
+238 ICQLAFSHGPDHVQ
-252 MVVVSSDLEQWDW
+252 MIVVSSDLDQWDW
-265 VKWLPHFGDPR
+265 VKWLPHFGDSR
-276 RQDAA
+276 RHDAA
-281 GNARMVYSSVREF
+281 GNARMVYTSVREF

-329 VTDPQWEFVKSAE
+329 VDDPQWEYVISAE
-342 GIDGVTFFDLTGASM
+342 GVDGVTFFDLTGSSM
-357 WAAVPERT
+357 WTDIPERK
-365 LQFDDLGVIEA
+365 LQFDKTGVIEA
-376 LPRDRDTWMVIDEKP
+376 LPRDRDTWMVIDDKA
-391 WFFALTDHI
+391 WFFALTDQV
-400 SIAEAEEFAQKLARW
+400 SIAEAEEFAQKLAQW

-435 IMAYYGIDDPAD
+435 ILSYYGIDDPGN
-447 IDFGSLWGSRTDTMG
+447 IDFDSLWASRTDTMG

-505 KSTLVRTVIESLMLG
+505 KSTLVRTVIESLMLS
-520 HPPQELQFVL
+520 HPPEELQFVL

-595 SRMRARGQDMPPL
+595 ARMRARGQDMAPL

-693 GLGYFRRSLEDIVR
+693 GLGYFRKSLEDIIR
-707 FQAEFLWRDYI
+707 FQAEFLWRDYFQPGV
-718 SRGITIDGEEAPA
+718 SIDGEEAPA

-738 VRPQLF
+738 IRPQLF
-744 TNLFTPLEVSVGGPD
+744 TNSFTPLEVSVGGPD
-759 LEPVHSNGEVLEAAD
+759 IEPVVAQPNGEVLESD
-774 AEAED
+774 DIEGGEDED
-779 EEEGIRTPKVGTV
+779 EEGVRTPKVGTV

-799 IDFEPYRL
+799 IKFEPYRL
-807 WQPPLSEPVA
+807 WQPPLTQPVA
-817 IDELVNRFIGH
+817 IDDLVNRFLGRPWH
-828 QWQQDYGTARDLV
+828 KEYGSACNLV
-841 FPLGIIDRPFKHDQP
+841 FPIGIIDRPYKHDQP

-895 PEQVQFYCLAY
+895 PQQVQFYCLAY
-906 SGTALTTVA
+906 SSTALTTVS
-915 RLPHVGEVAG
+915 RIPHVGEVAG

-940 ALVRERKRSFLEYRI
+940 ALVRERKRSFLECGI
-955 ASMDVFRRRK
+955 ASMEMFRRRK
-965 FGGEAGPVPNDG
+965 FGGEAGPVPDDG

-994 NEVLIEQVNLIINQG
+994 NEVLIEQVNVIINQG
-1009 PSFGVHVVVS
+1009 PSFGVHVVVT

-1032 GFGSRVELRLA
+1032 GFGSRIELRLA

-1052 SRFAKEVPVKP
+1052 SRFAKDVPVKP

-1074 LDADPQAGLHTL
+1074 LDSDPQAGLHTL

-1096 TNVFASDSIVDAV
+1096 DNVFECDSVVAAV
-1109 SRLAS
+1109 SRLTSA
-1114 GQAPPIRRL
+1114 QAPPVRRL
-1123 PARFG
+1123 PTRFG
-1128 VEQVRELAA
+1128 VEQVRELAS

-1145 AGGIV
+1145 AGGIA

-1167 NAHLVV
+1167 NSHLMV

-1188 MSEIGRLYAPGT
+1188 MSEIGRLYAPGA
-1200 SSALAAT
+1200 SSAPPPAPGRPSAQVWLVDPRRQLLTALGSDYVERFAYNLDGVVAMMGELAAALA
-1207 GRAALCPGV
+1207 GREPPPGLSAEELLSRSWWSGPEIFLIVDDIQQLPPGFDSPLHKAVPFVNRAADVGLHVIFTRTFGGWSSAGSDPMLRALHQANAPLLVMDADPDEGFIRGKMKGGPLPRGRGLLMAEDTGV
-1216 AGRPAPS
+1216 FVQV
-1223 AADRAGLRVRREVRL
+1223 AATEVRR
-1238 QPRRRAGDDERH
+1238 
-1250 VRPSGQPRTTARLV
+1250 
-1264 GGGAAVALLV
+1264 
-1274 ERSGDLPDRRRHTAD
+1274 
-1289 AGRFRFAAAQG
+1289 
-1300 RRLGDPGRRCRPA
+1300 
-1313 RDCHPHVR
+1313 
-1321 RLVVRGQRP
+1321 
-1330 DAAGT
+1330 
-1335 APGERATTGDGRRPR
+1335 
-1350 RGLHPRQDEGWPA
+1350 
-1363 APWSRPA
+1363 
-1370 DGRGHRCVRPGGG
+1370 
-1383 HRAPQVE
+1383 
-1390 AAPPRWGWLACQPQR
+1390 
-1405 SGNFLSANVFDGK
+1405 
-1418 LISGVQSGGS
+1418 
-1428 SKSGICLSH
+1428 
-1437 SATTM
+1437 
-1442 VSSIRA
+1442 
-1448 R
+1448 

>member
-1 MKRGFARPTPEKAP
+1 MKRGFARPTPEKPP

-21 IVLPT
+21 IVLST

-32 PEGKPWWIV
+32 PEGKPWWLI
-41 VVGVVVIGLLGGMI
+41 VVGVVVVGLLGGMV
-55 AMTFASGSHVF
+55 AMVFASGSHVF
-66 GGVGA
+66 GGIGS
-71 IFPIFMIGGMAMMM
+71 IFPLFMMVGIMMMM
-85 FGGRFGGQQQM
+85 FRGMGGGQQQM

-111 LDMLRETAHESAD
+111 LDMLRETAQESAD

-133 HPAPTMLASAVG
+133 HPAPNTLAAAVG
-145 SSRMWERK
+145 SPRMWERK

-209 LPKMISLLVEP
+209 LPKMVSLLVEP
-220 WYSLIGGREQVLG
+220 WYALVGEREQVLG

-238 VCQLAFSHGPDHVQ
+238 ICQLAFSHGPDHVQ
-252 MVVVSSDLEQWDW
+252 MIVVSSDLDQWDW
-265 VKWLPHFGDPR
+265 VKWLPHFGDSR
-276 RQDAA
+276 RHDAA
-281 GNARMVYSSVREF
+281 GNARMVYTSVREF

-329 VTDPQWEFVKSAE
+329 VDDPQWEYVISAE
-342 GIDGVTFFDLTGASM
+342 GVDGVTFFDLTGSSM
-357 WAAVPERT
+357 WTDIPERK
-365 LQFDDLGVIEA
+365 LQFDKTGVIEA
-376 LPRDRDTWMVIDEKP
+376 LPRDRDTWMVIDDKA
-391 WFFALTDHI
+391 WFFALTDQV
-400 SIAEAEEFAQKLARW
+400 SIAEAEEFAQKLAQW

-435 IMAYYGIDDPAD
+435 ILSYYGIDDPGN
-447 IDFGSLWGSRTDTMG
+447 IDFDSLWASRTDTMG

-505 KSTLVRTVIESLMLG
+505 KSTLVRTVIESLMLS
-520 HPPQELQFVL
+520 HPPEELQFVL

-595 SRMRARGQDMPPL
+595 ARMRARGQDMAPL

-693 GLGYFRRSLEDIVR
+693 GLGYFRKSLEDIIR
-707 FQAEFLWRDYI
+707 FQAEFLWRDYFQPGV
-718 SRGITIDGEEAPA
+718 SIDGEEAPA

-738 VRPQLF
+738 IRPQLF
-744 TNLFTPLEVSVGGPD
+744 TNSFTPLEVSVGGPD
-759 LEPVHSNGEVLEAAD
+759 IEPVVAQPNGEVLESD
-774 AEAED
+774 DIEGGED
-779 EEEGIRTPKVGTV
+779 EDEGGVRTPKVGTV

-799 IDFEPYRL
+799 IKFEPYRL
-807 WQPPLSEPVA
+807 WQPPLTQPVA
-817 IDELVNRFIGH
+817 IDDLVNRFLGRPWH
-828 QWQQDYGTARDLV
+828 KEYGSACNLV
-841 FPLGIIDRPFKHDQP
+841 FPIGIIDRPYKHDQP

-895 PEQVQFYCLAY
+895 PQQVQFYCLAY
-906 SGTALTTVA
+906 SSTALTTVS
-915 RLPHVGEVAG
+915 RIPHVGEVAG

-940 ALVRERKRSFLEYRI
+940 ALVRERKRSFLECGI
-955 ASMDVFRRRK
+955 ASMEMFRRRK
-965 FGGEAGPVPNDG
+965 FGGEAGPVPDDG

-994 NEVLIEQVNLIINQG
+994 NEVLIEQVNVIINQG
-1009 PSFGVHVVVS
+1009 PSFGVHVVVT

-1032 GFGSRVELRLA
+1032 GFGSRIELRLA

-1052 SRFAKEVPVKP
+1052 SRFAKDVPVKP

-1074 LDADPQAGLHTL
+1074 LDSDPQAGLHTL

-1096 TNVFASDSIVDAV
+1096 DNVFECDSVVAAV
-1109 SRLAS
+1109 SRLTSA
-1114 GQAPPIRRL
+1114 QAPPVRRL

-1128 VEQVRELAA
+1128 VEQVRELAS

-1145 AGGIV
+1145 AGGIA

-1167 NAHLVV
+1167 NSHLMV

-1188 MSEIGRLYAPGT
+1188 MSEIGRLYAPGA
-1200 SSALAAT
+1200 SSAPPPAPGRPSAQVWLVDPRRQLLTALGSDYVERFAYNLDGVVAMMGELAAALA
-1207 GRAALCPGV
+1207 GREPPPGLSAEELLSRSWWSGPEIFLIVDDIQQLPPGFDSPLHKAVPFVNRAADVGLHVIFTRTFGGWSSAGSDPMLRALHQANAPLLVMDADPDEGFIRGKMKGGPLPRGRGLLMAEDTGV
-1216 AGRPAPS
+1216 FVQV
-1223 AADRAGLRVRREVRL
+1223 AATEVRR
-1238 QPRRRAGDDERH
+1238 
-1250 VRPSGQPRTTARLV
+1250 
-1264 GGGAAVALLV
+1264 
-1274 ERSGDLPDRRRHTAD
+1274 
-1289 AGRFRFAAAQG
+1289 
-1300 RRLGDPGRRCRPA
+1300 
-1313 RDCHPHVR
+1313 
-1321 RLVVRGQRP
+1321 
-1330 DAAGT
+1330 
-1335 APGERATTGDGRRPR
+1335 
-1350 RGLHPRQDEGWPA
+1350 
-1363 APWSRPA
+1363 
-1370 DGRGHRCVRPGGG
+1370 
-1383 HRAPQVE
+1383 
-1390 AAPPRWGWLACQPQR
+1390 
-1405 SGNFLSANVFDGK
+1405 
-1418 LISGVQSGGS
+1418 
-1428 SKSGICLSH
+1428 
-1437 SATTM
+1437 
-1442 VSSIRA
+1442 
-1448 R
+1448 

>member
-1 MKRGFARPTPEKAP
+1 MKRGFARPTPEKPP

-21 IVLPT
+21 IVLST

-32 PEGKPWWIV
+32 PEGKPWWLI
-41 VVGVVVIGLLGGMI
+41 VVGVVVVGLLGGMV
-55 AMTFASGSHVF
+55 AMVFASGSHVF
-66 GGVGA
+66 GGIGS
-71 IFPIFMIGGMAMMM
+71 IFPLFMMVGIMMMM
-85 FGGRFGGQQQM
+85 FRGMGGGQQQM

-111 LDMLRETAHESAD
+111 LDMLRETAQESAD

-133 HPAPTMLASAVG
+133 HPAPNTLAAAVG
-145 SSRMWERK
+145 SPRMWERK

-209 LPKMISLLVEP
+209 LPKMVSLLVEP
-220 WYSLIGGREQVLG
+220 WYALVGEREQVLG

-238 VCQLAFSHGPDHVQ
+238 ICQLAFSHGPDHVQ
-252 MVVVSSDLEQWDW
+252 MIVVSSDLDQWDW
-265 VKWLPHFGDPR
+265 VKWLPHFGDSR
-276 RQDAA
+276 RHDAA
-281 GNARMVYSSVREF
+281 GNARMVYTSVREF

-329 VTDPQWEFVKSAE
+329 VDDPQWEYVISAE
-342 GIDGVTFFDLTGASM
+342 GVDGVTFFDLTGSSM
-357 WAAVPERT
+357 WTDIPERK
-365 LQFDDLGVIEA
+365 LQFDKTGVIEA
-376 LPRDRDTWMVIDEKP
+376 LPRDRDTWMVIDDKA
-391 WFFALTDHI
+391 WFFALTDQV
-400 SIAEAEEFAQKLARW
+400 SIAEAEEFAQKLAQW

-435 IMAYYGIDDPAD
+435 ILSYYGIDDPGN
-447 IDFGSLWGSRTDTMG
+447 IDFDSLWASRTDTMG

-505 KSTLVRTVIESLMLG
+505 KSTLVRTVIESLMLS
-520 HPPQELQFVL
+520 HPPEELQFVL

-595 SRMRARGQDMPPL
+595 ARMRARGQDMAPL

-693 GLGYFRRSLEDIVR
+693 GLGYFRKSLEDIIR
-707 FQAEFLWRDYI
+707 FQAEFLWRDYFQPGV
-718 SRGITIDGEEAPA
+718 SIDGEEAPA

-738 VRPQLF
+738 IRPQLF
-744 TNLFTPLEVSVGGPD
+744 TNSFTPLEVSVGGPD
-759 LEPVHSNGEVLEAAD
+759 IEPVVAQPNGEVLESD
-774 AEAED
+774 DIEGGEDED
-779 EEEGIRTPKVGTV
+779 EEGVRTPKVGTV

-799 IDFEPYRL
+799 IKFEPYRL
-807 WQPPLSEPVA
+807 WQPPLTQPVA
-817 IDELVNRFIGH
+817 IDDLVNRFLGRPWH
-828 QWQQDYGTARDLV
+828 KEYGSACNLV
-841 FPLGIIDRPFKHDQP
+841 FPIGIIDRPYKHDQP

-862 SGPGANVL
+862 SGPGVNVL

-895 PEQVQFYCLAY
+895 PQQVQFYCLAY
-906 SGTALTTVA
+906 SSTALTTVS
-915 RLPHVGEVAG
+915 RIPHVGEVAG

-940 ALVRERKRSFLEYRI
+940 ALVRERKRSFLECGI
-955 ASMDVFRRRK
+955 ASMEMFRRRK
-965 FGGEAGPVPNDG
+965 FGGEAGPVPDDG

-994 NEVLIEQVNLIINQG
+994 NEVLIEQVNVIINQG
-1009 PSFGVHVVVS
+1009 PSFGVHVVVT

-1032 GFGSRVELRLA
+1032 GFGSRIELRLA

-1052 SRFAKEVPVKP
+1052 SRFAKDVPVKP

-1074 LDADPQAGLHTL
+1074 LDSDPQAGLHTL

-1096 TNVFASDSIVDAV
+1096 DNVFECDSVVAAV
-1109 SRLAS
+1109 SRLTSA
-1114 GQAPPIRRL
+1114 QAPPVRRL

-1128 VEQVRELAA
+1128 VEQVRELAS

-1145 AGGIV
+1145 AGGIA

-1167 NAHLVV
+1167 NSHLMV

-1188 MSEIGRLYAPGT
+1188 MSEIGRLYAPGA
-1200 SSALAAT
+1200 SSAPPPAPGRPSAQVWLVDPRRQLLTALGSDYVERFAYNLDGVVAMMGELAAALA
-1207 GRAALCPGV
+1207 GREPPPGLSAEELLSRSWWSGPEIFLIVDDIQQLPPGFDSPLHKAVPFVNRAADVGLHVIVTRTFGGWSSAGSDPMLRALHQANAPLLVMDADPDEGFIRGKMKGGPLPRGRGLLMAEDTGV
-1216 AGRPAPS
+1216 FVQV
-1223 AADRAGLRVRREVRL
+1223 AATEVRR
-1238 QPRRRAGDDERH
+1238 
-1250 VRPSGQPRTTARLV
+1250 
-1264 GGGAAVALLV
+1264 
-1274 ERSGDLPDRRRHTAD
+1274 
-1289 AGRFRFAAAQG
+1289 
-1300 RRLGDPGRRCRPA
+1300 
-1313 RDCHPHVR
+1313 
-1321 RLVVRGQRP
+1321 
-1330 DAAGT
+1330 
-1335 APGERATTGDGRRPR
+1335 
-1350 RGLHPRQDEGWPA
+1350 
-1363 APWSRPA
+1363 
-1370 DGRGHRCVRPGGG
+1370 
-1383 HRAPQVE
+1383 
-1390 AAPPRWGWLACQPQR
+1390 
-1405 SGNFLSANVFDGK
+1405 
-1418 LISGVQSGGS
+1418 
-1428 SKSGICLSH
+1428 
-1437 SATTM
+1437 
-1442 VSSIRA
+1442 
-1448 R
+1448 